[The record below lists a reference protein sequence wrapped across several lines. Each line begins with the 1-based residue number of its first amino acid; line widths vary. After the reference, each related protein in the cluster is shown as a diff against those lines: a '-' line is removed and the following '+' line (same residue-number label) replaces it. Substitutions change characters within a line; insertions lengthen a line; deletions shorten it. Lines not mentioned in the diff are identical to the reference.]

1 MSLTA
6 IPNVTSG
13 GVAVPLGRNMFFM
26 RGKKHKDGG
35 IVIGDKRKGIEVED
49 GEVVKLDQHNTKVF
63 SSMPLLNGN
72 SPASLVLNGA
82 NPQQVFRAQERFK
95 DNVGLKDDGTNKYK
109 DGGEDEGYGWVD
121 AAKDAAGFVPVL
133 GTLVDAYDFYKD
145 PSWENAGWLAA
156 SALSD
161 LVGARA
167 AVKGA
172 RAAVKG
178 VRMLGRGARAGAVAL
193 GSVPRLA
200 VDAVRATRPKQ
211 SIRIAAR
218 AARNLNG
225 PALAFETSFNNNF
238 VRNTLARGLAP
249 QLANSGG
256 LLRTGANLVGG
267 GILTMM
273 DPFGTAMQ
281 LFQTGRDV
289 QKANSNENANNNGR
303 KKYAAGGK
311 GHISNRGVN
320 LIGTFEGFMP
330 RIYKDSGGVET
341 IGYGETDK
349 DFINKYR
356 GRQISRAEATQQ
368 LRNRT
373 QWFYDQVANKTVGW
387 DKLNQDQRDVLTSY
401 AYNIGVGGYQR
412 HKKLLAAIAAG
423 DYNLA
428 AKNINAGMNDARNPG
443 LRKRRLKE
451 QFIFT
456 HGYGNDLFNSYDRI
470 HTNGDTKGFVKPVVV
485 APTATNLNEGFM
497 TNVVPKPDPM
507 LKDFEDLERLRYM
520 GGALPQFKAGGKVAD
535 RTNLFKKNPY
545 AESRIDNTAV
555 ARQQVV
561 RNNGRFNVVDVTRR
575 SYHGNVS
582 SASHKTALSVTK
594 KAITAINDFSP
605 TGIIFPKN
613 TYTNPLS
620 YKDMGNAVIVYEN
633 PNQKGHATAYKEEYV
648 PYDGNAKNR
657 GDKVIYKKGKA
668 YTTRYVRQNW
678 AVNNLMDYDSTKS
691 FRTKK
696 DLLNYVDNN
705 YKSKVRNKE
714 VVTFVDK
721 DGVHSYRKPDA
732 GTLVDMATLGR
743 AKMGRSL
750 AKTVARSSARSV
762 IRNTT
767 IKQDVANVASKAS
780 NMLSRGISNAKS
792 AFSDFWHK
800 AANTVSR
807 AVRGKDMYA
816 PARNAGA
823 AGNGWGRL
831 RPNTGG
837 VAARRQAYRA
847 AQQSAQSQARQA
859 AAHATR
865 TGNRFIPQSGVHTAA
880 QETRRAAVNA
890 SNFTPNI
897 PNVPSRVSSSRLNGF
912 LSEKPVVGNENSLK
926 GAATRLNLERYAARE
941 AEGRAIVE
949 ARNAAAREAA
959 ERAARIESTA
969 VSRRAG
975 FSNTAHR
982 AGVRAKVAARRAEDF
997 VKNALKYPGKLYDDW
1012 IGNRVESKAA
1022 KRATNY
1028 FIDAAKQANKKGLP
1042 QPAKPTREVV
1052 ESYIQKY
1059 NKKFGTNVSAENV
1072 FNRIEKPVETAY
1084 ANIANPKGILGRT
1097 KDAYINSWKKHPIWT
1112 GLGHLV
1118 GAGSFLYGVLNGNS
1132 NPDTTPHDA
1141 VLVKPSTA
1149 NGPAVVNTPPNNQ
1162 QVAPTDSTQT
1172 PNVTIQAPEDTPQN
1186 NNVPNVVVENPNTQ
1200 DNNTGSNTVGNSN
1213 SSETVAPTNTNTG
1226 NNKTTNT
1233 TPNTSTANTATAN
1246 TGSNNTTPSNKQ
1258 DNTNTNNN
1266 TNTKPVNNT
1275 QHSGNTAPTNNANAN
1290 TNTNVKP
1297 TAAQN
1302 SNTNH
1307 TVAIQQQPTN
1317 VPYVNNTNTNNT
1329 KPNNA
1334 TTSTNNDKFN
1344 NTNTT
1349 PNANTKPNN
1358 NTNSTLHPEVN
1369 NGKPIYEVKSNKPQL
1384 NTDTSGDKANPKF
1397 IDRLFPNAD
1406 NKQNANDA
1414 NSNTHMPTTQGT
1426 NKGIVVGL
1434 DGKVKLVNASPDSPY
1449 VPINTITT
1457 PIAQRKGKYVNGNPV
1472 FNEDKSGNYTF
1483 YKDKKGNLIPS
1494 KKFKFTDS
1502 EYVPN
1507 LNYYNQ
1513 DHRNELGAASI
1524 AADINMQDYLK
1535 NHQVRDLDGKVIDAN
1550 YKPNPIALNPS
1561 KKSLWQRYKELDDGT
1576 KSDIVSIG
1584 SNVITGLSGYLNN
1597 RHMLNSLKEPA
1608 APVLNQ
1614 AAKLKTTVN
1623 INPQLDT
1630 VDRGV
1635 QSAVRD
1641 SNENTASSNVAASR
1655 NMAAALYGV
1664 ASKNQLYGNKENA
1677 ETELINKDKLNQQ
1690 EVARGNVEAYNN
1702 YTNNVINFRN
1712 NVADK
1717 RAENFNGLLN
1727 TINSAV
1733 QDGITKREQRTNFRN
1748 SVKASLVS
1756 NPDSALLMAN
1766 AFPKLLPTDFMN
1778 ELQKRQA
1785 EIEENRKKLLA
1796 AQVGTLNAQQDA
1808 YKRFRPVTQ

>member
-13 GVAVPLGRNMFFM
+13 GMAIPLGRNMFFM

-109 DGGEDEGYGWVD
+109 DGGEDEGYGWGD
-121 AAKDAAGFVPVL
+121 AAKDAAGFLPIV
-133 GTLVDAYDFYKD
+133 GTLVDAYDFHKD

-225 PALAFETSFNNNF
+225 PALAFETSFNNNL

-249 QLANSGG
+249 QLANSGS
-256 LLRTGANLVGG
+256 LLRTGMNLVGN
-267 GILTMM
+267 GIWGMVN
-273 DPFGTAMQ
+273 PFDAAAQ
-281 LFQTGRDV
+281 LLQTGRDV
-289 QKANSNENANNNGR
+289 QKANSQNNSTNTNGT
-303 KKYAAGGK
+303 KKYAAGGR

-341 IGYGETDK
+341 IGYGETDR

-368 LRNRT
+368 LRNRA

-412 HKKLLAAIAAG
+412 HKRLLAAIAAG

-456 HGYGNDLFNSYDRI
+456 NGYGGDLFNSYNKI
-470 HTNGDTKGFVKPVVV
+470 HTNGDTKGFVKPTPVV
-485 APTATNLNEGFM
+485 PTATNLNEGFM

-520 GGALPQFKAGGKVAD
+520 GGALPQFKAGGKVKHENEMLLPGKYAD
-535 RTNLFKKNPY
+535 IQYN
-545 AESRIDNTAV
+545 
-555 ARQQVV
+555 ARYKDK
-561 RNNGRFNVVDVTRR
+561 DVTYTTFAGDIRR
-575 SYHGNVS
+575 SYTVPAGKTLREVLLADRKRMDDEAKAKRDAEQRAYDKKSWWGKTGHNIATGAESVAKFLLPESDNTSINITKQGTIVGHQGNAAYDPMAEAVVGGKI
-582 SASHKTALSVTK
+582 AGPVFKYAGKLAGKALKPVGRYVAKATPVIGRAAKSV
-594 KAITAINDFSP
+594 
-605 TGIIFPKN
+605 
-613 TYTNPLS
+613 
-620 YKDMGNAVIVYEN
+620 GNAVSRRVSNLVKRIPKPLSE
-633 PNQKGHATAYKEEYV
+633 PNSLL
-648 PYDGNAKNR
+648 NRAKNAA
-657 GDKVIYKKGKA
+657 K
-668 YTTRYVRQNW
+668 N
-678 AVNNLMDYDSTKS
+678 
-691 FRTKK
+691 
-696 DLLNYVDNN
+696 
-705 YKSKVRNKE
+705 
-714 VVTFVDK
+714 VVTRVSNAVENK
-721 DGVHSYRKPDA
+721 
-732 GTLVDMATLGR
+732 L
-743 AKMGRSL
+743 
-750 AKTVARSSARSV
+750 SS
-762 IRNTT
+762 
-767 IKQDVANVASKAS
+767 
-780 NMLSRGISNAKS
+780 AKS
-792 AFSDFWHK
+792 AVNDFWHNT
-800 AANTVSR
+800 ANKVSNFFT
-807 AVRGKDMYA
+807 GKDRYV
-816 PARNAGA
+816 PTRNAGA
-823 AGNGWGRL
+823 AGNGFARVKP
-831 RPNTGG
+831 RPKPNPP
-837 VAARRQAYRA
+837 VAARQATQRV

-859 AAHATR
+859 AAHNTS
-865 TGNRFIPQSGVHTAA
+865 NYFIPGSERVVTTSSLMRNLTPVV
-880 QETRRAAVNA
+880 TRRQ
-890 SNFTPNI
+890 TPARF
-897 PNVPSRVSSSRLNGF
+897 SQF
-912 LSEKPVVGNENSLK
+912 L
-926 GAATRLNLERYAARE
+926 TRAEQVIQDRARARAE
-941 AEGRAIVE
+941 AEAAAA
-949 ARNAAAREAA
+949 ARNAARRTARTTAA
-959 ERAARIESTA
+959 NVAESSTTNATTNATRSSVANAAT
-969 VSRRAG
+969 
-975 FSNTAHR
+975 NTATNT
-982 AGVRAKVAARRAEDF
+982 AENTVANTATNATTNATENAAANAVASSENNGFVRRSMDYLRNRRHT
-997 VKNALKYPGKLYDDW
+997 
-1012 IGNRVESKAA
+1012 SKAA
-1022 KRATNY
+1022 KQTTKE
-1028 FIDAAKQANKKGLP
+1028 FIDAANEAKKKGLT
-1042 QPAKPTREVV
+1042 QPAKPTLDSVK
-1052 ESYIQKY
+1052 ESVGRY
-1059 NKKFGTNVSAENV
+1059 NAAHGTNVNPKRVLA
-1072 FNRIEKPVETAY
+1072 RIEKPVGRAY
-1084 ANIANPKGILGRT
+1084 DYIANPTVKGWAKNVWGNHKGKILTGGAAL
-1097 KDAYINSWKKHPIWT
+1097 AY
-1112 GLGHLV
+1112 LGYNIL
-1118 GAGSFLYGVLNGNS
+1118 ANNS
-1132 NPDTTPHDA
+1132 NPDTSSHDA
-1141 VLVKPSTA
+1141 VLVKPSTN
-1149 NGPAVVNTPPNNQ
+1149 NGPAVVNTPPDNQ

-1200 DNNTGSNTVGNSN
+1200 NNNTGSNASTNNSN
-1213 SSETVAPTNTNTG
+1213 SSETATPTNTNTG
-1226 NNKTTNT
+1226 NNNSSTSA
-1233 TPNTSTANTATAN
+1233 TPA
-1246 TGSNNTTPSNKQ
+1246 NKQ
-1258 DNTNTNNN
+1258 AN

-1275 QHSGNTAPTNNANAN
+1275 QHS
-1290 TNTNVKP
+1290 
-1297 TAAQN
+1297 
-1302 SNTNH
+1302 SN
-1307 TVAIQQQPTN
+1307 
-1317 VPYVNNTNTNNT
+1317 
-1329 KPNNA
+1329 
-1334 TTSTNNDKFN
+1334 TTSTNNATPTNNNTTTN

-1349 PNANTKPNN
+1349 ANTNTKPVITQKPNVNNQSVTPQQSVNTPSVNNVSPNTNTTSTSTNNSKPNN
-1358 NTNSTLHPEVN
+1358 NTNTTVYPEVN

-1384 NTDTSGDKANPKF
+1384 NTDNSGDKANPKF

-1406 NKQNANDA
+1406 NKQNANDT

-1426 NKGIVVGL
+1426 NKGIAVGL
-1434 DGKVKLVNASPDSPY
+1434 DGKVRLINTSSDSPY
-1449 VPINTITT
+1449 VPINTTTT

-1494 KKFKFTDS
+1494 KKFKFVDS
-1502 EYVPN
+1502 EYVLNP
-1507 LNYYNQ
+1507 NYYSQEN
-1513 DHRNELGAASI
+1513 RNELGAASI
-1524 AADINMQDYLK
+1524 ANDINMQEQMK
-1535 NHQVRDLDGKVIDAN
+1535 NAKYRDLDGKVIDAN
-1550 YKPNPIALNPS
+1550 YKPTPVPLNPS
-1561 KKSLWQRYKELDDGT
+1561 KKSLWQKFKELDDGT
-1576 KSDIVSIG
+1576 KSDIVGIG
-1584 SNVITGLSGYLNN
+1584 SNVISGVSGYLNN
-1597 RHMLNSLKEPA
+1597 LHMLNSLKAPA
-1608 APVLNQ
+1608 APVFNQ

-1630 VDRGV
+1630 IDRGV

-1655 NMAAALYGV
+1655 NMAASLYGV

-1690 EVARGNVEAYNN
+1690 EVARANAEAYNN

-1712 NVADK
+1712 TVADK

-1727 TINSAV
+1727 TLNSGV
-1733 QDGITKREQRTNFRN
+1733 QDAITKREQRTNFRN

-1778 ELQKRQA
+1778 ELQKRQR

>member
-13 GVAVPLGRNMFFM
+13 GMAIPLGRNMFFM

-82 NPQQVFRAQERFK
+82 NPQQVFQAQEKFK

-121 AAKDAAGFVPVL
+121 AAKDVAGFLPFV
-133 GTLVDAYDFYKD
+133 GTAVDAYDFYKN

-178 VRMLGRGARAGAVAL
+178 ARMLGRGARVGAVAL
-193 GSVPRLA
+193 GSAPRLA

-238 VRNTLARGLAP
+238 VRNTLARDLAP

-256 LLRTGANLVGG
+256 LLRTGANLVGS

-281 LFQTGRDV
+281 LLQTGRDM

-303 KKYAAGGK
+303 KKYAAGGR

-341 IGYGETDK
+341 IGYGETDR

-368 LRNRT
+368 LRNRA

-456 HGYGNDLFNSYDRI
+456 NGYGGDLFNSYNKI
-470 HTNGDTKGFVKPVVV
+470 HTNGDTKGFVKPTPV
-485 APTATNLNEGFM
+485 APAAVNLNEGFM

-520 GGALPQFKAGGKVAD
+520 GSRLPQFKAGGKV
-535 RTNLFKKNPY
+535 KNDSFDVDKYFEEARRKNDDSKTTHVVLNPLIKGQY
-545 AESRIDNTAV
+545 DVRRKVNTTYTTFA
-555 ARQQVV
+555 
-561 RNNGRFNVVDVTRR
+561 GDIRR
-575 SYHGNVS
+575 SYTVPAGKTLREVLLADRKRMDDEAKAKKDAEQRAYDKKSWWGKTGHNIATGAESVAKFLLPESDNTSIHITKQGTIVGHQGNAAYDPMAEAFVGGKIAGPVFKYAGKLAGKALKPVS
-582 SASHKTALSVTK
+582 RYVAKATPVIGRAAKSV
-594 KAITAINDFSP
+594 
-605 TGIIFPKN
+605 
-613 TYTNPLS
+613 
-620 YKDMGNAVIVYEN
+620 GNAVSRRVSN
-633 PNQKGHATAYKEEYV
+633 LVKRV
-648 PYDGNAKNR
+648 PKPLSESNSLLN
-657 GDKVIYKKGKA
+657 
-668 YTTRYVRQNW
+668 
-678 AVNNLMDYDSTKS
+678 
-691 FRTKK
+691 RTKTAVK
-696 DLLNYVDNN
+696 
-705 YKSKVRNKE
+705 
-714 VVTFVDK
+714 
-721 DGVHSYRKPDA
+721 
-732 GTLVDMATLGR
+732 
-743 AKMGRSL
+743 
-750 AKTVARSSARSV
+750 
-762 IRNTT
+762 
-767 IKQDVANVASKAS
+767 NVATQVS
-780 NMLSRGISNAKS
+780 NAVENKLSSAKS
-792 AFSDFWHK
+792 ALSDFWHK

-807 AVRGKDMYA
+807 TFRGKDMYA

-831 RPNTGG
+831 RANTANPGT
-837 VAARRQAYRA
+837 VAVRRQAYRA

-865 TGNRFIPQSGVHTAA
+865 NGNRFIPQSGVHTAA
-880 QETRRAAVNA
+880 QETRRVAANA

-897 PNVPSRVSSSRLNGF
+897 PTVRSRVSGERLNRF
-912 LSEKPVVGNENSLK
+912 LSEKPTIPSTPSTPATPNVAPLRGRALHMDNYMNGVTRQKAIQEVSNRYINAARRVNS
-926 GAATRLNLERYAARE
+926 GQRYAAPIPTE
-941 AEGRAIVE
+941 ANITRSVE
-949 ARNAAAREAA
+949 AYNRLHGTNITPQNVMDKIRTKVARELNATSQTPKTLA
-959 ERAARIESTA
+959 ERAAERRAANAGSNTTAIPTSETPVPANPASTTSTTSTTPTAPA
-969 VSRRAG
+969 VS
-975 FSNTAHR
+975 
-982 AGVRAKVAARRAEDF
+982 
-997 VKNALKYPGKLYDDW
+997 
-1012 IGNRVESKAA
+1012 
-1022 KRATNY
+1022 ATNTSGVLDRLNRGAVWIEDKLLNGVDGY
-1028 FIDAAKQANKKGLP
+1028 FGL
-1042 QPAKPTREVV
+1042 
-1052 ESYIQKY
+1052 
-1059 NKKFGTNVSAENV
+1059 
-1072 FNRIEKPVETAY
+1072 
-1084 ANIANPKGILGRT
+1084 
-1097 KDAYINSWKKHPIWT
+1097 WKKHPLKT
-1112 GLGHLV
+1112 LAGHATL
-1118 GAGSFLYGVLNGNS
+1118 GAGIYGVKVMNS
-1132 NPDTTPHDA
+1132 NPDTSSHDA
-1141 VLVKPSTA
+1141 SLVKPSTN
-1149 NGPAVVNTPPNNQ
+1149 NGPAVINTPPNQ
-1162 QVAPTDSTQT
+1162 EAVPSDSTQT

-1186 NNVPNVVVENPNTQ
+1186 NNVPNVVVEDPNNQ
-1200 DNNTGSNTVGNSN
+1200 NNNTGGNTANTNNN
-1213 SSETVAPTNTNTG
+1213 SSETVTPANTNTG
-1226 NNKTTNT
+1226 NNNSGTST
-1233 TPNTSTANTATAN
+1233 TPA
-1246 TGSNNTTPSNKQ
+1246 NKQ
-1258 DNTNTNNN
+1258 TN

-1275 QHSGNTAPTNNANAN
+1275 QYSSNTASTNNTTPTNN
-1290 TNTNVKP
+1290 
-1297 TAAQN
+1297 
-1302 SNTNH
+1302 
-1307 TVAIQQQPTN
+1307 
-1317 VPYVNNTNTNNT
+1317 
-1329 KPNNA
+1329 NA
-1334 TTSTNNDKFN
+1334 TN

-1349 PNANTKPNN
+1349 ANTNTKPVVTQKPNVNNQSVISQQHVNTPSVNNVSPNTNTTSTPTNNSKSN
-1358 NTNSTLHPEVN
+1358 NTTNTTAQPEVN

-1384 NTDTSGDKANPKF
+1384 NTDNSGDKANPKF
-1397 IDRLFPNAD
+1397 IDRLFPNVD

-1426 NKGIVVGL
+1426 NKGIAVGL
-1434 DGKVKLVNASPDSPY
+1434 DGKVRLINTNSDSPY
-1449 VPINTITT
+1449 VPINTTTT

-1502 EYVPN
+1502 EYVLNP
-1507 LNYYNQ
+1507 NYYSQEN
-1513 DHRNELGAASI
+1513 RNELGAASI
-1524 AADINMQDYLK
+1524 ANDINMQEQMK
-1535 NHQVRDLDGKVIDAN
+1535 NAKYRDLDGKVIDAN
-1550 YKPNPIALNPS
+1550 YKPSPVPLNPS
-1561 KKSLWQRYKELDDGT
+1561 KKSLWQKFKELDDGT
-1576 KSDIVSIG
+1576 KSDIVGIG
-1584 SNVITGLSGYLNN
+1584 SNVISGVSGYLNN
-1597 RHMLNSLKEPA
+1597 LHMLNGLKAPVT
-1608 APVLNQ
+1608 PVLNQ

-1655 NMAAALYGV
+1655 NMAASLYGV
-1664 ASKNQLYGNKENA
+1664 ASKNQLYGNKENT

-1690 EVARGNVEAYNN
+1690 EVARANAEAYNN

-1712 NVADK
+1712 TVADK

-1727 TINSAV
+1727 TLNSGV
-1733 QDGITKREQRTNFRN
+1733 QDAITKREQRTNFRN

-1778 ELQKRQA
+1778 ELQKRQR

-1808 YKRFRPVTQ
+1808 YNRFRPVTQ

>member
-13 GVAVPLGRNMFFM
+13 GMAIPLGRNMFFM

-49 GEVVKLDQHNTKVF
+49 SEVVKLDQHNTKVF

-121 AAKDAAGFVPVL
+121 AAKDVAGFLPFV
-133 GTLVDAYDFYKD
+133 GTAVDAYDFYKD

-178 VRMLGRGARAGAVAL
+178 VRMLGRGARAGAVAF

-249 QLANSGG
+249 QLANSGS
-256 LLRTGANLVGG
+256 LLRTGANLVGN
-267 GILTMM
+267 GILTIMN
-273 DPFGTAMQ
+273 PFDTAVQ
-281 LFQTGRDV
+281 LLQTGRDV
-289 QKANSNENANNNGR
+289 QKANSNENTNNNGR
-303 KKYAAGGK
+303 KKYAAGGR

-341 IGYGETDK
+341 IGYGETDR
-349 DFINKYR
+349 DFINRYR

-368 LRNRT
+368 LRNRA

-456 HGYGNDLFNSYDRI
+456 NGYGSDLFNSYNKI

-520 GGALPQFKAGGKVAD
+520 GSRLPQFKAGGKIKNDSFDVDKYFEEARRKNDDSKTTHVVLNPLIKGQYDVRRKVNTTYTVMNGDYMKHYTVPAGKTFREVLLAD
-535 RTNLFKKNPY
+535 RKRMDDEAKAKRDAEQRAYDKKSWLGKTGHNIATG
-545 AESRIDNTAV
+545 AESVAKFLLPESDNSSINITKQGTIVTHQGNAAYDPIAEAFVGGKIAGPVFKYAGKLAGKAV
-555 ARQQVV
+555 KPI
-561 RNNGRFNVVDVTRR
+561 GRYIAKATPVIGR
-575 SYHGNVS
+575 
-582 SASHKTALSVTK
+582 AAKSV
-594 KAITAINDFSP
+594 
-605 TGIIFPKN
+605 
-613 TYTNPLS
+613 
-620 YKDMGNAVIVYEN
+620 GNAVSRRVSNLVKRIPKPLSE
-633 PNQKGHATAYKEEYV
+633 PNSLL
-648 PYDGNAKNR
+648 NRAKNAA
-657 GDKVIYKKGKA
+657 K
-668 YTTRYVRQNW
+668 N
-678 AVNNLMDYDSTKS
+678 
-691 FRTKK
+691 
-696 DLLNYVDNN
+696 
-705 YKSKVRNKE
+705 
-714 VVTFVDK
+714 VVTRV
-721 DGVHSYRKPDA
+721 SN
-732 GTLVDMATLGR
+732 
-743 AKMGRSL
+743 
-750 AKTVARSSARSV
+750 TVENKLSS
-762 IRNTT
+762 
-767 IKQDVANVASKAS
+767 
-780 NMLSRGISNAKS
+780 AKS
-792 AFSDFWHK
+792 ALSDFWHK

-807 AVRGKDMYA
+807 TFRGKDMYA
-816 PARNAGA
+816 SGRSVGA

-831 RPNTGG
+831 KPRTNPR
-837 VAARRQAYRA
+837 VANARQATQQVAR
-847 AQQSAQSQARQA
+847 QSAQSQARQA
-859 AAHATR
+859 AAHGAS
-865 TGNRFIPQSGVHTAA
+865 NYFIPGSERVATTSSLMRNLTPVVTRRQTPARFSQFLTRAEQIIQDRARVRAEAEAAAAAKNAARRTARTTAA
-880 QETRRAAVNA
+880 NAAE
-890 SNFTPNI
+890 
-897 PNVPSRVSSSRLNGF
+897 SS
-912 LSEKPVVGNENSLK
+912 
-926 GAATRLNLERYAARE
+926 TT
-941 AEGRAIVE
+941 
-949 ARNAAAREAA
+949 NAAANATRSSVANAA
-959 ERAARIESTA
+959 T
-969 VSRRAG
+969 
-975 FSNTAHR
+975 NTATNTTEN
-982 AGVRAKVAARRAEDF
+982 AVANTATNATTNATENAASNAVASSENNGFVRRSMDYLRNRRHT
-997 VKNALKYPGKLYDDW
+997 
-1012 IGNRVESKAA
+1012 SKAA
-1022 KRATNY
+1022 KQTTKE
-1028 FIDAAKQANKKGLP
+1028 FIDAANEAKKKGLT
-1042 QPAKPTREVV
+1042 QPAKPTLENVK
-1052 ESYIQKY
+1052 ESVAKY
-1059 NKKFGTNVSAENV
+1059 NAAHGTNVNPERV
-1072 FNRIEKPVETAY
+1072 FARIEKPIGRAY
-1084 ANIANPKGILGRT
+1084 DYIANPTVKGWAKNVWGNHKGKILTGGAAL
-1097 KDAYINSWKKHPIWT
+1097 AY
-1112 GLGHLV
+1112 LG
-1118 GAGSFLYGVLNGNS
+1118 YNVLANNS
-1132 NPDTTPHDA
+1132 NPDTSPHDA
-1141 VLVKPSTA
+1141 VLVKPSTT
-1149 NGPAVVNTPPNNQ
+1149 NGPAVVNTPPDNQ

-1186 NNVPNVVVENPNTQ
+1186 NNVPNVTIEDPNNQ
-1200 DNNTGSNTVGNSN
+1200 NNNNTGGNTATNNN
-1213 SSETVAPTNTNTG
+1213 SSETVTPTNTNTG
-1226 NNKTTNT
+1226 NNNSGTST
-1233 TPNTSTANTATAN
+1233 TPA
-1246 TGSNNTTPSNKQ
+1246 NKQ
-1258 DNTNTNNN
+1258 TN

-1275 QHSGNTAPTNNANAN
+1275 QHS
-1290 TNTNVKP
+1290 
-1297 TAAQN
+1297 
-1302 SNTNH
+1302 SN
-1307 TVAIQQQPTN
+1307 
-1317 VPYVNNTNTNNT
+1317 
-1329 KPNNA
+1329 
-1334 TTSTNNDKFN
+1334 TTSTNNTTPTNNNATN

-1349 PNANTKPNN
+1349 ANTNTKPVVTQKPNVNNQSVTPQQSVNTPSINNVSPNTNTTSTPTNNSKPNN
-1358 NTNSTLHPEVN
+1358 NTNTTVHPEVN

-1384 NTDTSGDKANPKF
+1384 NTDNSGDKSNPKF
-1397 IDRLFPNAD
+1397 IDKLFPNAD
-1406 NKQNANDA
+1406 NKQNDNDT

-1426 NKGIVVGL
+1426 NKGIAVGL
-1434 DGKVKLVNASPDSPY
+1434 DGKVRLINTNSDSPY
-1449 VPINTITT
+1449 VPINTTET

-1472 FNEDKSGNYTF
+1472 FDEDKKTGNYVF
-1483 YKDKKGNLIPS
+1483 YKDKKGNLISS
-1494 KKFKFTDS
+1494 KKFKFVDS
-1502 EYVPN
+1502 EYTLNP
-1507 LNYYNQ
+1507 NYYSQEN
-1513 DHRNELGAASI
+1513 RNELGAASI
-1524 AADINMQDYLK
+1524 ANDINMQEQMK
-1535 NHQVRDLDGKVIDAN
+1535 NAKYRDLDGKVIDTN
-1550 YKPNPIALNPS
+1550 YKPTPVPLNPS
-1561 KKSLWQRYKELDDGT
+1561 KKSLWQKFKELDDGT
-1576 KSDIVSIG
+1576 KSDIVGIG
-1584 SNVITGLSGYLNN
+1584 SNVISGVSGYLNN
-1597 RHMLNSLKEPA
+1597 LHMLNSLKAPV

-1690 EVARGNVEAYNN
+1690 EVARANAEAYNN

-1712 NVADK
+1712 TVADK

-1727 TINSAV
+1727 TLNSAV
-1733 QDGITKREQRTNFRN
+1733 QDAITKREQRTNFRN

-1778 ELQKRQA
+1778 ELQKRQR

-1796 AQVGTLNAQQDA
+1796 AQMGTLNAQQDA
-1808 YKRFRPVTQ
+1808 YNRFRPITQ

>member
-1 MSLTA
+1 MPLPV

-13 GVAVPLGRNMFFM
+13 GVAIPLGRNMFFM

-63 SSMPLLNGN
+63 SSMPLLAGN
-72 SPASLVLNGA
+72 SPASLILNGA
-82 NPQQVFRAQERFK
+82 NPQRVFRAQEQFK
-95 DNVGLKDDGTNKYK
+95 DKVGLKDDGTNKYK
-109 DGGEDEGYGWVD
+109 DGGEEEGYGWAD

-133 GTLVDAYDFYKD
+133 GTLVDAYDFYKN
-145 PSWENAGWLAA
+145 PSWENAGWLLA
-156 SALSD
+156 SAASD

-167 AVKGA
+167 AVRGLRMAAKGA
-172 RAAVKG
+172 KMV
-178 VRMLGRGARAGAVAL
+178 GRGVKAGAVAL
-193 GSVPRLA
+193 RSVPRVA
-200 VDAVRATRPKQ
+200 VGAVQATHPSHSLRV
-211 SIRIAAR
+211 AAR
-218 AARNLNG
+218 AAMERNI
-225 PALAFETSFNNNF
+225 PALAFETSFNNNLA
-238 VRNTLARGLAP
+238 RNTFVRGLAP
-249 QLANSGG
+249 QVANSRG
-256 LLRTGANLVGG
+256 LVRTGVNLVGNG
-267 GILTMM
+267 FLRAVSPI
-273 DPFGTAMQ
+273 DAA
-281 LFQTGRDV
+281 FQTGQTLRDMWT
-289 QKANSNENANNNGR
+289 ANQQNKETNTKQP

-341 IGYGETDK
+341 IGYGETDR
-349 DFINKYR
+349 DFVNKYR

-368 LRNRT
+368 LRNRA

-456 HGYGNDLFNSYDRI
+456 NGYGGDLFNSYNKI
-470 HTNGDTKGFVKPVVV
+470 HTNGDTKGFVKPTPV
-485 APTATNLNEGFM
+485 APAAVNLNEGFM

-520 GGALPQFKAGGKVAD
+520 GSRLPQFKAGGKVAD

-561 RNNGRFNVVDVTRR
+561 RNNGRFNVVDATRR

-582 SASHKTALSVTK
+582 SASHNTAGSVAK
-594 KAITAINDFSP
+594 KVITSINDFSP
-605 TGIIFPKN
+605 TGVFFPKN

-714 VVTFVDK
+714 VVTFADK

-762 IRNTT
+762 VRNTT
-767 IKQDVANVASKAS
+767 IKQDVAHVASKAS
-780 NMLSRGISNAKS
+780 NMLSRGLSSAKS
-792 AFSDFWHK
+792 AVSDFWHNT
-800 AANTVSR
+800 ANKVSNFFT
-807 AVRGKDMYA
+807 GKDRYV

-823 AGNGWGRL
+823 AGNGFTRVKP
-831 RPNTGG
+831 RPKPNPP
-837 VAARRQAYRA
+837 VAARQATQRV
-847 AQQSAQSQARQA
+847 AQQSARSQARQA
-859 AAHATR
+859 AAHSA
-865 TGNRFIPQSGVHTAA
+865 NNYFIPGSERVTTTSSLMRNLTPVV
-880 QETRRAAVNA
+880 TRRQ
-890 SNFTPNI
+890 TPARFSQFLTRAEQVI
-897 PNVPSRVSSSRLNGF
+897 QDRARVR
-912 LSEKPVVGNENSLK
+912 
-926 GAATRLNLERYAARE
+926 AE
-941 AEGRAIVE
+941 AEAAAA
-949 ARNAAAREAA
+949 ARNAARRTARTTAVNATESSTTNAAANATRSSVANAATNTVTNTAENAVANTATNATTNAA
-959 ERAARIESTA
+959 ENAASNA
-969 VSRRAG
+969 VASSENNGFVRR
-975 FSNTAHR
+975 SMDYLRN
-982 AGVRAKVAARRAEDF
+982 RRHT
-997 VKNALKYPGKLYDDW
+997 
-1012 IGNRVESKAA
+1012 SKAA
-1022 KRATNY
+1022 KQTTKE
-1028 FIDAAKQANKKGLP
+1028 FIDAANEAKKKGLT
-1042 QPAKPTREVV
+1042 QPAKPTF
-1052 ESYIQKY
+1052 ESVKESVAKY
-1059 NKKFGTNVSAENV
+1059 NTAHGTNVNPERV
-1072 FNRIEKPVETAY
+1072 FARIEKPVGRAY
-1084 ANIANPKGILGRT
+1084 DYIANPTVKGWAKNVWGNHKGKILTGGAAL
-1097 KDAYINSWKKHPIWT
+1097 AY
-1112 GLGHLV
+1112 LGYNIL
-1118 GAGSFLYGVLNGNS
+1118 ANNS
-1132 NPDTTPHDA
+1132 NPDTSSHDA

-1149 NGPAVVNTPPNNQ
+1149 NSPAVINTPPNQ
-1162 QVAPTDSTQT
+1162 EVAPTDSTQT

-1200 DNNTGSNTVGNSN
+1200 NNTEGNTVGNSN
-1213 SSETVAPTNTNTG
+1213 SSETVTPTNTNTG
-1226 NNKTTNT
+1226 NNNSGTSA
-1233 TPNTSTANTATAN
+1233 TPA
-1246 TGSNNTTPSNKQ
+1246 NKQ
-1258 DNTNTNNN
+1258 TN
-1266 TNTKPVNNT
+1266 TNTKPSNNT
-1275 QHSGNTAPTNNANAN
+1275 TPTNNANAN
-1290 TNTNVKP
+1290 TNVKP
-1297 TAAQN
+1297 AA
-1302 SNTNH
+1302 T
-1307 TVAIQQQPTN
+1307 QQPVNTPSVNN
-1317 VPYVNNTNTNNT
+1317 VSPNTNTASTPTNNS
-1329 KPNNA
+1329 KPNN
-1334 TTSTNNDKFN
+1334 T
-1344 NTNTT
+1344 TNTT
-1349 PNANTKPNN
+1349 V
-1358 NTNSTLHPEVN
+1358 HPEVN

-1384 NTDTSGDKANPKF
+1384 NTDNSGDKANPKF
-1397 IDRLFPNAD
+1397 IDKLFPNTD
-1406 NKQNANDA
+1406 NKQNATDA

-1426 NKGIVVGL
+1426 NKGIAVGL
-1434 DGKVKLVNASPDSPY
+1434 DGKVRLINTNSDSPY
-1449 VPINTITT
+1449 VPINTTTT

-1494 KKFKFTDS
+1494 KKFKFVDS
-1502 EYVPN
+1502 EYVLNP
-1507 LNYYNQ
+1507 NYYSQEN
-1513 DHRNELGAASI
+1513 RNELGAASI
-1524 AADINMQDYLK
+1524 ANDINMQEQMK
-1535 NHQVRDLDGKVIDAN
+1535 NAKYRDLDGKVIDAN
-1550 YKPNPIALNPS
+1550 YKPTPVPLNPS
-1561 KKSLWQRYKELDDGT
+1561 KKSLWQKFKELDDGT
-1576 KSDIVSIG
+1576 KSDIVGIG
-1584 SNVITGLSGYLNN
+1584 SNVISGVSGYLNN
-1597 RHMLNSLKEPA
+1597 LHMLNSLKAPV

-1630 VDRGV
+1630 IDRGV

-1690 EVARGNVEAYNN
+1690 EVARANVEAYNKH
-1702 YTNNVINFRN
+1702 TNDVINFRN
-1712 NVADK
+1712 TVADK

-1727 TINSAV
+1727 TVNSAV
-1733 QDGITKREQRTNFRN
+1733 QDAITKREQRTNFRN

-1766 AFPKLLPTDFMN
+1766 AFPKLLPNDFMN
-1778 ELQKRQA
+1778 ELQKRQR

-1808 YKRFRPVTQ
+1808 YNRFRSVNQ

>member
-1 MSLTA
+1 MSLTV

-13 GVAVPLGRNMFFM
+13 GMAIPLGRNMFFM

-121 AAKDAAGFVPVL
+121 AAKDVAGFLPFV
-133 GTLVDAYDFYKD
+133 GTAVDAYDFYKD

-178 VRMLGRGARAGAVAL
+178 ARMLGRGARVGAVAL
-193 GSVPRLA
+193 GSAPRLA

-256 LLRTGANLVGG
+256 LLRTGANLVGN

-281 LFQTGRDV
+281 LLQTGRDV
-289 QKANSNENANNNGR
+289 QKASSNENANNNNGR
-303 KKYAAGGK
+303 KKYAAGGR

-341 IGYGETDK
+341 IGYGETDR

-368 LRNRT
+368 LRNRA

-456 HGYGNDLFNSYDRI
+456 NGYGGDLFNSYNKI
-470 HTNGDTKGFVKPVVV
+470 HTNGDTKGFVKPTPVV
-485 APTATNLNEGFM
+485 PTANNLNEGFM

-520 GGALPQFKAGGKVAD
+520 GSRLPQFKAGGKIENKSEILLPGKYGERQYNARYKD
-535 RTNLFKKNPY
+535 KN
-545 AESRIDNTAV
+545 
-555 ARQQVV
+555 
-561 RNNGRFNVVDVTRR
+561 VTYTTFAGDIRR
-575 SYHGNVS
+575 SYNVPAGKTLREVLLADRKRMDDEAKAKRDAEQRAYDKKSWWGKTGHNIATGVESVAKFLLPESDNTSINITKQGTIVGHQGNAAYDPISEAVVGGKIAGPVFKYAGKLAGKALKPVS
-582 SASHKTALSVTK
+582 RYVAKATPVIGRAAKSV
-594 KAITAINDFSP
+594 
-605 TGIIFPKN
+605 
-613 TYTNPLS
+613 
-620 YKDMGNAVIVYEN
+620 GNAVSRRVSNLVKRIPKPLSE
-633 PNQKGHATAYKEEYV
+633 PNSLLNRAKTA
-648 PYDGNAKNR
+648 AKN
-657 GDKVIYKKGKA
+657 VA
-668 YTTRYVRQNW
+668 TRVSN
-678 AVNNLMDYDSTKS
+678 AVENKLSSTKS
-691 FRTKK
+691 A
-696 DLLNYVDNN
+696 V
-705 YKSKVRNKE
+705 
-714 VVTFVDK
+714 
-721 DGVHSYRKPDA
+721 
-732 GTLVDMATLGR
+732 
-743 AKMGRSL
+743 
-750 AKTVARSSARSV
+750 
-762 IRNTT
+762 
-767 IKQDVANVASKAS
+767 
-780 NMLSRGISNAKS
+780 
-792 AFSDFWHK
+792 SDFWNS
-800 AANTVSR
+800 AANKVSNFFT
-807 AVRGKDMYA
+807 GKDRYV
-816 PARNAGA
+816 PTRNAGA
-823 AGNGWGRL
+823 AGNGFARVKP
-831 RPNTGG
+831 RPKPNPP
-837 VAARRQAYRA
+837 VAARQATQQVAR
-847 AQQSAQSQARQA
+847 QSAQFQARQA

-865 TGNRFIPQSGVHTAA
+865 NGNRFIPQSGVHTAA
-880 QETRRAAVNA
+880 QETRRVAANA

-897 PNVPSRVSSSRLNGF
+897 PTVPSRVSGSRLNGF

-926 GAATRLNLERYAARE
+926 GAATRLNLERYAATE
-941 AEGRAIVE
+941 AKGRAIVE

-959 ERAARIESTA
+959 ERAARIENAA

-975 FSNTAHR
+975 FSNTVHR
-982 AGVRAKVAARRAEDF
+982 AGIRAEVAARRVGNFA
-997 VKNALKYPGKLYDDW
+997 KNVLKSTGKLYDDW
-1012 IGNRVESKAA
+1012 VGRRVESKAA

-1028 FIDAAKQANKKGLP
+1028 FVDAAKQANKKGLP

-1072 FNRIEKPVETAY
+1072 FNRIEKPVGRAY
-1084 ANIANPKGILGRT
+1084 DYIANPTVKGWAKNVWGNHKGKILTGGAAL
-1097 KDAYINSWKKHPIWT
+1097 AYFGYN
-1112 GLGHLV
+1112 
-1118 GAGSFLYGVLNGNS
+1118 VLANNS
-1132 NPDTTPHDA
+1132 NPDTSSHDA
-1141 VLVKPSTA
+1141 VLVKPSTN
-1149 NGPAVVNTPPNNQ
+1149 NGPAVVNTPLDNQ

-1186 NNVPNVVVENPNTQ
+1186 NNIPNVVVENPNTQ
-1200 DNNTGSNTVGNSN
+1200 NNTEGNTVGNSN
-1213 SSETVAPTNTNTG
+1213 SSETVTPTNTNTG
-1226 NNKTTNT
+1226 NNKAATNT
-1233 TPNTSTANTATAN
+1233 TPNTTTVN
-1246 TGSNNTTPSNKQ
+1246 TGSNTTPTNKQ
-1258 DNTNTNNN
+1258 NNTNTNNNTNN
-1266 TNTKPVNNT
+1266 TNTKPVNNA
-1275 QHSGNTAPTNNANAN
+1275 QHSNNTVPTNNA
-1290 TNTNVKP
+1290 T
-1297 TAAQN
+1297 
-1302 SNTNH
+1302 
-1307 TVAIQQQPTN
+1307 PTN
-1317 VPYVNNTNTNNT
+1317 
-1329 KPNNA
+1329 NNA
-1334 TTSTNNDKFN
+1334 TN

-1349 PNANTKPNN
+1349 ADTNTKPVITQKPNVNNQSVTPQQSVNTPSVNNVSPNTNTTSTSINNSKPN
-1358 NTNSTLHPEVN
+1358 NTTNTTVYPEVN

-1397 IDRLFPNAD
+1397 IDRLFPNTD

-1426 NKGIVVGL
+1426 NKGIAVGL
-1434 DGKVKLVNASPDSPY
+1434 DGKVRLINTSSDSPY
-1449 VPINTITT
+1449 VPINTTTT

-1494 KKFKFTDS
+1494 KKFKFVDS
-1502 EYVPN
+1502 EYVLNP
-1507 LNYYNQ
+1507 NYYSQEN
-1513 DHRNELGAASI
+1513 RNELGAASI
-1524 AADINMQDYLK
+1524 ANDINMQEQMK
-1535 NHQVRDLDGKVIDAN
+1535 NAKYRDLDGKVIDAN
-1550 YKPNPIALNPS
+1550 YKPTPVPLNPS
-1561 KKSLWQRYKELDDGT
+1561 KKSLWQKFKELDDGT
-1576 KSDIVSIG
+1576 KSDIVGIG
-1584 SNVITGLSGYLNN
+1584 SNVISGVSGYLNN
-1597 RHMLNSLKEPA
+1597 LHMLNSLKAPVT
-1608 APVLNQ
+1608 PVLNQ

-1623 INPQLDT
+1623 INPQLDA

-1655 NMAAALYGV
+1655 NMAASLYGV

-1690 EVARGNVEAYNN
+1690 EVARANAEAYNN

-1712 NVADK
+1712 TVADK

-1727 TINSAV
+1727 TLNSGV
-1733 QDGITKREQRTNFRN
+1733 QDAITKREQRTNFRN

-1778 ELQKRQA
+1778 ELQKRQR

-1808 YKRFRPVTQ
+1808 YNRFRPVTQ

>member
-13 GVAVPLGRNMFFM
+13 GVAVPLGGNMFFM

-121 AAKDAAGFVPVL
+121 AAKDVAGFIPFV
-133 GTLVDAYDFYKD
+133 GTAVDAYDFYKD

-178 VRMLGRGARAGAVAL
+178 ARMLSRGARAGAVAL

-249 QLANSGG
+249 QLANSGS
-256 LLRTGANLVGG
+256 LLRTGANLVGN
-267 GILTMM
+267 GILTIMN
-273 DPFGTAMQ
+273 PFDTAVQ
-281 LFQTGRDV
+281 LLQTWRDV
-289 QKANSNENANNNGR
+289 QKANSQNNSTTTKQP

-341 IGYGETDK
+341 IGYGETDR
-349 DFINKYR
+349 DFVNKYR

-368 LRNRT
+368 LRNRA

-456 HGYGNDLFNSYDRI
+456 NGYGGDLFNSYNKI
-470 HTNGDTKGFVKPVVV
+470 HVNGDTKGFVKPTPV
-485 APTATNLNEGFM
+485 APAAVNLNEGFM

-520 GGALPQFKAGGKVAD
+520 GSRLPQFKAGGKIKHEDKMLLPGNLGGNQYDVRYKD
-535 RTNLFKKNPY
+535 RDITYTTF
-545 AESRIDNTAV
+545 AGDI
-555 ARQQVV
+555 
-561 RNNGRFNVVDVTRR
+561 RR
-575 SYHGNVS
+575 SYNVPAGKTLREVLLADRKRMDDEAKAKRNAEQRAYDKKSWWGKTGHNIAKGAESVGNFLLPESDNTRINITKQGTIVGHQGN
-582 SASHKTALSVTK
+582 AAYDPMAEAFVGGKIAGPVFKYAGKLAGKALKPVGRYVAKATPVIGRAAKSV
-594 KAITAINDFSP
+594 
-605 TGIIFPKN
+605 
-613 TYTNPLS
+613 
-620 YKDMGNAVIVYEN
+620 GNAVSRRVSNLVKRIPKPLSESN
-633 PNQKGHATAYKEEYV
+633 SLLNRAKTA
-648 PYDGNAKNR
+648 AKN
-657 GDKVIYKKGKA
+657 VA
-668 YTTRYVRQNW
+668 TRVSNT
-678 AVNNLMDYDSTKS
+678 VE
-691 FRTKK
+691 
-696 DLLNYVDNN
+696 
-705 YKSKVRNKE
+705 NK
-714 VVTFVDK
+714 
-721 DGVHSYRKPDA
+721 
-732 GTLVDMATLGR
+732 L
-743 AKMGRSL
+743 
-750 AKTVARSSARSV
+750 SS
-762 IRNTT
+762 
-767 IKQDVANVASKAS
+767 
-780 NMLSRGISNAKS
+780 AKS
-792 AFSDFWHK
+792 AFSNLWHE

-807 AVRGKDMYA
+807 TFRGKDMYS
-816 PARNAGA
+816 PDKSVGA
-823 AGNGWGRL
+823 AGNGWSRL
-831 RPNTGG
+831 RANPANPGT
-837 VAARRQAYRA
+837 VAARQQAYRA

-859 AAHATR
+859 ATHATR
-865 TGNRFIPQSGVHTAA
+865 NGNRFIPQSGVHTAA
-880 QETRRAAVNA
+880 QETRRVAANA
-890 SNFTPNI
+890 SNFTPN
-897 PNVPSRVSSSRLNGF
+897 VSTVRSRVSGERLNRF
-912 LSEKPVVGNENSLK
+912 LSEKPAIPSTPTTPNVTPLRGKALYAENRANGLARQDFINRFSSGYSNAIQRSNGMVARSAIPTEAHITRSVNAYNKLHGTNITPESVINKIRAKVARELEATSQTPKSLAERAAERRAAK
-926 GAATRLNLERYAARE
+926 GAAT
-941 AEGRAIVE
+941 
-949 ARNAAAREAA
+949 
-959 ERAARIESTA
+959 
-969 VSRRAG
+969 AG
-975 FSNTAHR
+975 SNTTAIPTSETPVPTNP
-982 AGVRAKVAARRAEDF
+982 ASTTSAT
-997 VKNALKYPGKLYDDW
+997 
-1012 IGNRVESKAA
+1012 S
-1022 KRATNY
+1022 ATNTSGVL
-1028 FIDAAKQANKKGLP
+1028 D
-1042 QPAKPTREVV
+1042 R
-1052 ESYIQKY
+1052 
-1059 NKKFGTNVSAENV
+1059 
-1072 FNRIEKPVETAY
+1072 
-1084 ANIANPKGILGRT
+1084 LGRGAVWIED
-1097 KDAYINSWKKHPIWT
+1097 KLFNGIDSYFGLWKKHPLKT
-1112 GLGHLV
+1112 LAGHATL
-1118 GAGSFLYGVLNGNS
+1118 GAGIYGVKVMNS
-1132 NPDTTPHDA
+1132 NPDTSSHDA
-1141 VLVKPSTA
+1141 SLVKPSVVN
-1149 NGPAVVNTPPNNQ
+1149 NGPAVVNTPPDNQ
-1162 QVAPTDSTQT
+1162 QVVPTDSTQT

-1186 NNVPNVVVENPNTQ
+1186 NSVPNVNIEDPNNQ
-1200 DNNTGSNTVGNSN
+1200 NNNTGGNTATNNN
-1213 SSETVAPTNTNTG
+1213 SSETVTPTNTNTG
-1226 NNKTTNT
+1226 NNNSGTST
-1233 TPNTSTANTATAN
+1233 TPA
-1246 TGSNNTTPSNKQ
+1246 NKQ
-1258 DNTNTNNN
+1258 TN

-1275 QHSGNTAPTNNANAN
+1275 QHSNNTGSTNNTTPTNN
-1290 TNTNVKP
+1290 
-1297 TAAQN
+1297 
-1302 SNTNH
+1302 
-1307 TVAIQQQPTN
+1307 
-1317 VPYVNNTNTNNT
+1317 
-1329 KPNNA
+1329 NA
-1334 TTSTNNDKFN
+1334 TN

-1349 PNANTKPNN
+1349 TNTNTKPVITQKPNVNNQSVTPQQSVNTPSVNNVSPNTNTTSTPTNNSKSN
-1358 NTNSTLHPEVN
+1358 NTTNTTAQPEVN

-1384 NTDTSGDKANPKF
+1384 NTDNSGDKSNPKF
-1397 IDRLFPNAD
+1397 IDRLFPHAD

-1414 NSNTHMPTTQGT
+1414 NSNTHMPTTQGM
-1426 NKGIVVGL
+1426 NKGIAIGL
-1434 DGKVKLVNASPDSPY
+1434 DGKVRLINTNSDSPY
-1449 VPINTITT
+1449 VPINTTTT

-1494 KKFKFTDS
+1494 KKFKFVDS
-1502 EYVPN
+1502 EYVLNP
-1507 LNYYNQ
+1507 NYYSQEN
-1513 DHRNELGAASI
+1513 RNELGAASI
-1524 AADINMQDYLK
+1524 ANDINMQEQMK
-1535 NHQVRDLDGKVIDAN
+1535 NAKYRDLDGKVIDAN
-1550 YKPNPIALNPS
+1550 YKPTPVPLNPS
-1561 KKSLWQRYKELDDGT
+1561 KKSLWQKFKELDDGT
-1576 KSDIVSIG
+1576 KSDIVGIG
-1584 SNVITGLSGYLNN
+1584 SNVISGVSGYLNN
-1597 RHMLNSLKEPA
+1597 LHMLNSLKAPV

-1630 VDRGV
+1630 IDRGV

-1690 EVARGNVEAYNN
+1690 EVARANAEAYNN

-1712 NVADK
+1712 TVADK

-1727 TINSAV
+1727 TLNSGV
-1733 QDGITKREQRTNFRN
+1733 QDAITKREQRTNFRN

-1778 ELQKRQA
+1778 ELQKRQR

-1808 YKRFRPVTQ
+1808 YNRFRPVTQ

>member
-13 GVAVPLGRNMFFM
+13 GMAIPLGRNMFFM

-109 DGGEDEGYGWVD
+109 DGGEDEGYGWGD
-121 AAKDAAGFVPVL
+121 AAKDAAGFIPFV
-133 GTLVDAYDFYKD
+133 GTAVDAYDFVKD
-145 PSWENAGWLAA
+145 PSWENAAWLAA

-161 LVGARA
+161 FVGARA

-178 VRMLGRGARAGAVAL
+178 ARMLGRGARAGAVAL

-249 QLANSGG
+249 QVANSGS
-256 LLRTGANLVGG
+256 LLRTGANLVGN

-273 DPFGTAMQ
+273 DPVGTAMQ
-281 LFQTGRDV
+281 LLQTGRDV

-303 KKYAAGGK
+303 KKYAAGGR

-341 IGYGETDK
+341 IGYGETDR

-368 LRNRT
+368 LRNRA

-456 HGYGNDLFNSYDRI
+456 NGYGGDLFNSYNKI
-470 HTNGDTKGFVKPVVV
+470 HTNGDTKGFVKPTPVV
-485 APTATNLNEGFM
+485 PTANNLNEGFM
-497 TNVVPKPDPM
+497 TNVVPKSDPM

-520 GGALPQFKAGGKVAD
+520 GSRLPQFKAGGKVAD

-561 RNNGRFNVVDVTRR
+561 RNNGRFNIVDATRR

-605 TGIIFPKN
+605 TGILFPKN

-705 YKSKVRNKE
+705 SKSKVRNKE
-714 VVTFVDK
+714 VVTFVDSNGK
-721 DGVHSYRKPDA
+721 VSSYRKPDV
-732 GTLVDMATLGR
+732 GTLVDVATLGR
-743 AKMGRSL
+743 AKMGRNL

-762 IRNTT
+762 VRNTT
-767 IKQDVANVASKAS
+767 IKQDVAHVASKAS
-780 NMLSRGISNAKS
+780 NMLSRGLSNAKS
-792 AFSDFWHK
+792 TLSNLWHET
-800 AANTVSR
+800 ANKVSR
-807 AVRGKDMYA
+807 FVNGKDVYA
-816 PARNAGA
+816 PARNVGA
-823 AGNGWGRL
+823 AGNSWGRL
-831 RPNTGG
+831 RPRTNPR
-837 VAARRQAYRA
+837 VVNARQATQQVAR
-847 AQQSAQSQARQA
+847 QSAQSQARQA
-859 AAHATR
+859 AANATR
-865 TGNRFIPQSGVHTAA
+865 NGNRFIPQSGANNVTQVGRRVTA
-880 QETRRAAVNA
+880 NP

-897 PNVPSRVSSSRLNGF
+897 PTVRSKVSGERLNRF
-912 LSEKPVVGNENSLK
+912 LSEKPAIPSTPSTPTTSNVAPLRGRALYVENRTNGLARQDFINRFSSGYSNAIQRSNGMVARSSVIPTEAHITRSVNAYNRLHGTNITPESVMNKIRAKVARELEATSQAPKSLAERAAERRAAK
-926 GAATRLNLERYAARE
+926 GAAT
-941 AEGRAIVE
+941 
-949 ARNAAAREAA
+949 
-959 ERAARIESTA
+959 
-969 VSRRAG
+969 AG
-975 FSNTAHR
+975 SNTTAIPTSETTVS
-982 AGVRAKVAARRAEDF
+982 ANPASTTSAAST
-997 VKNALKYPGKLYDDW
+997 P
-1012 IGNRVESKAA
+1012 AA
-1022 KRATNY
+1022 PAAPATNT
-1028 FIDAAKQANKKGLP
+1028 G
-1042 QPAKPTREVV
+1042 
-1052 ESYIQKY
+1052 
-1059 NKKFGTNVSAENV
+1059 
-1072 FNRIEKPVETAY
+1072 
-1084 ANIANPKGILGRT
+1084 GILSRG
-1097 KDAYINSWKKHPIWT
+1097 ASWVGDKLSNAGKGYVGWWKNHPLKT
-1112 GLGHLV
+1112 LSGHAGLGL
-1118 GAGSFLYGVLNGNS
+1118 GIYGLIAANS

-1141 VLVKPSTA
+1141 VLVKPSTN
-1149 NGPAVVNTPPNNQ
+1149 NGPAVINTPPNQ

-1200 DNNTGSNTVGNSN
+1200 NNTGGNTATNNNN
-1213 SSETVAPTNTNTG
+1213 SSETVTPANTNTG
-1226 NNKTTNT
+1226 NNNSGTST
-1233 TPNTSTANTATAN
+1233 TPA
-1246 TGSNNTTPSNKQ
+1246 NKQ
-1258 DNTNTNNN
+1258 AN

-1275 QHSGNTAPTNNANAN
+1275 QHSSNTASTNNTTPTNN
-1290 TNTNVKP
+1290 
-1297 TAAQN
+1297 
-1302 SNTNH
+1302 
-1307 TVAIQQQPTN
+1307 
-1317 VPYVNNTNTNNT
+1317 
-1329 KPNNA
+1329 NA
-1334 TTSTNNDKFN
+1334 TN

-1349 PNANTKPNN
+1349 ANTNTKPVVTQKPNVNNQSVTPQQSVNTPSVNNVSPNTNIVSTPTNNPKPN
-1358 NTNSTLHPEVN
+1358 NTTNTTAQPEVN

-1384 NTDTSGDKANPKF
+1384 NTDNSGDKANPKF

-1426 NKGIVVGL
+1426 NKGIAVGL
-1434 DGKVKLVNASPDSPY
+1434 DGKVRLINTNSDSPY
-1449 VPINTITT
+1449 VPINTTTT

-1502 EYVPN
+1502 EYVLNP
-1507 LNYYNQ
+1507 NYYSQEN
-1513 DHRNELGAASI
+1513 RNELGAASI
-1524 AADINMQDYLK
+1524 ANDINMQEQMK
-1535 NHQVRDLDGKVIDAN
+1535 NAKYRDLDGKVIDAN
-1550 YKPNPIALNPS
+1550 YKPTPVPLNPS
-1561 KKSLWQRYKELDDGT
+1561 KKSLWQKFKELDDGT
-1576 KSDIVSIG
+1576 KSDIVGIG
-1584 SNVITGLSGYLNN
+1584 SNVISGVSGYLNN
-1597 RHMLNSLKEPA
+1597 LHMLNSLKAPA

-1630 VDRGV
+1630 IDRGV

-1690 EVARGNVEAYNN
+1690 EVARANVDAYNKH
-1702 YTNNVINFRN
+1702 TNDVINFRN
-1712 NVADK
+1712 TVADK

-1727 TINSAV
+1727 TVNSAV
-1733 QDGITKREQRTNFRN
+1733 QDAITKREQRTNFRN

-1766 AFPKLLPTDFMN
+1766 AFPKLLPNDFMN
-1778 ELQKRQA
+1778 ELQKRQR

-1808 YKRFRPVTQ
+1808 YNRFRPVTQ

>member
-13 GVAVPLGRNMFFM
+13 GMAIPLGRNMFFM

-109 DGGEDEGYGWVD
+109 DGGEDEGYGWGD
-121 AAKDAAGFVPVL
+121 AAKDAAGFLPIV

-178 VRMLGRGARAGAVAL
+178 ARMLGRGARAGAVAL
-193 GSVPRLA
+193 GSVPRLV
-200 VDAVRATRPKQ
+200 VDGVRATRPKQ

-225 PALAFETSFNNNF
+225 PALAFETSFNNNL

-249 QLANSGG
+249 QFANSGS
-256 LLRTGANLVGG
+256 LLRTGMNLVGN
-267 GILTMM
+267 GIWGMVN
-273 DPFGTAMQ
+273 PFDAAAQ
-281 LFQTGRDV
+281 LLQTGRDV
-289 QKANSNENANNNGR
+289 QKANSNENSNNNGH
-303 KKYAAGGK
+303 KKYAAGGR

-341 IGYGETDK
+341 IGYGETDR

-368 LRNRT
+368 LRNRA

-456 HGYGNDLFNSYDRI
+456 NGYGGDLFNSYNKI
-470 HTNGDTKGFVKPVVV
+470 HTNGDTKGFVKPTPVV
-485 APTATNLNEGFM
+485 PTANNLNEGFM

-520 GGALPQFKAGGKVAD
+520 GSRLPQFKAGGKVKNDSFDVDKYFEEARRKNDDSKTTHVTFNPFNKRQYDVRRKVNTTYTVMNGDYMKHYTVPAGRTFREVLLDENRRNEAATKARIDREQREHNSKSWWGRTGRNIAKGAAWLLLPNAD
-535 RTNLFKKNPY
+535 RSYIRGTKNG
-545 AESRIDNTAV
+545 EIDLHQASMMDDPISEAVLTAAATKGV
-555 ARQQVV
+555 GILLKPLAKPLGKFAGKAVKPV
-561 RNNGRFNVVDVTRR
+561 GR
-575 SYHGNVS
+575 YI
-582 SASHKTALSVTK
+582 AKTAPIIGRAAK
-594 KAITAINDFSP
+594 DAGKAVSRRVSNLVKRI
-605 TGIIFPKN
+605 PK
-613 TYTNPLS
+613 PLS
-620 YKDMGNAVIVYEN
+620 EPNSLLNRAKTAAKNVATRVSNAVEN
-633 PNQKGHATAYKEEYV
+633 K
-648 PYDGNAKNR
+648 
-657 GDKVIYKKGKA
+657 
-668 YTTRYVRQNW
+668 
-678 AVNNLMDYDSTKS
+678 L
-691 FRTKK
+691 
-696 DLLNYVDNN
+696 
-705 YKSKVRNKE
+705 
-714 VVTFVDK
+714 
-721 DGVHSYRKPDA
+721 
-732 GTLVDMATLGR
+732 
-743 AKMGRSL
+743 
-750 AKTVARSSARSV
+750 SS
-762 IRNTT
+762 
-767 IKQDVANVASKAS
+767 
-780 NMLSRGISNAKS
+780 AKS
-792 AFSDFWHK
+792 AVSDFWHNT
-800 AANTVSR
+800 ANKVSNFFT
-807 AVRGKDMYA
+807 GKDRYV

-823 AGNGWGRL
+823 AGNGFTRVKP
-831 RPNTGG
+831 RPKPNPP
-837 VAARRQAYRA
+837 VAARQATQRV
-847 AQQSAQSQARQA
+847 AQQSARSQARQA
-859 AAHATR
+859 AAHSA
-865 TGNRFIPQSGVHTAA
+865 NNYFIPGSERVTTSSLMRNLTPVV
-880 QETRRAAVNA
+880 TRRQ
-890 SNFTPNI
+890 TPARFSQFLTRAEQVI
-897 PNVPSRVSSSRLNGF
+897 QDRARVR
-912 LSEKPVVGNENSLK
+912 
-926 GAATRLNLERYAARE
+926 AE
-941 AEGRAIVE
+941 AEAAAA
-949 ARNAAAREAA
+949 ARNAARRTARTTAVNATESSTTNAAANATRSSVANAATNTATNTAENAVANTATNATTNAA
-959 ERAARIESTA
+959 ENAASNA
-969 VSRRAG
+969 VASSENNGFVRR
-975 FSNTAHR
+975 SMDYLRN
-982 AGVRAKVAARRAEDF
+982 RRHT
-997 VKNALKYPGKLYDDW
+997 
-1012 IGNRVESKAA
+1012 SKAA
-1022 KRATNY
+1022 KQTTKE
-1028 FIDAAKQANKKGLP
+1028 FIDAANEAKKKGLT
-1042 QPAKPTREVV
+1042 QPAKPTL
-1052 ESYIQKY
+1052 ESVKESVAKY
-1059 NKKFGTNVSAENV
+1059 NTAHGTNVNPERV
-1072 FNRIEKPVETAY
+1072 FARIEKPVGRAY
-1084 ANIANPKGILGRT
+1084 DYIANPTVKGWAKNVWGNHKGKILTGGAAL
-1097 KDAYINSWKKHPIWT
+1097 AYLRYN
-1112 GLGHLV
+1112 
-1118 GAGSFLYGVLNGNS
+1118 VLANNS

-1141 VLVKPSTA
+1141 VFVKPSTN
-1149 NGPAVVNTPPNNQ
+1149 NGPAVVNTPPDNQ
-1162 QVAPTDSTQT
+1162 QVAQTDSTQT

-1186 NNVPNVVVENPNTQ
+1186 NNVPNVVVEDTNNQ
-1200 DNNTGSNTVGNSN
+1200 NNNTGGNTATNNN
-1213 SSETVAPTNTNTG
+1213 SSETVTPTNTNTG
-1226 NNKTTNT
+1226 NNKAATNT
-1233 TPNTSTANTATAN
+1233 TPNTATVNTATTN
-1246 TGSNNTTPSNKQ
+1246 TGSNNTTPSDKQ
-1258 DNTNTNNN
+1258 ANTNNN
-1266 TNTKPVNNT
+1266 TNTKPTNNAQHSNNT
-1275 QHSGNTAPTNNANAN
+1275 ASTNNTTPTNN
-1290 TNTNVKP
+1290 
-1297 TAAQN
+1297 
-1302 SNTNH
+1302 
-1307 TVAIQQQPTN
+1307 
-1317 VPYVNNTNTNNT
+1317 
-1329 KPNNA
+1329 NA
-1334 TTSTNNDKFN
+1334 TN

-1349 PNANTKPNN
+1349 ANTNTKPVITQKPNVNNQSVTPQQSVNTPSVNNVSPNTNTTSTPTNNSKSN
-1358 NTNSTLHPEVN
+1358 NTTNTTVHPEVN

-1384 NTDTSGDKANPKF
+1384 NTDNSDDKANPKF

-1406 NKQNANDA
+1406 NKQNANDT

-1426 NKGIVVGL
+1426 NKGIAVGL
-1434 DGKVKLVNASPDSPY
+1434 DGKVRLINTNSDSPY
-1449 VPINTITT
+1449 VPINTTTT

-1494 KKFKFTDS
+1494 KKFKFVDS
-1502 EYVPN
+1502 EYALNP
-1507 LNYYNQ
+1507 NYYSQEN
-1513 DHRNELGAASI
+1513 RNELGAASI
-1524 AADINMQDYLK
+1524 ANDINMQEQMK
-1535 NHQVRDLDGKVIDAN
+1535 NAKYRDLDGKVIDAN
-1550 YKPNPIALNPS
+1550 YKPTPVPLNPS
-1561 KKSLWQRYKELDDGT
+1561 KKSLWQKFKELDDGT
-1576 KSDIVSIG
+1576 KSDIVGIG
-1584 SNVITGLSGYLNN
+1584 SNIVSGVSGYLNN
-1597 RHMLNSLKEPA
+1597 LHMLNSLKAPV

-1623 INPQLDT
+1623 INPQLDA

-1690 EVARGNVEAYNN
+1690 EVARANAEAYNN

-1712 NVADK
+1712 TVADK

-1727 TINSAV
+1727 TLNSGV
-1733 QDGITKREQRTNFRN
+1733 QDAITKREQRTNFRN

-1778 ELQKRQA
+1778 ELQKRQR

-1808 YKRFRPVTQ
+1808 YNRFRPVTQ

>member
-13 GVAVPLGRNMFFM
+13 GMAIPLGRNMFFM

-121 AAKDAAGFVPVL
+121 AAKDVAGFLPFV
-133 GTLVDAYDFYKD
+133 GTAVDAYDFYKD

-161 LVGARA
+161 FVGARA

-178 VRMLGRGARAGAVAL
+178 ARMLGRGARAGAVAL

-256 LLRTGANLVGG
+256 LLRTGANLVGN
-267 GILTMM
+267 GILTIMN
-273 DPFGTAMQ
+273 PFDTAVQ
-281 LFQTGRDV
+281 LLQTGRDV
-289 QKANSNENANNNGR
+289 QKANSNENSNNNGR
-303 KKYAAGGK
+303 KKYAAGGR

-341 IGYGETDK
+341 IGYGETDR

-368 LRNRT
+368 LRNRA

-412 HKKLLAAIAAG
+412 HKRLLAAIAAG

-456 HGYGNDLFNSYDRI
+456 NGYGGDLFNSYNKI
-470 HTNGDTKGFVKPVVV
+470 HTNGDTKGFVKPTPVV
-485 APTATNLNEGFM
+485 PTANNLNEGFM

-520 GGALPQFKAGGKVAD
+520 GNRLPQFKAGGKVAD

-561 RNNGRFNVVDVTRR
+561 RNNGRFNVVDATRR
-575 SYHGNVS
+575 SYHGNVNG
-582 SASHKTALSVTK
+582 AAARDLQRTIRK
-594 KAITAINDFSP
+594 KVLTFGYNMLPGKRRTD
-605 TGIIFPKN
+605 
-613 TYTNPLS
+613 YDRPLS
-620 YKDMGNAVIVYEN
+620 YVDKNSNEVEVYEN
-633 PNQKGHATAYKEEYV
+633 LVYRTPNNKYHGGGKHTTYKKIYV
-648 PYDGNAKNR
+648 PYDGNIKNK
-657 GDKVIYKKGKA
+657 GDDIIYKNGKA
-668 YTTRYVRQNW
+668 YTSRYVRQTSF
-678 AVNNLMDYDSTKS
+678 VNRFLDFDDTKS

-696 DLLNYVDNN
+696 ELHDYVNAN
-705 YKSKVRNKE
+705 YKSAKANGTIK
-714 VVTFVDK
+714 TKIDKNGKKYDYMINVDEAPML
-721 DGVHSYRKPDA
+721 SEFAPA
-732 GTLVDMATLGR
+732 SSAS
-743 AKMGRSL
+743 SL
-750 AKTVARSSARSV
+750 VARGTA
-762 IRNTT
+762 
-767 IKQDVANVASKAS
+767 AAAE
-780 NMLSRGISNAKS
+780 NA
-792 AFSDFWHK
+792 
-800 AANTVSR
+800 
-807 AVRGKDMYA
+807 AVRG
-816 PARNAGA
+816 
-823 AGNGWGRL
+823 
-831 RPNTGG
+831 T
-837 VAARRQAYRA
+837 
-847 AQQSAQSQARQA
+847 A
-859 AAHATR
+859 AAAAEGTAT
-865 TGNRFIPQSGVHTAA
+865 
-880 QETRRAAVNA
+880 
-890 SNFTPNI
+890 
-897 PNVPSRVSSSRLNGF
+897 
-912 LSEKPVVGNENSLK
+912 
-926 GAATRLNLERYAARE
+926 AATRGARASSSWLN
-941 AEGRAIVE
+941 RATN
-949 ARNAAAREAA
+949 R
-959 ERAARIESTA
+959 
-969 VSRRAG
+969 
-975 FSNTAHR
+975 
-982 AGVRAKVAARRAEDF
+982 
-997 VKNALKYPGKLYDDW
+997 VKNFAKNAGKNLGKLYDNY
-1012 IGNRVESKAA
+1012 IGNKVETKVV

-1028 FIDAAKQANKKGLP
+1028 FVNGAKRANKKGIT
-1042 QPAKPTREVV
+1042 QFTKPTREVV
-1052 ESYIQKY
+1052 ESYVQKY

-1084 ANIANPKGILGRT
+1084 ANIANPKGVLSRSASWVGNKLSNT
-1097 KDAYINSWKKHPIWT
+1097 GKGYINAWKKHPIWT

-1118 GAGSFLYGVLNGNS
+1118 TIGPAAYNIFTGNS

-1141 VLVKPSTA
+1141 VLVKPSTT
-1149 NGPAVVNTPPNNQ
+1149 NGPAIVNTPPDNQ
-1162 QVAPTDSTQT
+1162 RVAPTDSTQT
-1172 PNVTIQAPEDTPQN
+1172 SNVTIQAPEDTPRS

-1200 DNNTGSNTVGNSN
+1200 NNTEGNTVGNSN
-1213 SSETVAPTNTNTG
+1213 SSETVTPTNTNTG
-1226 NNKTTNT
+1226 NNKAATNT
-1233 TPNTSTANTATAN
+1233 TPNTATVNTATTN
-1246 TGSNNTTPSNKQ
+1246 TGSNNNTTPSNKQ
-1258 DNTNTNNN
+1258 ANTN

-1275 QHSGNTAPTNNANAN
+1275 QHSSNTASTNNVTPTNN
-1290 TNTNVKP
+1290 
-1297 TAAQN
+1297 
-1302 SNTNH
+1302 
-1307 TVAIQQQPTN
+1307 
-1317 VPYVNNTNTNNT
+1317 
-1329 KPNNA
+1329 NA
-1334 TTSTNNDKFN
+1334 TN

-1349 PNANTKPNN
+1349 ANTNTKPVVTQKSNVNNQSVTPQQPVNTPSVNNVSPNTNTVSTPTNNPKPN
-1358 NTNSTLHPEVN
+1358 NTTNTTAQPEVN

-1384 NTDTSGDKANPKF
+1384 NTDNSGDKANPKF

-1426 NKGIVVGL
+1426 NKGIAVGL
-1434 DGKVKLVNASPDSPY
+1434 DGKVRLINTNSDSPY
-1449 VPINTITT
+1449 VPINTTIT

-1494 KKFKFTDS
+1494 KKFKFVDS
-1502 EYVPN
+1502 EYALNP
-1507 LNYYNQ
+1507 NYYSQEN
-1513 DHRNELGAASI
+1513 RNELGAASI
-1524 AADINMQDYLK
+1524 ANDINMQEQMK
-1535 NHQVRDLDGKVIDAN
+1535 NAKYRDLDGKVIDAN
-1550 YKPNPIALNPS
+1550 YKPTPVPLNPS
-1561 KKSLWQRYKELDDGT
+1561 KKSLWQKFKELDDGT
-1576 KSDIVSIG
+1576 KSDIVGIG
-1584 SNVITGLSGYLNN
+1584 SNVISGVSGYLNN
-1597 RHMLNSLKEPA
+1597 LHMLNSLKAPA

-1664 ASKNQLYGNKENA
+1664 ASKNQLYGNKENV

-1690 EVARGNVEAYNN
+1690 EVARANAEAYNN

-1712 NVADK
+1712 TVADK

-1727 TINSAV
+1727 TLNSGV
-1733 QDGITKREQRTNFRN
+1733 QDAITKREQRTNFRN

-1778 ELQKRQA
+1778 ELQKRQR

-1808 YKRFRPVTQ
+1808 YNRFRPVTQ

>member
-13 GVAVPLGRNMFFM
+13 GMAIPLGRNMFFM

-121 AAKDAAGFVPVL
+121 AAKDVAGFLPFV
-133 GTLVDAYDFYKD
+133 GTAVDAYDFYKD

-178 VRMLGRGARAGAVAL
+178 ARMLGRGARAGAVAL
-193 GSVPRLA
+193 GSVPRLV
-200 VDAVRATRPKQ
+200 VDGVRATRPKQ

-249 QLANSGG
+249 QVANSGG
-256 LLRTGANLVGG
+256 LLRTGANLVGS

-273 DPFGTAMQ
+273 DPFGTTMQ
-281 LFQTGRDV
+281 LLQTGRDM
-289 QKANSNENANNNGR
+289 QKASSNKNANNNGR
-303 KKYAAGGK
+303 KKYAAGGR

-341 IGYGETDK
+341 IGYGETDR
-349 DFINKYR
+349 DFINRYR

-368 LRNRT
+368 LRNRA

-456 HGYGNDLFNSYDRI
+456 NGYGGDLFNSYNKI
-470 HTNGDTKGFVKPVVV
+470 HTNGDTKGFVKPTPVVS
-485 APTATNLNEGFM
+485 TANNLNEGFM

-520 GGALPQFKAGGKVAD
+520 GSRLPQFKAGGKIENKSEMLLPGKYGERQYNARYKDKNVTYTTFNGDTRTSYTVPAGRTLREVLLDNKRQLDAQAKAKSD
-535 RTNLFKKNPY
+535 RKQREYNKKSWLGKAAY
-545 AESRIDNTAV
+545 NTANAVGNFLLPDFDRNSTTITKDGHLQHHQATAAQDPMTEAVV
-555 ARQQVV
+555 A
-561 RNNGRFNVVDVTRR
+561 GRVMAPAFKLAGKALRPVGKYIAKKATPVINRAAKAVSTR
-575 SYHGNVS
+575 VS
-582 SASHKTALSVTK
+582 NLVKRVPKPLSESNSLLNRAKTA
-594 KAITAINDFSP
+594 A
-605 TGIIFPKN
+605 KN
-613 TYTNPLS
+613 VATRVS
-620 YKDMGNAVIVYEN
+620 NAVEN
-633 PNQKGHATAYKEEYV
+633 K
-648 PYDGNAKNR
+648 
-657 GDKVIYKKGKA
+657 
-668 YTTRYVRQNW
+668 
-678 AVNNLMDYDSTKS
+678 
-691 FRTKK
+691 F
-696 DLLNYVDNN
+696 
-705 YKSKVRNKE
+705 
-714 VVTFVDK
+714 
-721 DGVHSYRKPDA
+721 
-732 GTLVDMATLGR
+732 
-743 AKMGRSL
+743 
-750 AKTVARSSARSV
+750 SS
-762 IRNTT
+762 
-767 IKQDVANVASKAS
+767 
-780 NMLSRGISNAKS
+780 AKS
-792 AFSDFWHK
+792 AFSDFWHET
-800 AANTVSR
+800 ANKVSR
-807 AVRGKDMYA
+807 FVNGKDMYGKY
-816 PARNAGA
+816 RSVGA
-823 AGNGWGRL
+823 AGNSNYTRL
-831 RPNTGG
+831 RPRTNPR
-837 VAARRQAYRA
+837 VVDARQATQQVAR
-847 AQQSAQSQARQA
+847 QSAQSQSRQA

-865 TGNRFIPQSGVHTAA
+865 NGNRFIPQSGADNVTQVGRRVTA
-880 QETRRAAVNA
+880 NP

-897 PNVPSRVSSSRLNGF
+897 PTVRSRVSVERLNRF
-912 LSEKPVVGNENSLK
+912 LSEKPAISSTPSTPTASNVTPLRGKALYAENRANGLARQDFINRFSSGFSNAIQKSDRIMLSRVTIPTE
-926 GAATRLNLERYAARE
+926 AHITRSVNAYNKLHGTNITPESVMNKIRAKVARE
-941 AEGRAIVE
+941 LE
-949 ARNAAAREAA
+949 ATSQTPKSLA
-959 ERAARIESTA
+959 ERAAE
-969 VSRRAG
+969 RRAMKEEINAYNRLHG
-975 FSNTAHR
+975 TNTTDIPTSETPVPTIPTTSSTPTAPATPTAPTAPVTNTNGVLSRGVSWVGDKLSNT
-982 AGVRAKVAARRAEDF
+982 
-997 VKNALKYPGKLYDDW
+997 KNAY
-1012 IGNRVESKAA
+1012 V
-1022 KRATNY
+1022 
-1028 FIDAAKQANKKGLP
+1028 
-1042 QPAKPTREVV
+1042 
-1052 ESYIQKY
+1052 
-1059 NKKFGTNVSAENV
+1059 
-1072 FNRIEKPVETAY
+1072 
-1084 ANIANPKGILGRT
+1084 
-1097 KDAYINSWKKHPIWT
+1097 NSWKKHPIWT

-1118 GAGSFLYGVLNGNS
+1118 TIGVPTLGVIAGNS

-1141 VLVKPSTA
+1141 VLVKPSTT
-1149 NGPAVVNTPPNNQ
+1149 NGPAVINTPPNQ
-1162 QVAPTDSTQT
+1162 EAVPSDSTQT

-1186 NNVPNVVVENPNTQ
+1186 NNVPNINIEDPNNQ
-1200 DNNTGSNTVGNSN
+1200 NNNTGGNTTTNNN
-1213 SSETVAPTNTNTG
+1213 SSETVTPTNTNAG
-1226 NNKTTNT
+1226 NNKSGTSTTPANKQANTNT
-1233 TPNTSTANTATAN
+1233 KLVNNTQHSSNTAST
-1246 TGSNNTTPSNKQ
+1246 NNTTPTNNNATN
-1258 DNTNTNNN
+1258 NTNTTAN
-1266 TNTKPVNNT
+1266 TNTKPVIT
-1275 QHSGNTAPTNNANAN
+1275 Q
-1290 TNTNVKP
+1290 KP
-1297 TAAQN
+1297 N
-1302 SNTNH
+1302 
-1307 TVAIQQQPTN
+1307 
-1317 VPYVNNTNTNNT
+1317 VNNQSVTPQQSVNIPSVNNVS
-1329 KPNNA
+1329 P
-1334 TTSTNNDKFN
+1334 

-1349 PNANTKPNN
+1349 STPSNNSKPNN
-1358 NTNSTLHPEVN
+1358 TTNTTVHPEVN

-1384 NTDTSGDKANPKF
+1384 NTDNSGDKANPKF

-1414 NSNTHMPTTQGT
+1414 NSNTHMPATQGT
-1426 NKGIVVGL
+1426 NKGIAVGL
-1434 DGKVKLVNASPDSPY
+1434 DGKVKLVNTSPDSPY
-1449 VPINTITT
+1449 VPINTTIT

-1494 KKFKFTDS
+1494 KKFKFVDS
-1502 EYVPN
+1502 EYVLNP
-1507 LNYYNQ
+1507 NYYSQEN
-1513 DHRNELGAASI
+1513 RNELGAASI
-1524 AADINMQDYLK
+1524 ANDINMQEQMK
-1535 NHQVRDLDGKVIDAN
+1535 NAKYRNLDGKVIDAN
-1550 YKPNPIALNPS
+1550 YKPTPVPLNPS
-1561 KKSLWQRYKELDDGT
+1561 KKSLWQKFKELDDGT
-1576 KSDIVSIG
+1576 KSDIVGIG
-1584 SNVITGLSGYLNN
+1584 SNVISGVSGYLNN
-1597 RHMLNSLKEPA
+1597 LHMLNSLKAPA

-1690 EVARGNVEAYNN
+1690 EVARANAEAYNN

-1712 NVADK
+1712 TVADK

-1727 TINSAV
+1727 TLNSSV
-1733 QDGITKREQRTNFRN
+1733 QDAITKREQRTNFRN

-1778 ELQKRQA
+1778 ELQKRQR

-1808 YKRFRPVTQ
+1808 YNRFRPVTQ

>member
-1 MSLTA
+1 MSLTT

-13 GVAVPLGRNMFFM
+13 GMAIPLGRNMFFM

-63 SSMPLLNGN
+63 SSMPLLAGN

-121 AAKDAAGFVPVL
+121 AAKDVAGFIPFV
-133 GTLVDAYDFYKD
+133 GTAVDAYDFVKD

-172 RAAVKG
+172 RAVAKG
-178 VRMLGRGARAGAVAL
+178 AKMLSRGARAGAVAL
-193 GSVPRLA
+193 GSAPRLA

-249 QLANSGG
+249 QLANSGS

-273 DPFGTAMQ
+273 NPFDTAVQ
-281 LFQTGRDV
+281 LLQAGRDV
-289 QKANSNENANNNGR
+289 QKANSQNNSTTTKQP

-341 IGYGETDK
+341 IGYGETDR

-368 LRNRT
+368 LRNRA

-456 HGYGNDLFNSYDRI
+456 NGYDGDLFNSYNKI
-470 HTNGDTKGFVKPVVV
+470 HTNGDTKGFVKPTPV
-485 APTATNLNEGFM
+485 APAAVNLNEGFM

-520 GGALPQFKAGGKVAD
+520 GSRLPQFKAGGKVAD

-561 RNNGRFNVVDVTRR
+561 RNNGRFNVVDATRR

-594 KAITAINDFSP
+594 KAITAVNDFSP
-605 TGIIFPKN
+605 TGILFPKN

-678 AVNNLMDYDSTKS
+678 AVNNLMDYDNTKS

-714 VVTFVDK
+714 VVTFA
-721 DGVHSYRKPDA
+721 DGNGKVSSYRKPDA

-762 IRNTT
+762 VRNTT
-767 IKQDVANVASKAS
+767 IKQDVAHVASKAS
-780 NMLSRGISNAKS
+780 NMLSRGFSSAKS
-792 AFSDFWHK
+792 ALSNLWHET
-800 AANTVSR
+800 ANKVSR
-807 AVRGKDMYA
+807 FVNGKDMYA
-816 PARNAGA
+816 PGRNVGA

-831 RPNTGG
+831 RPRTNPRA
-837 VAARRQAYRA
+837 VDARQATQQVAR
-847 AQQSAQSQARQA
+847 QSAQSQARQV

-865 TGNRFIPQSGVHTAA
+865 NGNRFIPQSGVHTAA
-880 QETRRAAVNA
+880 QETRRVAANA

-897 PNVPSRVSSSRLNGF
+897 PTVPSRVSGSRLNGF

-926 GAATRLNLERYAARE
+926 GAATRLNLERYAATE
-941 AEGRAIVE
+941 AKGRAIVE

-959 ERAARIESTA
+959 ERAARVENAA

-975 FSNTAHR
+975 FSNTIHR
-982 AGVRAKVAARRAEDF
+982 AGVRAEVAARRVGNFA
-997 VKNALKYPGKLYDDW
+997 KNVLKSPGKLYDDW
-1012 IGNRVESKAA
+1012 VGRRVESKAA

-1028 FIDAAKQANKKGLP
+1028 FVDAAKQANKKGLP

-1072 FNRIEKPVETAY
+1072 FNRIEKPVGRAY
-1084 ANIANPKGILGRT
+1084 DYIANPTVKGWAKNVWGNHKGKILTGGAAL
-1097 KDAYINSWKKHPIWT
+1097 AY
-1112 GLGHLV
+1112 LG
-1118 GAGSFLYGVLNGNS
+1118 YNVLANNS
-1132 NPDTTPHDA
+1132 NPDTSSHDA
-1141 VLVKPSTA
+1141 VLVKPSTD
-1149 NGPAVVNTPPNNQ
+1149 NGPAVVNTPPDNQ
-1162 QVAPTDSTQT
+1162 QVAPNDSTQT

-1186 NNVPNVVVENPNTQ
+1186 NNVPNINIEDPNNQ
-1200 DNNTGSNTVGNSN
+1200 NNNTGGNTATNNN
-1213 SSETVAPTNTNTG
+1213 SSETVTPANTNTG
-1226 NNKTTNT
+1226 NNNSGTST
-1233 TPNTSTANTATAN
+1233 TPA
-1246 TGSNNTTPSNKQ
+1246 NKQ
-1258 DNTNTNNN
+1258 TN

-1275 QHSGNTAPTNNANAN
+1275 QHSSNTASTNNTTPTNN
-1290 TNTNVKP
+1290 
-1297 TAAQN
+1297 
-1302 SNTNH
+1302 
-1307 TVAIQQQPTN
+1307 
-1317 VPYVNNTNTNNT
+1317 
-1329 KPNNA
+1329 NA
-1334 TTSTNNDKFN
+1334 TN

-1349 PNANTKPNN
+1349 ANTNTKPVITQKPNVNNQSVTPQQSVNTPSVNNVSPNTNTTSTPTNNSKPN
-1358 NTNSTLHPEVN
+1358 NTTNTTVRPEVN

-1384 NTDTSGDKANPKF
+1384 NTDNSGDKANPKF

-1426 NKGIVVGL
+1426 NKGIAVGL
-1434 DGKVKLVNASPDSPY
+1434 DGKVRLINTNSDSPY
-1449 VPINTITT
+1449 VPINTTTT

-1513 DHRNELGAASI
+1513 DYRNEIGAASI
-1524 AADINMQDYLK
+1524 AADINMQEQMK
-1535 NHQVRDLDGKVIDAN
+1535 NAKYRDLDGKVIDAN
-1550 YKPNPIALNPS
+1550 YKPTPVPLNPS
-1561 KKSLWQRYKELDDGT
+1561 KKNLWQRFKELDDGT
-1576 KSDIVSIG
+1576 KSDIVGIG
-1584 SNVITGLSGYLNN
+1584 SNVISGVSGYLNN
-1597 RHMLNSLKEPA
+1597 LHMLNSLKAPA

-1614 AAKLKTTVN
+1614 AAKLKTTVD

-1630 VDRGV
+1630 IDRGV

-1690 EVARGNVEAYNN
+1690 EVARANAEAYNN

-1712 NVADK
+1712 TVADK

-1727 TINSAV
+1727 TLNSGV
-1733 QDGITKREQRTNFRN
+1733 QDAITKREQRTNFRN

-1778 ELQKRQA
+1778 ELQKRQR

-1808 YKRFRPVTQ
+1808 YNRFRPVTQ

>member
-13 GVAVPLGRNMFFM
+13 GMAIPLGRNMFFM

-82 NPQQVFRAQERFK
+82 NPQRVFRAQERFK

-109 DGGEDEGYGWVD
+109 DGGEDEGYGWGD
-121 AAKDAAGFVPVL
+121 AAKDAAGFLPIV

-193 GSVPRLA
+193 GSVPRLV
-200 VDAVRATRPKQ
+200 VDGVRATRPKQ

-225 PALAFETSFNNNF
+225 PALAFETSFNNNL
-238 VRNTLARGLAP
+238 VRNTLTRGLAP
-249 QLANSGG
+249 QLANSGS
-256 LLRTGANLVGG
+256 LLRTGMNLVGN
-267 GILTMM
+267 GIWGMVN
-273 DPFGTAMQ
+273 PFDAAAQ
-281 LFQTGRDV
+281 LLQTGRDV
-289 QKANSNENANNNGR
+289 QKANSNENPNNNGR
-303 KKYAAGGK
+303 KKYAAGGR

-341 IGYGETDK
+341 IGYGETDR
-349 DFINKYR
+349 DFINRYR

-368 LRNRT
+368 LRNRA

-456 HGYGNDLFNSYDRI
+456 NGYGGDLFNSYNKI
-470 HTNGDTKGFVKPVVV
+470 HTNGDTKGFVKPTPVV
-485 APTATNLNEGFM
+485 PTDSNLNEGFM

-520 GGALPQFKAGGKVAD
+520 GSRLPQFKAGGKIVD

-561 RNNGRFNVVDVTRR
+561 RNNGRFNVVDATRR

-582 SASHKTALSVTK
+582 SASHNTAGSVAK
-594 KAITAINDFSP
+594 KVITNVNDFSP
-605 TGIIFPKN
+605 TGVFFPKN

-714 VVTFVDK
+714 VVTFADK
-721 DGVHSYRKPDA
+721 DGVHSYRKPDV
-732 GTLVDMATLGR
+732 GTLVDVATLGR

-750 AKTVARSSARSV
+750 AKTIARSSARSV
-762 IRNTT
+762 VRNTT
-767 IKQDVANVASKAS
+767 IKQDVAHVASKAS
-780 NMLSRGISNAKS
+780 NMLFRGFSSAKS
-792 AFSDFWHK
+792 AFSDLWHN
-800 AANTVSR
+800 AANKVSR
-807 AVRGKDMYA
+807 FVNGKDMYA
-816 PARNAGA
+816 PARNVGA
-823 AGNGWGRL
+823 VGNGWGRL
-831 RPNTGG
+831 RANTANPGT

-859 AAHATR
+859 AANATR
-865 TGNRFIPQSGVHTAA
+865 NGNRFIPQSGANNVTQVGRRVTA
-880 QETRRAAVNA
+880 NP

-897 PNVPSRVSSSRLNGF
+897 PTVRSRVSGERLNRF
-912 LSEKPVVGNENSLK
+912 LSEKPAIPSTPSTPTTTNVTPL
-926 GAATRLNLERYAARE
+926 R
-941 AEGRAIVE
+941 GRALYAENRTNGLARQDFINRFSSGYANALQKSDAIMPSRVRIPTE
-949 ARNAAAREAA
+949 AHITRSVNAYNRLHGTNITPESVMEKIRAKVARKLEATPQKSLA
-959 ERAARIESTA
+959 ERAAE
-969 VSRRAG
+969 RRAMKEEINAYNRLHG
-975 FSNTAHR
+975 TNTTDILTSETPVPTSPAVPTAPVTNTNGVLSRGVSWVGDKLSNA
-982 AGVRAKVAARRAEDF
+982 
-997 VKNALKYPGKLYDDW
+997 KNAY
-1012 IGNRVESKAA
+1012 V
-1022 KRATNY
+1022 
-1028 FIDAAKQANKKGLP
+1028 
-1042 QPAKPTREVV
+1042 
-1052 ESYIQKY
+1052 
-1059 NKKFGTNVSAENV
+1059 
-1072 FNRIEKPVETAY
+1072 
-1084 ANIANPKGILGRT
+1084 
-1097 KDAYINSWKKHPIWT
+1097 NSWKKHPIWT

-1118 GAGSFLYGVLNGNS
+1118 TIGVPTLGVIAGNS

-1141 VLVKPSTA
+1141 VLVKPSTT
-1149 NGPAVVNTPPNNQ
+1149 NGPAVINTPPNQ
-1162 QVAPTDSTQT
+1162 EVAPSDSTQT

-1200 DNNTGSNTVGNSN
+1200 NNTEGNTVGNSN
-1213 SSETVAPTNTNTG
+1213 SSKTVTPTNTNTG
-1226 NNKTTNT
+1226 NNKAATNT
-1233 TPNTSTANTATAN
+1233 TPNTATVNTATTN
-1246 TGSNNTTPSNKQ
+1246 TGSNNTTPSDKQ
-1258 DNTNTNNN
+1258 ANTNNN
-1266 TNTKPVNNT
+1266 TNTKPTNNA
-1275 QHSGNTAPTNNANAN
+1275 QHSSNTASTNNATPTNN
-1290 TNTNVKP
+1290 
-1297 TAAQN
+1297 
-1302 SNTNH
+1302 
-1307 TVAIQQQPTN
+1307 
-1317 VPYVNNTNTNNT
+1317 
-1329 KPNNA
+1329 NA
-1334 TTSTNNDKFN
+1334 TN

-1349 PNANTKPNN
+1349 ANTNTKPVITQKPNVNNQSVTPQQSVNTPSVNNVSPNTNTTSTPTNNSKSN
-1358 NTNSTLHPEVN
+1358 NTTNTTAQPEVN

-1384 NTDTSGDKANPKF
+1384 NTDNSGDKANPKF
-1397 IDRLFPNAD
+1397 IDRLFPNVD

-1426 NKGIVVGL
+1426 NKGIAVGL
-1434 DGKVKLVNASPDSPY
+1434 DGKARLINTSSDSPY
-1449 VPINTITT
+1449 VPINTTTT

-1502 EYVPN
+1502 EYVLNP
-1507 LNYYNQ
+1507 NYYSQEN
-1513 DHRNELGAASI
+1513 RNELGAASI
-1524 AADINMQDYLK
+1524 ANDINMQEQMK
-1535 NHQVRDLDGKVIDAN
+1535 NAKYRDLDGKVIDAN
-1550 YKPNPIALNPS
+1550 YKPTPVPLNPS
-1561 KKSLWQRYKELDDGT
+1561 KKSLWQKFKELDDGT
-1576 KSDIVSIG
+1576 KSDIVGIG
-1584 SNVITGLSGYLNN
+1584 SNVISGVSGYLNN
-1597 RHMLNSLKEPA
+1597 LHMLNSLKAPA

-1630 VDRGV
+1630 IDRGV
-1635 QSAVRD
+1635 QSAIRD

-1655 NMAAALYGV
+1655 NMAASLYGV

-1690 EVARGNVEAYNN
+1690 EVARANAEAYNN

-1712 NVADK
+1712 TVADK

-1727 TINSAV
+1727 TLNSSV
-1733 QDGITKREQRTNFRN
+1733 QDAITKREQRTNFRN

-1778 ELQKRQA
+1778 ELQKRQR

-1808 YKRFRPVTQ
+1808 YNRFRPVTQ

>member
-63 SSMPLLNGN
+63 SSMPLLAGN
-72 SPASLVLNGA
+72 SPASLILNGA
-82 NPQQVFRAQERFK
+82 NPQRVFRAQEQFK
-95 DNVGLKDDGTNKYK
+95 DRVGLKDDGTNKYK
-109 DGGEDEGYGWVD
+109 DGGEEEGYGWAD

-133 GTLVDAYDFYKD
+133 GTLVDAYDFYKN
-145 PSWENAGWLAA
+145 PSWENAGWLLA
-156 SALSD
+156 SAASD

-167 AVKGA
+167 AVRGLRMAAKGA
-172 RAAVKG
+172 KMV
-178 VRMLGRGARAGAVAL
+178 GRGVKAGAVAL
-193 GSVPRLA
+193 RSVPRLA
-200 VDAVRATRPKQ
+200 VGAVQATHPSR
-211 SIRIAAR
+211 SLRVAAR
-218 AARNLNG
+218 AAMERNV
-225 PALAFETSFNNNF
+225 PALAFETSFNNNL

-249 QLANSGG
+249 QLANSRGLVRTGVNVVGNG
-256 LLRTGANLVGG
+256 LLQAVSP
-267 GILTMM
+267 I
-273 DPFGTAMQ
+273 DAA
-281 LFQTGRDV
+281 FQAGQTLRDMWN
-289 QKANSNENANNNGR
+289 ANSQNNKTNTKEP

-341 IGYGETDK
+341 IGYGETDR
-349 DFINKYR
+349 DFINRYR

-368 LRNRT
+368 LRNRA

-456 HGYGNDLFNSYDRI
+456 NGYGGDLFNSYNKI

-520 GGALPQFKAGGKVAD
+520 GSILPQFKAGGKVAD

-555 ARQQVV
+555 TRQQVV
-561 RNNGRFNVVDVTRR
+561 RNNGRFNVVDATRR

-605 TGIIFPKN
+605 TGILFPKN

-620 YKDMGNAVIVYEN
+620 YKDMGNAVVVYEN

-705 YKSKVRNKE
+705 FKSKVRNKE
-714 VVTFVDK
+714 VVTFADK
-721 DGVHSYRKPDA
+721 DGVHSYRKPDV

-743 AKMGRSL
+743 AKIGRNL
-750 AKTVARSSARSV
+750 AKTVARSSARSIV
-762 IRNTT
+762 RNTT
-767 IKQDVANVASKAS
+767 IKRDVAHVASKAS
-780 NMLSRGISNAKS
+780 NILSRGFSSTKS
-792 AFSDFWHK
+792 ALSNLWHET
-800 AANTVSR
+800 ANKVSR
-807 AVRGKDMYA
+807 FVNGKNMYA
-816 PARNAGA
+816 PGRSVGA

-831 RPNTGG
+831 RPRTNPR
-837 VAARRQAYRA
+837 VVDARQATQRVA
-847 AQQSAQSQARQA
+847 RQSAQSQARQA
-859 AAHATR
+859 ATHATR
-865 TGNRFIPQSGVHTAA
+865 NGNRFIPQSGANTVT
-880 QETRRAAVNA
+880 QGGRRVPANP

-897 PNVPSRVSSSRLNGF
+897 PTVPSRVSGERLNGF
-912 LSEKPVVGNENSLK
+912 LSGKHAVGNEASLK
-926 GAATRLNLERYAARE
+926 GAATRLNLERYKAAPKPAPATPVTPKAAPLRGKELYIENRNNGLARQDFINRFSSGFSNAIQRYDRIMPSRVAIPTEAHITRSVNAYNKLHGTNITPESVMEKIRTKVARE
-941 AEGRAIVE
+941 LE
-949 ARNAAAREAA
+949 ATSQTPKSLA
-959 ERAARIESTA
+959 ERAAE
-969 VSRRAG
+969 RRAAKG
-975 FSNTAHR
+975 AATAGSNTTAIPTSETPVPTNP
-982 AGVRAKVAARRAEDF
+982 ASGVLDRGAVWIE
-997 VKNALKYPGKLYDDW
+997 NKLLNGVD
-1012 IGNRVESKAA
+1012 G
-1022 KRATNY
+1022 Y
-1028 FIDAAKQANKKGLP
+1028 FGL
-1042 QPAKPTREVV
+1042 
-1052 ESYIQKY
+1052 
-1059 NKKFGTNVSAENV
+1059 
-1072 FNRIEKPVETAY
+1072 
-1084 ANIANPKGILGRT
+1084 
-1097 KDAYINSWKKHPIWT
+1097 WKKRPLKT
-1112 GLGHLV
+1112 LAGHV
-1118 GAGSFLYGVLNGNS
+1118 AIGGGLYGLNVMNS

-1141 VLVKPSTA
+1141 PLVKPSVVN
-1149 NGPAVVNTPPNNQ
+1149 NGPAVVNTPPDNQ

-1186 NNVPNVVVENPNTQ
+1186 NSVPNVNIEDSNNQ
-1200 DNNTGSNTVGNSN
+1200 NNNTGGNTATNNN
-1213 SSETVAPTNTNTG
+1213 SSETVTPTNTNTA
-1226 NNKTTNT
+1226 NNKSGTST
-1233 TPNTSTANTATAN
+1233 TPNTATVN
-1246 TGSNNTTPSNKQ
+1246 TGSNNNTTSANKQ
-1258 DNTNTNNN
+1258 TN

-1275 QHSGNTAPTNNANAN
+1275 QYSSNTASTNNTTPTNN
-1290 TNTNVKP
+1290 
-1297 TAAQN
+1297 
-1302 SNTNH
+1302 
-1307 TVAIQQQPTN
+1307 
-1317 VPYVNNTNTNNT
+1317 
-1329 KPNNA
+1329 NA
-1334 TTSTNNDKFN
+1334 TN

-1349 PNANTKPNN
+1349 TNTNTKPVITQKPNVNNQSVTPQQSVNTPSVNNVSPNTNTTSTPTNNSKPN
-1358 NTNSTLHPEVN
+1358 NTTNTTVHPEVN

-1384 NTDTSGDKANPKF
+1384 NTDNSGDKANPKF

-1414 NSNTHMPTTQGT
+1414 NSNTHMPATQGT
-1426 NKGIVVGL
+1426 NKGIAVGL
-1434 DGKVKLVNASPDSPY
+1434 DGKVRLINTSSDSPY
-1449 VPINTITT
+1449 VPINTTTT

-1472 FNEDKSGNYTF
+1472 FDEDKSGNYTF
-1483 YKDKKGNLIPS
+1483 YKDKKGDLIPS

-1502 EYVPN
+1502 EYVLNP
-1507 LNYYNQ
+1507 NYYSQEN
-1513 DHRNELGAASI
+1513 RNEIGAASI
-1524 AADINMQDYLK
+1524 AADINMREQMK
-1535 NHQVRDLDGKVIDAN
+1535 NAKYRDLDGKTIDAN
-1550 YKPNPIALNPS
+1550 YKPAQVDLNPS
-1561 KKSLWQRYKELDDGT
+1561 KKSLWQRFKELDDGT
-1576 KSDIVSIG
+1576 KSDIVGIG
-1584 SNVITGLSGYLNN
+1584 SNVISGVSGYLNN
-1597 RHMLNSLKEPA
+1597 RHMLNSLQEPA

-1623 INPQLDT
+1623 INPQLDA

-1690 EVARGNVEAYNN
+1690 EVARANVEAYNKH
-1702 YTNNVINFRN
+1702 TNDVINFRN
-1712 NVADK
+1712 TVADK

-1727 TINSAV
+1727 TLNSGV
-1733 QDGITKREQRTNFRN
+1733 QDAITKREQRTNFRN

-1778 ELQKRQA
+1778 ELQKRQR

-1808 YKRFRPVTQ
+1808 YNRFRPVNQ

>member
-13 GVAVPLGRNMFFM
+13 GMAIPLGRNMFFM

-35 IVIGDKRKGIEVED
+35 IIIGDKRKGIEVED

-121 AAKDAAGFVPVL
+121 AAKDVAGFLPFV
-133 GTLVDAYDFYKD
+133 GTAVDAYDFYKD

-178 VRMLGRGARAGAVAL
+178 ARMLGRGARAGAVAL

-256 LLRTGANLVGG
+256 LLRTGANLVGS

-281 LFQTGRDV
+281 LLQTGRDMR
-289 QKANSNENANNNGR
+289 KANSNENANNNGR
-303 KKYAAGGK
+303 KKYAAGGR

-341 IGYGETDK
+341 IGYGETDR
-349 DFINKYR
+349 DFVNKYR

-368 LRNRT
+368 LRNRA

-412 HKKLLAAIAAG
+412 HKRLLAAIAAG

-456 HGYGNDLFNSYDRI
+456 NGYGGDLFNSYNKI
-470 HTNGDTKGFVKPVVV
+470 HTNGDTKGFVKPAVI
-485 APTATNLNEGFM
+485 APTANNLNEGFM

-520 GGALPQFKAGGKVAD
+520 GSRLPQFKAGGKIKNETRTLSPILETQYDARYKDKNITYHYFNGDTRGSYYVPAGRTLREVLSDNKKRLDAEAKAKNDREQREYNKKSWLGKAAYNTVNAVGNFLLPDFDRNSTTITKDGRLQHHQATTAQDPMAEAVVAG
-535 RTNLFKKNPY
+535 RVMAPAFKLAGKALRP
-545 AESRIDNTAV
+545 V
-555 ARQQVV
+555 
-561 RNNGRFNVVDVTRR
+561 GR
-575 SYHGNVS
+575 YI
-582 SASHKTALSVTK
+582 AK
-594 KAITAINDFSP
+594 KATPVINRATKAVS
-605 TGIIFPKN
+605 TRVSNLVKGAPKPLAENN
-613 TYTNPLS
+613 T
-620 YKDMGNAVIVYEN
+620 
-633 PNQKGHATAYKEEYV
+633 
-648 PYDGNAKNR
+648 
-657 GDKVIYKKGKA
+657 
-668 YTTRYVRQNW
+668 
-678 AVNNLMDYDSTKS
+678 
-691 FRTKK
+691 
-696 DLLNYVDNN
+696 LLN
-705 YKSKVRNKE
+705 R
-714 VVTFVDK
+714 T
-721 DGVHSYRKPDA
+721 
-732 GTLVDMATLGR
+732 
-743 AKMGRSL
+743 
-750 AKTVARSSARSV
+750 
-762 IRNTT
+762 
-767 IKQDVANVASKAS
+767 
-780 NMLSRGISNAKS
+780 KS

-807 AVRGKDMYA
+807 AVRGKDVYA
-816 PARNAGA
+816 PAKNAGA
-823 AGNGWGRL
+823 AGNGWIRL
-831 RPNTGG
+831 KPRTNPKVTN
-837 VAARRQAYRA
+837 ARQATQQVAR
-847 AQQSAQSQARQA
+847 QSAQSQARQA

-865 TGNRFIPQSGVHTAA
+865 NGNRFIPQSGANTVT
-880 QETRRAAVNA
+880 QGTRRVPANP

-897 PNVPSRVSSSRLNGF
+897 PTVRSRVSGERLNRF
-912 LSEKPVVGNENSLK
+912 LSEKPAIPSTPSTPTTSNVAPLRGSALHAENRANGLARQDFINRFSSGYSNAIRNSNSFMLRSR
-926 GAATRLNLERYAARE
+926 AIPTEAHITRSVNAYNRLHGTNITPESVMEKIRTKVARE
-941 AEGRAIVE
+941 ID
-949 ARNAAAREAA
+949 AASQTPKSLA
-959 ERAARIESTA
+959 ERAAE
-969 VSRRAG
+969 RRAMKEEINAYNRLHG
-975 FSNTAHR
+975 TNTTDIPTSETPVPANPASTTSAASTPATPATPVANTSGVLSRGTSWVGDKLSNA
-982 AGVRAKVAARRAEDF
+982 
-997 VKNALKYPGKLYDDW
+997 KNAY
-1012 IGNRVESKAA
+1012 V
-1022 KRATNY
+1022 
-1028 FIDAAKQANKKGLP
+1028 
-1042 QPAKPTREVV
+1042 
-1052 ESYIQKY
+1052 
-1059 NKKFGTNVSAENV
+1059 
-1072 FNRIEKPVETAY
+1072 
-1084 ANIANPKGILGRT
+1084 
-1097 KDAYINSWKKHPIWT
+1097 NSWKKHPIWT
-1112 GLGHLV
+1112 GLGHL
-1118 GAGSFLYGVLNGNS
+1118 AAIGVPTLGVIAMNS
-1132 NPDTTPHDA
+1132 NPDTSSHDA
-1141 VLVKPSTA
+1141 PLVKPSVVN
-1149 NGPAVVNTPPNNQ
+1149 NGPAIINTPPNQ
-1162 QVAPTDSTQT
+1162 EVATSDSTQT
-1172 PNVTIQAPEDTPQN
+1172 PNITIQAPEETPQN
-1186 NNVPNVVVENPNTQ
+1186 NNTPNVTIEDPNKQ
-1200 DNNTGSNTVGNSN
+1200 NNNTGDNTATNNSN
-1213 SSETVAPTNTNTG
+1213 SSETVTPANTNTG
-1226 NNKTTNT
+1226 NNKSGTST
-1233 TPNTSTANTATAN
+1233 TPT
-1246 TGSNNTTPSNKQ
+1246 NKQ
-1258 DNTNTNNN
+1258 TN
-1266 TNTKPVNNT
+1266 TNTKPSNNT
-1275 QHSGNTAPTNNANAN
+1275 YTTNANV
-1290 TNTNVKP
+1290 NTNVKP
-1297 TAAQN
+1297 TTQQ
-1302 SNTNH
+1302 SVNTPSVN
-1307 TVAIQQQPTN
+1307 N
-1317 VPYVNNTNTNNT
+1317 VSPNTNTASTPANN
-1329 KPNNA
+1329 P
-1334 TTSTNNDKFN
+1334 
-1344 NTNTT
+1344 
-1349 PNANTKPNN
+1349 KPNN
-1358 NTNSTLHPEVN
+1358 NTNTAAQHEVN
-1369 NGKPIYEVKSNKPQL
+1369 DGKSIYEVKSNKPQL
-1384 NTDTSGDKANPKF
+1384 NTDNSGDKANPKF
-1397 IDRLFPNAD
+1397 IDKLFPNVD

-1426 NKGIVVGL
+1426 NKGIAVGL
-1434 DGKVKLVNASPDSPY
+1434 DGKVRLINTTSDSPY
-1449 VPINTITT
+1449 VPINTTTT

-1494 KKFKFTDS
+1494 KKFKFVDS
-1502 EYVPN
+1502 EYALNP
-1507 LNYYNQ
+1507 NYYSQEN
-1513 DHRNELGAASI
+1513 RNELGAASI
-1524 AADINMQDYLK
+1524 ANDINMQEQMK
-1535 NHQVRDLDGKVIDAN
+1535 NAKYRDLDGKVIDAN
-1550 YKPNPIALNPS
+1550 YKPTPVPLNPS
-1561 KKSLWQRYKELDDGT
+1561 KKSLWQKFKELDDGT
-1576 KSDIVSIG
+1576 KSDIVGIG
-1584 SNVITGLSGYLNN
+1584 SNVISDVSGYLNN
-1597 RHMLNSLKEPA
+1597 RHMLNSLQEPA

-1623 INPQLDT
+1623 INPQLDA

-1690 EVARGNVEAYNN
+1690 EVARANVEAYNKH
-1702 YTNNVINFRN
+1702 TNDVINFRN
-1712 NVADK
+1712 TVADK

-1727 TINSAV
+1727 TLNSGV
-1733 QDGITKREQRTNFRN
+1733 QDAITKREQRTNFRN

-1785 EIEENRKKLLA
+1785 EIEKNRKKALA
-1796 AQVGTLNAQQDA
+1796 AQVEMLNAQQRA
-1808 YKRFRPVTQ
+1808 YERFRPVTQ

>member
-13 GVAVPLGRNMFFM
+13 GMAIPLGRNMFFM

-82 NPQQVFRAQERFK
+82 NPQQVFQAQEKFK

-121 AAKDAAGFVPVL
+121 AAKDVAGFLPFV
-133 GTLVDAYDFYKD
+133 GTAVDAYDFYKD

-178 VRMLGRGARAGAVAL
+178 ARMLGRGARVGAVAL
-193 GSVPRLA
+193 GSAPRLA

-249 QLANSGG
+249 QLANSGS
-256 LLRTGANLVGG
+256 LLRTGMNLVGN
-267 GILTMM
+267 GIWGMVN
-273 DPFGTAMQ
+273 PFDAAAQ
-281 LFQTGRDV
+281 LLQTGRDV

-341 IGYGETDK
+341 IGYGETDR

-368 LRNRT
+368 LRNRA

-412 HKKLLAAIAAG
+412 HKRLLAAIAAG

-428 AKNINAGMNDARNPG
+428 AKNINAGMNDPRNPG

-456 HGYGNDLFNSYDRI
+456 NGYGGDLFNSYNKI
-470 HTNGDTKGFVKPVVV
+470 HVNGDTKGFVKPTPVV
-485 APTATNLNEGFM
+485 PTVNNLNEGFM

-520 GGALPQFKAGGKVAD
+520 GSRLPQFKAGGKVKHENEMLLPGKYADIQYDAIYKDKDVTYTTFAGDIRKSYTVPAGKTLREVLLAD
-535 RTNLFKKNPY
+535 RKRMDDEAKAKRDAEQRAYDKKSWWGKTGHNIATG
-545 AESRIDNTAV
+545 AESVAKFLLPESDNTSIHITKQGTIVRHQGNAAYDPISEAV
-555 ARQQVV
+555 VGGKIAGPVFKYAGKLAGKALKPVSRYVAKATPV
-561 RNNGRFNVVDVTRR
+561 IGR
-575 SYHGNVS
+575 
-582 SASHKTALSVTK
+582 AAKSV
-594 KAITAINDFSP
+594 
-605 TGIIFPKN
+605 
-613 TYTNPLS
+613 
-620 YKDMGNAVIVYEN
+620 GNAVSRRVSNLVKRIPKPLSE
-633 PNQKGHATAYKEEYV
+633 PNSLLNRAKTA
-648 PYDGNAKNR
+648 AKN
-657 GDKVIYKKGKA
+657 VA
-668 YTTRYVRQNW
+668 TRVSN
-678 AVNNLMDYDSTKS
+678 AVE
-691 FRTKK
+691 
-696 DLLNYVDNN
+696 
-705 YKSKVRNKE
+705 NK
-714 VVTFVDK
+714 
-721 DGVHSYRKPDA
+721 
-732 GTLVDMATLGR
+732 L
-743 AKMGRSL
+743 
-750 AKTVARSSARSV
+750 SS
-762 IRNTT
+762 
-767 IKQDVANVASKAS
+767 
-780 NMLSRGISNAKS
+780 AKS

-807 AVRGKDMYA
+807 TFRGKDMYSSTK
-816 PARNAGA
+816 NAGA

-831 RPNTGG
+831 R
-837 VAARRQAYRA
+837 ARTNPKVVNARQATQQV

-865 TGNRFIPQSGVHTAA
+865 NGNRFIPQSGVHTAA
-880 QETRRAAVNA
+880 QETRRVAANP
-890 SNFTPNI
+890 SNFTSNI
-897 PNVPSRVSSSRLNGF
+897 PTVRSRVSGERLNRF
-912 LSEKPVVGNENSLK
+912 LSEKPTIPSTPSTPTTSNVAPLRGKALH
-926 GAATRLNLERYAARE
+926 AANRANGLVRQDFINRFSSGYSKAIRNYNRRMFRSSRPIPTEAYITRSVNAYNKLHGTNITPESVIEKIRTKVARE
-941 AEGRAIVE
+941 IDAVSQTPKSL
-949 ARNAAAREAA
+949 A
-959 ERAARIESTA
+959 ERAAERRVMKERINAYNRLHGTNTIDILTGETPVPSTPTTPTTPTIPTTPSTPSA
-969 VSRRAG
+969 PTTPVTNTNGVLSRG
-975 FSNTAHR
+975 ISWVGDKLSNA
-982 AGVRAKVAARRAEDF
+982 
-997 VKNALKYPGKLYDDW
+997 KNAY
-1012 IGNRVESKAA
+1012 V
-1022 KRATNY
+1022 
-1028 FIDAAKQANKKGLP
+1028 
-1042 QPAKPTREVV
+1042 
-1052 ESYIQKY
+1052 
-1059 NKKFGTNVSAENV
+1059 
-1072 FNRIEKPVETAY
+1072 
-1084 ANIANPKGILGRT
+1084 
-1097 KDAYINSWKKHPIWT
+1097 NSWKKRPIWT

-1118 GAGSFLYGVLNGNS
+1118 TIGVPTLGIIAGNS

-1141 VLVKPSTA
+1141 VLVKPST
-1149 NGPAVVNTPPNNQ
+1149 NNRPAVINTPPDNQ
-1162 QVAPTDSTQT
+1162 QVAPNDSTQT

-1186 NNVPNVVVENPNTQ
+1186 NNVPNVVVENPNNQ
-1200 DNNTGSNTVGNSN
+1200 NNGTGGNTTTNNN
-1213 SSETVAPTNTNTG
+1213 SSETVTPANTNTG
-1226 NNKTTNT
+1226 NNNSSTST
-1233 TPNTSTANTATAN
+1233 TPA
-1246 TGSNNTTPSNKQ
+1246 NKQ
-1258 DNTNTNNN
+1258 TN

-1275 QHSGNTAPTNNANAN
+1275 QHFSNTASTNNTTPTNN
-1290 TNTNVKP
+1290 
-1297 TAAQN
+1297 
-1302 SNTNH
+1302 
-1307 TVAIQQQPTN
+1307 
-1317 VPYVNNTNTNNT
+1317 
-1329 KPNNA
+1329 NA
-1334 TTSTNNDKFN
+1334 TN

-1349 PNANTKPNN
+1349 ANTNTKPVITQKPNVNNQSVTPQQSVNTPSVNNVSPNTNIASTPTNNPKPN
-1358 NTNSTLHPEVN
+1358 NTNVAAQPEVN
-1369 NGKPIYEVKSNKPQL
+1369 DGKPIYEVKSNKSQL

-1397 IDRLFPNAD
+1397 IDKLFPNVD
-1406 NKQNANDA
+1406 NKQNANDT
-1414 NSNTHMPTTQGT
+1414 NSNIHMPTTQGT
-1426 NKGIVVGL
+1426 NKGIAVGL
-1434 DGKVKLVNASPDSPY
+1434 DGKVRLINTNSDSPY
-1449 VPINTITT
+1449 VPINTTTT

-1494 KKFKFTDS
+1494 KKFKFVDS

-1507 LNYYNQ
+1507 PNYYSQEN
-1513 DHRNELGAASI
+1513 RNELGAASI
-1524 AADINMQDYLK
+1524 ANDINMQEQMK
-1535 NHQVRDLDGKVIDAN
+1535 NAKYRDLDGKVIDAN
-1550 YKPNPIALNPS
+1550 YKPTPVPLNPS
-1561 KKSLWQRYKELDDGT
+1561 KKSLWQKFKELDDGT
-1576 KSDIVSIG
+1576 KSDIVGIG
-1584 SNVITGLSGYLNN
+1584 NNVISGVSGYLNN
-1597 RHMLNSLKEPA
+1597 LHMLNSLKAPA

-1690 EVARGNVEAYNN
+1690 EVARANAEAYNN

-1712 NVADK
+1712 TVADK

-1727 TINSAV
+1727 TLNSGV
-1733 QDGITKREQRTNFRN
+1733 QDAITKREQRTNFRN

-1778 ELQKRQA
+1778 ELQKRQR

-1796 AQVGTLNAQQDA
+1796 AQVETLNAQQDA
-1808 YKRFRPVTQ
+1808 YNRFRPVTQ

>member
-13 GVAVPLGRNMFFM
+13 GMAIPLGRNMFFM

-121 AAKDAAGFVPVL
+121 AAKDVAGFLPFV
-133 GTLVDAYDFYKD
+133 GTAVDAYDFYKN

-193 GSVPRLA
+193 GTAPRLA

-256 LLRTGANLVGG
+256 LLRTGANFVGS

-281 LFQTGRDV
+281 LLQTGRDM
-289 QKANSNENANNNGR
+289 QKANSNENSNNNGR
-303 KKYAAGGK
+303 KKYAAGGR

-341 IGYGETDK
+341 IGYGETDR

-368 LRNRT
+368 LRNRA

-456 HGYGNDLFNSYDRI
+456 NGYGGDLFNSYNKI
-470 HTNGDTKGFVKPVVV
+470 HTNGDTKGFVKPTLV
-485 APTATNLNEGFM
+485 APAAVNLNEGFM

-520 GGALPQFKAGGKVAD
+520 GNKLPQFKAGGKIKHEDKMLLPGNLGGNQYDVRYKD
-535 RTNLFKKNPY
+535 RDITYTTF
-545 AESRIDNTAV
+545 AGDI
-555 ARQQVV
+555 
-561 RNNGRFNVVDVTRR
+561 RR
-575 SYHGNVS
+575 SYNVPAGKTLREVLLADRKRMDDEAKAKRDAEQRAYDKKSWWGKTGHNIAKGAESVGNFLFPESDNTRINITKQGTIVGHRGNAAYDPMAEAVVGGKIAGPVFKYAGKLAGKALKPVGRYVAKATPVIGRAAKSVGNAISRRVS
-582 SASHKTALSVTK
+582 NLVKRIPKPLSEPNSLLNRTKTA
-594 KAITAINDFSP
+594 A
-605 TGIIFPKN
+605 KN
-613 TYTNPLS
+613 VATRVS
-620 YKDMGNAVIVYEN
+620 NAVEN
-633 PNQKGHATAYKEEYV
+633 K
-648 PYDGNAKNR
+648 
-657 GDKVIYKKGKA
+657 
-668 YTTRYVRQNW
+668 
-678 AVNNLMDYDSTKS
+678 L
-691 FRTKK
+691 
-696 DLLNYVDNN
+696 
-705 YKSKVRNKE
+705 
-714 VVTFVDK
+714 
-721 DGVHSYRKPDA
+721 
-732 GTLVDMATLGR
+732 
-743 AKMGRSL
+743 
-750 AKTVARSSARSV
+750 SS
-762 IRNTT
+762 
-767 IKQDVANVASKAS
+767 
-780 NMLSRGISNAKS
+780 AKS
-792 AFSDFWHK
+792 ALSDFWHK

-807 AVRGKDMYA
+807 TFRGKDMYS
-816 PARNAGA
+816 PDKSVGA
-823 AGNGWGRL
+823 AGNGWSRL
-831 RPNTGG
+831 RANTANPGT

-865 TGNRFIPQSGVHTAA
+865 NGNRFIPQSGVHTAA
-880 QETRRAAVNA
+880 QETRRAAANA

-897 PNVPSRVSSSRLNGF
+897 PTVNSRVSSSRLNGF
-912 LSEKPVVGNENSLK
+912 LSEKPVVGNKASLK
-926 GAATRLNLERYAARE
+926 GAATRLNLERYAA
-941 AEGRAIVE
+941 AE

-959 ERAARIESTA
+959 ERAARVENAA

-975 FSNTAHR
+975 FSNTIHR
-982 AGVRAKVAARRAEDF
+982 AGVRAEVAARRVGNFA
-997 VKNALKYPGKLYDDW
+997 KNVLKSPGKLYDDW
-1012 IGNRVESKAA
+1012 VGRRVESKAA

-1028 FIDAAKQANKKGLP
+1028 FVDAAKQANKKGLP

-1052 ESYIQKY
+1052 ESYVQKY

-1072 FNRIEKPVETAY
+1072 FNRIEKPVGRAY
-1084 ANIANPKGILGRT
+1084 DYIANPTVKGWAKNVWGNHKGKILTGGAAL
-1097 KDAYINSWKKHPIWT
+1097 AY
-1112 GLGHLV
+1112 LG
-1118 GAGSFLYGVLNGNS
+1118 YNVLANNS

-1141 VLVKPSTA
+1141 VLVKPSTN
-1149 NGPAVVNTPPNNQ
+1149 NGPAVINTPPNNQ
-1162 QVAPTDSTQT
+1162 EVAPSDSTQT
-1172 PNVTIQAPEDTPQN
+1172 TNVTIQAPEDAPQN
-1186 NNVPNVVVENPNTQ
+1186 NNVPNINIEDPNNQ
-1200 DNNTGSNTVGNSN
+1200 NNNAGGNNTTTNNN
-1213 SSETVAPTNTNTG
+1213 SSETVSPTNTNTA
-1226 NNKTTNT
+1226 NNKSGTST
-1233 TPNTSTANTATAN
+1233 TPNTATVN
-1246 TGSNNTTPSNKQ
+1246 TGSNNNTTPANKQ
-1258 DNTNTNNN
+1258 TNTNN
-1266 TNTKPVNNT
+1266 KPVNNT
-1275 QHSGNTAPTNNANAN
+1275 QHSSNTASTNNTTPTNN
-1290 TNTNVKP
+1290 
-1297 TAAQN
+1297 
-1302 SNTNH
+1302 
-1307 TVAIQQQPTN
+1307 
-1317 VPYVNNTNTNNT
+1317 
-1329 KPNNA
+1329 NA
-1334 TTSTNNDKFN
+1334 TN

-1349 PNANTKPNN
+1349 TNTNTKPVITQKPNVNNQSVTPQQSVNTPSVNNVSPNTNTTSTPTNNSKLN
-1358 NTNSTLHPEVN
+1358 NTTNTTVHPEVN

-1384 NTDTSGDKANPKF
+1384 NTDNSGDKANPKF

-1426 NKGIVVGL
+1426 NKGIAVGL
-1434 DGKVKLVNASPDSPY
+1434 DGKVRLINTNSDSPY
-1449 VPINTITT
+1449 VPINTTTT

-1494 KKFKFTDS
+1494 KKFKFVDS
-1502 EYVPN
+1502 EYALNP
-1507 LNYYNQ
+1507 NYYSQEN
-1513 DHRNELGAASI
+1513 RNELGAASI
-1524 AADINMQDYLK
+1524 ANDINMQEQMK
-1535 NHQVRDLDGKVIDAN
+1535 NAKYRDLDGKVIDAN
-1550 YKPNPIALNPS
+1550 YKPTSVPLNPS
-1561 KKSLWQRYKELDDGT
+1561 KKSLWQKFKELDDGT
-1576 KSDIVSIG
+1576 KSDIVGIG
-1584 SNVITGLSGYLNN
+1584 SNVISGVSGYLNN
-1597 RHMLNSLKEPA
+1597 LHMLNSLKAPA

-1630 VDRGV
+1630 IDRGV

-1664 ASKNQLYGNKENA
+1664 ASKNQLYSNKENA

-1690 EVARGNVEAYNN
+1690 EVTRANAEAYNN

-1712 NVADK
+1712 TVADK

-1727 TINSAV
+1727 TVNSAV
-1733 QDGITKREQRTNFRN
+1733 QDAITKREQRTNFRN
-1748 SVKASLVS
+1748 NIKASLVS

-1785 EIEENRKKLLA
+1785 EIEENRKKALA
-1796 AQVGTLNAQQDA
+1796 AQVEMFKAQQGA
-1808 YKRFRPVTQ
+1808 YERFRPVTQ

>member
-1 MSLTA
+1 MSLTT

-13 GVAVPLGRNMFFM
+13 GVAIPLGGNMFFM

-121 AAKDAAGFVPVL
+121 AAKDVAGFIPFV
-133 GTLVDAYDFYKD
+133 GTAVDAYDFVKD
-145 PSWENAGWLAA
+145 PSWENAGWLAV

-172 RAAVKG
+172 RAVAKG
-178 VRMLGRGARAGAVAL
+178 AKMLSRGARAGAVAL
-193 GSVPRLA
+193 GSAPRLA

-238 VRNTLARGLAP
+238 VRNTLARGLVP
-249 QLANSGG
+249 QLANSGS

-273 DPFGTAMQ
+273 NPFDTAVQ
-281 LFQTGRDV
+281 LLQAGRDV
-289 QKANSNENANNNGR
+289 QKANSKNNSTTTKQP

-311 GHISNRGVN
+311 GYISNRGVN

-341 IGYGETDK
+341 IGYGETDR

-368 LRNRT
+368 LRNRA

-412 HKKLLAAIAAG
+412 HKRLLAAIAAG

-428 AKNINAGMNDARNPG
+428 AKNINAGMNDTRNPG

-456 HGYGNDLFNSYDRI
+456 NGYGGDLFNSYNKI
-470 HTNGDTKGFVKPVVV
+470 HTNGDTKGFVKPTPV
-485 APTATNLNEGFM
+485 APAAVNLNEGFM

-520 GGALPQFKAGGKVAD
+520 GSRLPQFKAGGKIKHETQTLSPISEKQYDARYKDKNVTYNYFNGDTRGSYYVPAGKTLREVLLDNKKRLDGEAKVKSDREQREYNKKSWLGKAAYNTVNAIGNFLLPDFDRNSTTIAKDGRIKTHQATASQDPMAEAVVAGRAMAPAFKLAGKALRPVGRYIAKKASPVIGRAAKAVGTRVSNLVKRIPKPLSEPNNLLN
-535 RTNLFKKNPY
+535 RT
-545 AESRIDNTAV
+545 
-555 ARQQVV
+555 
-561 RNNGRFNVVDVTRR
+561 
-575 SYHGNVS
+575 
-582 SASHKTALSVTK
+582 KTA
-594 KAITAINDFSP
+594 A
-605 TGIIFPKN
+605 KN
-613 TYTNPLS
+613 VATRVS
-620 YKDMGNAVIVYEN
+620 NAVEN
-633 PNQKGHATAYKEEYV
+633 K
-648 PYDGNAKNR
+648 
-657 GDKVIYKKGKA
+657 
-668 YTTRYVRQNW
+668 
-678 AVNNLMDYDSTKS
+678 L
-691 FRTKK
+691 
-696 DLLNYVDNN
+696 
-705 YKSKVRNKE
+705 
-714 VVTFVDK
+714 
-721 DGVHSYRKPDA
+721 
-732 GTLVDMATLGR
+732 
-743 AKMGRSL
+743 
-750 AKTVARSSARSV
+750 SS
-762 IRNTT
+762 
-767 IKQDVANVASKAS
+767 
-780 NMLSRGISNAKS
+780 AKS
-792 AFSDFWHK
+792 ALSDFWHN

-807 AVRGKDMYA
+807 TFRGKDMYS
-816 PARNAGA
+816 PGKSVGA
-823 AGNGWGRL
+823 AGNGWSRL
-831 RPNTGG
+831 RANTANPGT

-859 AAHATR
+859 AAH
-865 TGNRFIPQSGVHTAA
+865 
-880 QETRRAAVNA
+880 NA
-890 SNFTPNI
+890 SNYFI
-897 PNVPSRVSSSRLNGF
+897 PGSERVATTSSLMRNLT
-912 LSEKPVVGNENSLK
+912 PVVTRRQTPARFSQFLTRAEQVIQDRARVRAEAE
-926 GAATRLNLERYAARE
+926 AAAAARRTARTTAANV
-941 AEGRAIVE
+941 AESSTT
-949 ARNAAAREAA
+949 NAAANTTRSSVANAATNTATNTAENAVANTATNATTNAA
-959 ERAARIESTA
+959 ENATVNA
-969 VSRRAG
+969 VVSSENNGFVRR
-975 FSNTAHR
+975 SMDYLRN
-982 AGVRAKVAARRAEDF
+982 RRHT
-997 VKNALKYPGKLYDDW
+997 
-1012 IGNRVESKAA
+1012 SKAA
-1022 KRATNY
+1022 KQTTKE
-1028 FIDAAKQANKKGLP
+1028 FIDAANEAKKKGLT
-1042 QPAKPTREVV
+1042 QPAKPTL
-1052 ESYIQKY
+1052 ESVKESVSKY
-1059 NKKFGTNVSAENV
+1059 NAAHGTNVNPERV
-1072 FNRIEKPVETAY
+1072 FARIEKPVGRAY
-1084 ANIANPKGILGRT
+1084 DYIANPTVKGWAKNVWGNHKGKILTGGAAL
-1097 KDAYINSWKKHPIWT
+1097 AY
-1112 GLGHLV
+1112 LG
-1118 GAGSFLYGVLNGNS
+1118 YNVLANNS
-1132 NPDTTPHDA
+1132 NPDTSSHDA
-1141 VLVKPSTA
+1141 VLVKPSTN
-1149 NGPAVVNTPPNNQ
+1149 NGPAVVNTPPDNQ

-1200 DNNTGSNTVGNSN
+1200 NNTEGNIVGNSN
-1213 SSETVAPTNTNTG
+1213 SSETVTPTNTNTG
-1226 NNKTTNT
+1226 NNKAATNT
-1233 TPNTSTANTATAN
+1233 TPNTATVN
-1246 TGSNNTTPSNKQ
+1246 TGSNTTPTNKQ
-1258 DNTNTNNN
+1258 NNTNTNNNTNN
-1266 TNTKPVNNT
+1266 TNTKPVNNV
-1275 QHSGNTAPTNNANAN
+1275 QHSNNTVPTNNA
-1290 TNTNVKP
+1290 T
-1297 TAAQN
+1297 
-1302 SNTNH
+1302 
-1307 TVAIQQQPTN
+1307 PTN
-1317 VPYVNNTNTNNT
+1317 
-1329 KPNNA
+1329 NNA
-1334 TTSTNNDKFN
+1334 TN

-1349 PNANTKPNN
+1349 TNTNTKPVITQKPNVNNQSVTPQQSVNTPSVNNVSPNTNTTSTPTNNPKPNN
-1358 NTNSTLHPEVN
+1358 NTNTTVHPEVN

-1384 NTDTSGDKANPKF
+1384 NTDNSGDKANPKF

-1426 NKGIVVGL
+1426 NKGIAVGL
-1434 DGKVKLVNASPDSPY
+1434 DGKVKLINTNSDSPY
-1449 VPINTITT
+1449 VPINTTTT

-1494 KKFKFTDS
+1494 KKFKFVDS

-1524 AADINMQDYLK
+1524 ANDINMQEQMK
-1535 NHQVRDLDGKVIDAN
+1535 NAKYRDLDGKVIDAN
-1550 YKPNPIALNPS
+1550 YKPTPVPLNPS
-1561 KKSLWQRYKELDDGT
+1561 KKSLWQRFKELDDGT
-1576 KSDIVSIG
+1576 KSDIVGIG
-1584 SNVITGLSGYLNN
+1584 SNVISGVSGYLNN
-1597 RHMLNSLKEPA
+1597 LHMLNSLKAPA

-1655 NMAAALYGV
+1655 NMAASLYGV

-1690 EVARGNVEAYNN
+1690 EVARANAEAYNN

-1712 NVADK
+1712 TVADK

-1727 TINSAV
+1727 TLNSGV
-1733 QDGITKREQRTNFRN
+1733 QDAITKREQRTNFRN

-1778 ELQKRQA
+1778 ELQKRQR

-1808 YKRFRPVTQ
+1808 YNRFRPVTQ

>member
-13 GVAVPLGRNMFFM
+13 GMAIPLGRNMFFM

-109 DGGEDEGYGWVD
+109 DGGENEGYGWVD

-178 VRMLGRGARAGAVAL
+178 ARMLGRGARVGAVAL
-193 GSVPRLA
+193 GSAPRLA

-256 LLRTGANLVGG
+256 LLRTGANLVGS

-281 LFQTGRDV
+281 LLQTGRDM
-289 QKANSNENANNNGR
+289 QNANSNENTNNNGR
-303 KKYAAGGK
+303 KKYAAGGR

-341 IGYGETDK
+341 IGYGETDR
-349 DFINKYR
+349 DFINRYR

-368 LRNRT
+368 LRNRA

-412 HKKLLAAIAAG
+412 HKRLLAAIAAG

-456 HGYGNDLFNSYDRI
+456 NGYSGDLFNSYNKI
-470 HTNGDTKGFVKPVVV
+470 HTNGDTKGFVKPTPV
-485 APTATNLNEGFM
+485 APAAVNLNEGFM

-520 GGALPQFKAGGKVAD
+520 GSRLPQFKAGGKVAD

-561 RNNGRFNVVDVTRR
+561 RNNGRFNVVDATRR
-575 SYHGNVS
+575 GYHGNVS

-605 TGIIFPKN
+605 TSVLFPKN

-678 AVNNLMDYDSTKS
+678 AVNNLMDYDNTKS

-714 VVTFVDK
+714 VVTFADK
-721 DGVHSYRKPDA
+721 DGVHSYRKPDV

-743 AKMGRSL
+743 AKMGRNL

-762 IRNTT
+762 VRNTT
-767 IKQDVANVASKAS
+767 IKQDVAHVASKAS
-780 NMLSRGISNAKS
+780 NMLSRGFSSTKS
-792 AFSDFWHK
+792 ALSNLWHET
-800 AANTVSR
+800 ANKVSR
-807 AVRGKDMYA
+807 FVNGKDMYA
-816 PARNAGA
+816 PGRNVGA

-831 RPNTGG
+831 RPRTNPR
-837 VAARRQAYRA
+837 VVDARQATQRVA
-847 AQQSAQSQARQA
+847 RQSAQSQARQA
-859 AAHATR
+859 ATH
-865 TGNRFIPQSGVHTAA
+865 
-880 QETRRAAVNA
+880 NA
-890 SNFTPNI
+890 SNYFI
-897 PNVPSRVSSSRLNGF
+897 PGSERVATTTSSLMRNLT
-912 LSEKPVVGNENSLK
+912 PVV
-926 GAATRLNLERYAARE
+926 TRRQTPARFSQFLTRAEQVIQDRARVRAE
-941 AEGRAIVE
+941 AEAAAA
-949 ARNAAAREAA
+949 ARNAARRTAGTTAVNVAESSTTNAAANATRSSVVNAATNTATNTAENAVANTTTNAA
-959 ERAARIESTA
+959 ENA
-969 VSRRAG
+969 VSNAVTSSKNNG
-975 FSNTAHR
+975 
-982 AGVRAKVAARRAEDF
+982 F
-997 VKNALKYPGKLYDDW
+997 VKRSMDYLR
-1012 IGNRVESKAA
+1012 NRRHTSKAV
-1022 KRATNY
+1022 KQTTKE
-1028 FIDAAKQANKKGLP
+1028 FIDAANEAKKKGLT
-1042 QPAKPTREVV
+1042 QPAKPTL
-1052 ESYIQKY
+1052 ESVKESVAKY
-1059 NKKFGTNVSAENV
+1059 NTAHGTNVNPERV
-1072 FNRIEKPVETAY
+1072 FARIEKPVGQAY
-1084 ANIANPKGILGRT
+1084 DYIANPTVKGWTKNVWRNHKGKILTGGAAL
-1097 KDAYINSWKKHPIWT
+1097 AY
-1112 GLGHLV
+1112 LG
-1118 GAGSFLYGVLNGNS
+1118 YNVLANNS

-1141 VLVKPSTA
+1141 VLVKPSTN
-1149 NGPAVVNTPPNNQ
+1149 NGPAVVNTPPDNQ
-1162 QVAPTDSTQT
+1162 QVVPTDSTQT

-1186 NNVPNVVVENPNTQ
+1186 NSVPNVNIEDPNNQ
-1200 DNNTGSNTVGNSN
+1200 NNNTGGNTATNNN
-1213 SSETVAPTNTNTG
+1213 SSETVTPTNTNTA
-1226 NNKTTNT
+1226 NNKSGTST
-1233 TPNTSTANTATAN
+1233 TPNTATVN
-1246 TGSNNTTPSNKQ
+1246 TGSNNNTTSANKQ
-1258 DNTNTNNN
+1258 TN

-1275 QHSGNTAPTNNANAN
+1275 QYSSNIASTNNTTPTNN
-1290 TNTNVKP
+1290 
-1297 TAAQN
+1297 
-1302 SNTNH
+1302 
-1307 TVAIQQQPTN
+1307 
-1317 VPYVNNTNTNNT
+1317 
-1329 KPNNA
+1329 NA
-1334 TTSTNNDKFN
+1334 TN

-1349 PNANTKPNN
+1349 TNTNTKPVITQKPNVNNQSVTPQQPVNTPSVNNVSPNTNTASTPTNNPKPNN
-1358 NTNSTLHPEVN
+1358 NTNATVHPEVN

-1384 NTDTSGDKANPKF
+1384 NTDNSGDKANPKF

-1406 NKQNANDA
+1406 NKQNDNDA

-1426 NKGIVVGL
+1426 NKGIAVGL
-1434 DGKVKLVNASPDSPY
+1434 DGKVRLINTTSDSPY
-1449 VPINTITT
+1449 VPINTTTT

-1472 FNEDKSGNYTF
+1472 FDEDKSGNYTF
-1483 YKDKKGNLIPS
+1483 YKDKKGDLIPS

-1502 EYVPN
+1502 EYVLNP
-1507 LNYYNQ
+1507 NYYSQEN
-1513 DHRNELGAASI
+1513 RNELGAASI
-1524 AADINMQDYLK
+1524 ANDINMQEQMK
-1535 NHQVRDLDGKVIDAN
+1535 NAKYRDLDGKVIDVN
-1550 YKPNPIALNPS
+1550 YKPTPVPLNPS
-1561 KKSLWQRYKELDDGT
+1561 KKSLWQKFKELDDGT
-1576 KSDIVSIG
+1576 KSDIVGIG
-1584 SNVITGLSGYLNN
+1584 SNVISGVSGYLNN
-1597 RHMLNSLKEPA
+1597 RHMLNSLQEPA

-1623 INPQLDT
+1623 INPQLDA

-1690 EVARGNVEAYNN
+1690 EVARANAEAYNN

-1712 NVADK
+1712 TVADK

-1727 TINSAV
+1727 TLNSGV
-1733 QDGITKREQRTNFRN
+1733 QDAITKREQRTNFRN

-1778 ELQKRQA
+1778 ELQKRQR

-1808 YKRFRPVTQ
+1808 YNRFRPVTQ

>member
-35 IVIGDKRKGIEVED
+35 IVIGDKRKGIEVEN

-82 NPQQVFRAQERFK
+82 NPQQVFQAQEKFK

-121 AAKDAAGFVPVL
+121 AAKDVAGFIPFV
-133 GTLVDAYDFYKD
+133 GTAVDAYDFVKD

-178 VRMLGRGARAGAVAL
+178 ARILGRGAHVGAVAL
-193 GSVPRLA
+193 GSAPRLA

-249 QLANSGG
+249 QLANSGS
-256 LLRTGANLVGG
+256 LLRTGANLVGN
-267 GILTMM
+267 GILTIMN
-273 DPFGTAMQ
+273 PFDTAMQ
-281 LFQTGRDV
+281 LLQTGRDV

-303 KKYAAGGK
+303 KKYAAGGR

-341 IGYGETDK
+341 IGYGETDR

-368 LRNRT
+368 LRNRA

-456 HGYGNDLFNSYDRI
+456 NGYGGDLFNSYNKI
-470 HTNGDTKGFVKPVVV
+470 HTNGDTKGFVKPTPV
-485 APTATNLNEGFM
+485 APAAVNLNEGFM

-520 GGALPQFKAGGKVAD
+520 GSRLPQFKAGGKIKHEDKMLLPGNLGGNQYDVRYKD
-535 RTNLFKKNPY
+535 RDITYTTF
-545 AESRIDNTAV
+545 AGDI
-555 ARQQVV
+555 
-561 RNNGRFNVVDVTRR
+561 RR
-575 SYHGNVS
+575 SYNVPAGKTLREVLLADRKRMDDEAKAKRDAEQRAYDKKSWWGKTGHNIATGAESVAKFLLPESDNSSIHITKQGTIVGHRGNAAYDPIGEAVVGGKI
-582 SASHKTALSVTK
+582 AGPVFKYAGKLAGKALKPVGRYVAKATPVIGRAAKSV
-594 KAITAINDFSP
+594 
-605 TGIIFPKN
+605 
-613 TYTNPLS
+613 
-620 YKDMGNAVIVYEN
+620 GNAVSRRVSNLVKRIPKPLSE
-633 PNQKGHATAYKEEYV
+633 PNNLLNRTKTA
-648 PYDGNAKNR
+648 AKN
-657 GDKVIYKKGKA
+657 VA
-668 YTTRYVRQNW
+668 TRVSN
-678 AVNNLMDYDSTKS
+678 AVENKLSSTKS
-691 FRTKK
+691 A
-696 DLLNYVDNN
+696 V
-705 YKSKVRNKE
+705 
-714 VVTFVDK
+714 
-721 DGVHSYRKPDA
+721 
-732 GTLVDMATLGR
+732 
-743 AKMGRSL
+743 
-750 AKTVARSSARSV
+750 
-762 IRNTT
+762 
-767 IKQDVANVASKAS
+767 
-780 NMLSRGISNAKS
+780 
-792 AFSDFWHK
+792 SDFWHS
-800 AANTVSR
+800 AANKVSNFFT
-807 AVRGKDMYA
+807 GKNRYA
-816 PARNAGA
+816 PTRNAGA
-823 AGNGWGRL
+823 AGNGFTRIKP
-831 RPNTGG
+831 RPKPNPP
-837 VAARRQAYRA
+837 VAARQATQRV
-847 AQQSAQSQARQA
+847 AQQSARSQARQA
-859 AAHATR
+859 AAHSA
-865 TGNRFIPQSGVHTAA
+865 NNYFIPGSERVTTISSLMRNLTPVV
-880 QETRRAAVNA
+880 TRRQ
-890 SNFTPNI
+890 TPARF
-897 PNVPSRVSSSRLNGF
+897 SQF
-912 LSEKPVVGNENSLK
+912 L
-926 GAATRLNLERYAARE
+926 TRAEQVIQDRARARAE
-941 AEGRAIVE
+941 AEA
-949 ARNAAAREAA
+949 AAAARRTARRTAENTVANATESSAANATENAAIHATESSTSNAATNTATNTAENAVANTATNATTNAA
-959 ERAARIESTA
+959 ENAASNA
-969 VSRRAG
+969 VASSENNGFVRR
-975 FSNTAHR
+975 SMNYLR
-982 AGVRAKVAARRAEDF
+982 NRRHT
-997 VKNALKYPGKLYDDW
+997 
-1012 IGNRVESKAA
+1012 SKAA
-1022 KRATNY
+1022 KQTTKE
-1028 FIDAAKQANKKGLP
+1028 FIDAANEAKKKGLT
-1042 QPAKPTREVV
+1042 QPAKPTLDSVK
-1052 ESYIQKY
+1052 ESVGRY
-1059 NKKFGTNVSAENV
+1059 NAAHGTNVNPERVLA
-1072 FNRIEKPVETAY
+1072 RIEKPVGQAY
-1084 ANIANPKGILGRT
+1084 DYIANPTVKGWAKNVWRNHKGKILTGGAAL
-1097 KDAYINSWKKHPIWT
+1097 AY
-1112 GLGHLV
+1112 LG
-1118 GAGSFLYGVLNGNS
+1118 YNVLANNS
-1132 NPDTTPHDA
+1132 NPDTSSHDA
-1141 VLVKPSTA
+1141 VLVKPSTN
-1149 NGPAVVNTPPNNQ
+1149 NGPAVVNTPPDNQ
-1162 QVAPTDSTQT
+1162 QVVPTDSTQT
-1172 PNVTIQAPEDTPQN
+1172 PNVTIQAPENTPQN
-1186 NNVPNVVVENPNTQ
+1186 NNVPNLVVENPNTQ
-1200 DNNTGSNTVGNSN
+1200 NNTEGNTVGNSN
-1213 SSETVAPTNTNTG
+1213 SSETVTPTNTNTA
-1226 NNKTTNT
+1226 NNKSGTST
-1233 TPNTSTANTATAN
+1233 TPNTATVN
-1246 TGSNNTTPSNKQ
+1246 TGSNTTPTNKQ
-1258 DNTNTNNN
+1258 NNTNTNNNTNN
-1266 TNTKPVNNT
+1266 TNTKPVNNV
-1275 QHSGNTAPTNNANAN
+1275 QHSNNTVPTNNA
-1290 TNTNVKP
+1290 T
-1297 TAAQN
+1297 
-1302 SNTNH
+1302 
-1307 TVAIQQQPTN
+1307 PTN
-1317 VPYVNNTNTNNT
+1317 
-1329 KPNNA
+1329 NNA
-1334 TTSTNNDKFN
+1334 TN

-1349 PNANTKPNN
+1349 TNTNTKPVITQKPNVNNQSVIPQQSVNTPSVNNISPNTNTTSTPTNNSKPN
-1358 NTNSTLHPEVN
+1358 NTTNTTVHPEVN

-1414 NSNTHMPTTQGT
+1414 NSNTHMHTTQGT
-1426 NKGIVVGL
+1426 NKGIAVGL
-1434 DGKVKLVNASPDSPY
+1434 DGKVRLINTNSDSPY
-1449 VPINTITT
+1449 VPINTTTT

-1502 EYVPN
+1502 EYAPN

-1513 DHRNELGAASI
+1513 DHRNEIGAASI
-1524 AADINMQDYLK
+1524 AADINMQEQMK
-1535 NHQVRDLDGKVIDAN
+1535 NAKYRDLDGKTIDAN
-1550 YKPNPIALNPS
+1550 YTPTPVPLNPS
-1561 KKSLWQRYKELDDGT
+1561 KKSLWQKFKELDDGT
-1576 KSDIVSIG
+1576 KSDIVGIG
-1584 SNVITGLSGYLNN
+1584 SNVISGVSGYLNN
-1597 RHMLNSLKEPA
+1597 LHMLNSLKAPA

-1630 VDRGV
+1630 IDRGV

-1655 NMAAALYGV
+1655 NMAASLYGV

-1690 EVARGNVEAYNN
+1690 EVARANAEAYNN

-1712 NVADK
+1712 TVADK

-1727 TINSAV
+1727 TLNSGV
-1733 QDGITKREQRTNFRN
+1733 QDAITKREQRTNFRN

-1778 ELQKRQA
+1778 ELQKRQR

-1808 YKRFRPVTQ
+1808 YNRFRPVTQ

>member
-13 GVAVPLGRNMFFM
+13 GMAIPLGRNMFFM

-121 AAKDAAGFVPVL
+121 AAKDVAGFLPFV
-133 GTLVDAYDFYKD
+133 GTAVDAYDFYKD

-178 VRMLGRGARAGAVAL
+178 VRMLGKGARAGAVAL
-193 GSVPRLA
+193 GSVPRLV
-200 VDAVRATRPKQ
+200 VDGVRATRPKQ

-256 LLRTGANLVGG
+256 LLRTGANLVGS
-267 GILTMM
+267 GILTIM

-281 LFQTGRDV
+281 LLQTGRDM
-289 QKANSNENANNNGR
+289 QKANSNENTNNNGR
-303 KKYAAGGK
+303 KKYAAGGR

-341 IGYGETDK
+341 IGYGETDR
-349 DFINKYR
+349 DFINRYR

-368 LRNRT
+368 LRNRA

-456 HGYGNDLFNSYDRI
+456 NGYDGDLFNSYNKI
-470 HTNGDTKGFVKPVVV
+470 HVNGDTKGFVKPTPVV
-485 APTATNLNEGFM
+485 PTANNLNEGFM

-520 GGALPQFKAGGKVAD
+520 GSRLPQFKAGGKI
-535 RTNLFKKNPY
+535 KNDSFDVDKYFEEARRKNDDSKTTHVILNPLIKGQY
-545 AESRIDNTAV
+545 DVRRKVNTTYTTFV
-555 ARQQVV
+555 
-561 RNNGRFNVVDVTRR
+561 GDIRR
-575 SYHGNVS
+575 SYTVPAGKTLREVLLADRKRMDDEAKAKRDAEQRAYDKKSWWGKTGHNIATGAESVAKFLLPKSDYTYIHITKQGTIVGHQGNAAYDPISEAVVGGKI
-582 SASHKTALSVTK
+582 AGPVFKYAGKLAGKALKPVGRYVA
-594 KAITAINDFSP
+594 KATPVIGRAA
-605 TGIIFPKN
+605 K
-613 TYTNPLS
+613 LV
-620 YKDMGNAVIVYEN
+620 GNAVSRRVSNLVKRIPKPLSESN
-633 PNQKGHATAYKEEYV
+633 FLLNRAKTA
-648 PYDGNAKNR
+648 AKN
-657 GDKVIYKKGKA
+657 VA
-668 YTTRYVRQNW
+668 TRVSN
-678 AVNNLMDYDSTKS
+678 AVE
-691 FRTKK
+691 
-696 DLLNYVDNN
+696 
-705 YKSKVRNKE
+705 NK
-714 VVTFVDK
+714 
-721 DGVHSYRKPDA
+721 
-732 GTLVDMATLGR
+732 L
-743 AKMGRSL
+743 
-750 AKTVARSSARSV
+750 SS
-762 IRNTT
+762 
-767 IKQDVANVASKAS
+767 
-780 NMLSRGISNAKS
+780 AKS
-792 AFSDFWHK
+792 ALSNFWRN

-807 AVRGKDMYA
+807 FVNGKDMYG
-816 PARNAGA
+816 RSRSIGA
-823 AGNGWGRL
+823 ASNGWSRL
-831 RPNTGG
+831 RPRTNPR
-837 VAARRQAYRA
+837 VVNARQATQQVAR
-847 AQQSAQSQARQA
+847 QSAQSQVRQA
-859 AAHATR
+859 AANATR
-865 TGNRFIPQSGVHTAA
+865 NGNRFIPQSGANNVTQGARRVAA
-880 QETRRAAVNA
+880 NP

-897 PNVPSRVSSSRLNGF
+897 PTVRSRVSGERLNRF
-912 LSEKPVVGNENSLK
+912 LSEKPTIPSTPSTSTTPNVTTLRGKALYAENRANGLARQDFINKFSSGYSNAIQRSNGVVVRSSAIPTEAHITRSVNAYNKLHGTNITPQSVMEKIRAKVARGLEATSQTPKTLAERAAERRAAK
-926 GAATRLNLERYAARE
+926 GAAT
-941 AEGRAIVE
+941 
-949 ARNAAAREAA
+949 
-959 ERAARIESTA
+959 
-969 VSRRAG
+969 AG
-975 FSNTAHR
+975 SNTTAILTSETPIFANPATTTAPTTPTAPVTNTNGILSR
-982 AGVRAKVAARRAEDF
+982 GANWVGNKLSNA
-997 VKNALKYPGKLYDDW
+997 KNAY
-1012 IGNRVESKAA
+1012 V
-1022 KRATNY
+1022 
-1028 FIDAAKQANKKGLP
+1028 
-1042 QPAKPTREVV
+1042 
-1052 ESYIQKY
+1052 
-1059 NKKFGTNVSAENV
+1059 
-1072 FNRIEKPVETAY
+1072 
-1084 ANIANPKGILGRT
+1084 
-1097 KDAYINSWKKHPIWT
+1097 NSWKKHPIWT

-1118 GAGSFLYGVLNGNS
+1118 TIGVPTLGVIAGNS

-1141 VLVKPSTA
+1141 VLVKPSTN

-1162 QVAPTDSTQT
+1162 EVAPTDSTQT
-1172 PNVTIQAPEDTPQN
+1172 PNVTIQSPEETPQN

-1200 DNNTGSNTVGNSN
+1200 NNNTGGNTATTNSN
-1213 SSETVAPTNTNTG
+1213 SSETVTPANTNTG
-1226 NNKTTNT
+1226 NNKSGTSTTPANKQTNT
-1233 TPNTSTANTATAN
+1233 
-1246 TGSNNTTPSNKQ
+1246 
-1258 DNTNTNNN
+1258 D
-1266 TNTKPVNNT
+1266 TKPVNNT
-1275 QHSGNTAPTNNANAN
+1275 QHSSNTASTNNTTPTNNNA
-1290 TNTNVKP
+1290 T
-1297 TAAQN
+1297 
-1302 SNTNH
+1302 
-1307 TVAIQQQPTN
+1307 
-1317 VPYVNNTNTNNT
+1317 NNTNTAANTDT
-1329 KPNNA
+1329 KPVITQKPNVNNQSV
-1334 TTSTNNDKFN
+1334 TPQQHVNTPSVNNVN
-1344 NTNTT
+1344 
-1349 PNANTKPNN
+1349 PNANTTSTPTNNSKTN
-1358 NTNSTLHPEVN
+1358 NTTNTTIHPEVN

-1384 NTDTSGDKANPKF
+1384 NTDTSGDKDNPKF

-1406 NKQNANDA
+1406 NKQNDNDA

-1426 NKGIVVGL
+1426 NKGIAVGL
-1434 DGKVKLVNASPDSPY
+1434 DGKVRLINTTSDSPY
-1449 VPINTITT
+1449 VPINTTTT

-1494 KKFKFTDS
+1494 KKFKFVDS
-1502 EYVPN
+1502 EYALNP
-1507 LNYYNQ
+1507 NYYSQEN
-1513 DHRNELGAASI
+1513 HNELGAASI
-1524 AADINMQDYLK
+1524 ANDINMQEQMK
-1535 NHQVRDLDGKVIDAN
+1535 NAKYRDLDGKVIDAN
-1550 YKPNPIALNPS
+1550 YKPTPVPLNPS
-1561 KKSLWQRYKELDDGT
+1561 KKSLWQKFKELDDGT
-1576 KSDIVSIG
+1576 KSDIVGIG
-1584 SNVITGLSGYLNN
+1584 SNVISGVSGYLNN
-1597 RHMLNSLKEPA
+1597 LHMLNSLKAPV

-1641 SNENTASSNVAASR
+1641 SNENTASSNVATSR

-1690 EVARGNVEAYNN
+1690 EVARANAEVYNN

-1712 NVADK
+1712 TVADK

-1727 TINSAV
+1727 TLNSGV
-1733 QDGITKREQRTNFRN
+1733 QDAITKREQRTNFRN

-1778 ELQKRQA
+1778 ELQKRQR

-1808 YKRFRPVTQ
+1808 YNRFRPVTQ

>member
-13 GVAVPLGRNMFFM
+13 GVAIPLGRNMFFM

-121 AAKDAAGFVPVL
+121 AAKDVAGFIPFV
-133 GTLVDAYDFYKD
+133 GTAVDAYDFYKD

-178 VRMLGRGARAGAVAL
+178 ARMLGRGARVGAVAL
-193 GSVPRLA
+193 GSAPRLA

-273 DPFGTAMQ
+273 DPVGVVSQ
-281 LFQTGRDV
+281 LLQTGRDV
-289 QKANSNENANNNGR
+289 QKASSNENANNNGH
-303 KKYAAGGK
+303 KKYAAGGR

-341 IGYGETDK
+341 IGYGETDR
-349 DFINKYR
+349 DFINRYR

-368 LRNRT
+368 LRNRA

-456 HGYGNDLFNSYDRI
+456 NGYGGDLFNSYNKI
-470 HTNGDTKGFVKPVVV
+470 HVNGDTKGFVKPTPVV
-485 APTATNLNEGFM
+485 PTANNLNEGFM

-507 LKDFEDLERLRYM
+507 LKDFEYLERLRYM
-520 GGALPQFKAGGKVAD
+520 GNRLPQFKAGGKVVD

-555 ARQQVV
+555 TRQQVV
-561 RNNGRFNVVDVTRR
+561 RNNGRFNVVDATRR

-594 KAITAINDFSP
+594 KAITAVNDFSP
-605 TGIIFPKN
+605 TGILFPKN

-620 YKDMGNAVIVYEN
+620 YKDIGNAVVVYEN

-714 VVTFVDK
+714 IVTFVDK
-721 DGVHSYRKPDA
+721 DGVHSYRKPDV
-732 GTLVDMATLGR
+732 GTLVDVVTLGR
-743 AKMGRSL
+743 AKMGRNL

-762 IRNTT
+762 VRNTT
-767 IKQDVANVASKAS
+767 IKQDVAHVASKAS
-780 NMLSRGISNAKS
+780 NMLSRGFSSAKS
-792 AFSDFWHK
+792 ALSNLWHES
-800 AANTVSR
+800 ANTVSR
-807 AVRGKDMYA
+807 TVRGKDMYG
-816 PARNAGA
+816 RYRSVGA
-823 AGNGWGRL
+823 AGNGNYTRL
-831 RPNTGG
+831 RPRTNPR
-837 VAARRQAYRA
+837 VVDARQATQQVAR
-847 AQQSAQSQARQA
+847 QSAQSQARQA

-865 TGNRFIPQSGVHTAA
+865 NGNRFIPQSGVHTAA
-880 QETRRAAVNA
+880 QETRRVAANA

-926 GAATRLNLERYAARE
+926 GAATRLNLERYAATE
-941 AEGRAIVE
+941 AKGRAIVE

-959 ERAARIESTA
+959 ERAARIENAA

-975 FSNTAHR
+975 FSNTVHR
-982 AGVRAKVAARRAEDF
+982 AGVRAEVAARRVGNFA
-997 VKNALKYPGKLYDDW
+997 KNVLKSPGKLYDDW
-1012 IGNRVESKAA
+1012 VGRRVESKAA

-1028 FIDAAKQANKKGLP
+1028 FVDAAKQANKKGLP

-1052 ESYIQKY
+1052 ESYVQKY

-1072 FNRIEKPVETAY
+1072 FNRIEKPVGRAY
-1084 ANIANPKGILGRT
+1084 DYIANPTVKGWAKNVWGNHKGKILTGGAAL
-1097 KDAYINSWKKHPIWT
+1097 AY
-1112 GLGHLV
+1112 LG
-1118 GAGSFLYGVLNGNS
+1118 YNVLANNS

-1141 VLVKPSTA
+1141 VLVKPSTI
-1149 NGPAVVNTPPNNQ
+1149 NGPAVINTPPNNQ
-1162 QVAPTDSTQT
+1162 EVAPTDSTQT

-1186 NNVPNVVVENPNTQ
+1186 NNVPNVVVENPNNQ
-1200 DNNTGSNTVGNSN
+1200 NNNTGGNTATTNSN
-1213 SSETVAPTNTNTG
+1213 SSETVTPTNINIG
-1226 NNKTTNT
+1226 NNKSGTST
-1233 TPNTSTANTATAN
+1233 TPNTATTNTSAVN

-1258 DNTNTNNN
+1258 TN

-1275 QHSGNTAPTNNANAN
+1275 QHSSNTASTNNTTPTNN
-1290 TNTNVKP
+1290 
-1297 TAAQN
+1297 
-1302 SNTNH
+1302 
-1307 TVAIQQQPTN
+1307 
-1317 VPYVNNTNTNNT
+1317 
-1329 KPNNA
+1329 NA
-1334 TTSTNNDKFN
+1334 TN

-1349 PNANTKPNN
+1349 ANTNIKPVVTQKPNVNNQSVIPQQHVNTPSVNNVSPNTNTTSTPTNNSKPNN
-1358 NTNSTLHPEVN
+1358 TTNTTVHPEVN

-1384 NTDTSGDKANPKF
+1384 NTDNSGDKANPKF

-1426 NKGIVVGL
+1426 NKGIAVGL
-1434 DGKVKLVNASPDSPY
+1434 DGKVRLINTNSDSPY
-1449 VPINTITT
+1449 VPINTTTT

-1494 KKFKFTDS
+1494 KKFKFVDS
-1502 EYVPN
+1502 EYVLNP
-1507 LNYYNQ
+1507 NYYSQEN
-1513 DHRNELGAASI
+1513 RNELGAASI
-1524 AADINMQDYLK
+1524 ANDINMQEQMK
-1535 NHQVRDLDGKVIDAN
+1535 NAKYRGLDGKVIDAN
-1550 YKPNPIALNPS
+1550 YKPTPVPLNPS
-1561 KKSLWQRYKELDDGT
+1561 NKSLWQKFKELDDGT
-1576 KSDIVSIG
+1576 KSDIVGIG
-1584 SNVITGLSGYLNN
+1584 SNVISGVSGYLNN
-1597 RHMLNSLKEPA
+1597 LHMLNSLKAPA

-1630 VDRGV
+1630 IDHGV

-1690 EVARGNVEAYNN
+1690 EVARANAEAYNN

-1712 NVADK
+1712 TVADK

-1727 TINSAV
+1727 TLNSGV
-1733 QDGITKREQRTNFRN
+1733 QDAITKREQRTNFRN

-1778 ELQKRQA
+1778 ELQKRQR
-1785 EIEENRKKLLA
+1785 EIEENRKKALA
-1796 AQVGTLNAQQDA
+1796 AQVEMLKAQQDA
-1808 YKRFRPVTQ
+1808 YERFRPVTQ

>member
-13 GVAVPLGRNMFFM
+13 GMAIPLGRNMFFM

-63 SSMPLLNGN
+63 SSMSLLNGN

-82 NPQQVFRAQERFK
+82 NPQQVFQAQEKFK

-121 AAKDAAGFVPVL
+121 AAKDVAGFIPFV
-133 GTLVDAYDFYKD
+133 GTAVDAYDFVKD

-178 VRMLGRGARAGAVAL
+178 ARMLGRGARAGAVAL

-249 QLANSGG
+249 QLANSGS
-256 LLRTGANLVGG
+256 LLRTGANLVGN
-267 GILTMM
+267 GILTIMN
-273 DPFGTAMQ
+273 PFDTAVQ
-281 LFQTGRDV
+281 LLQTGRDV
-289 QKANSNENANNNGR
+289 QKANSNENPNNNGR
-303 KKYAAGGK
+303 KKYAAGGR

-341 IGYGETDK
+341 IGYGETDR
-349 DFINKYR
+349 DFINRYR

-368 LRNRT
+368 LRNRA

-456 HGYGNDLFNSYDRI
+456 NGYGGDLFNSYNKI
-470 HTNGDTKGFVKPVVV
+470 HTNGDTKGFVKPTPVV
-485 APTATNLNEGFM
+485 PTANNLNEGFM

-520 GGALPQFKAGGKVAD
+520 GSRLPQFKAGGKVKNDSFDVDKYFEEARRKNDDSKTTHVVLNPLIKGQYDVRRKVNTTYTVMNGDYMKHYTVPAGKTFREVLLAD
-535 RTNLFKKNPY
+535 RKRMDDEAKAKRDAEQRAYDKKSWLGKTGHNIATG
-545 AESRIDNTAV
+545 AESVAKFLLPESDNSSINITKQGTIVTHQGNAAYDPMAEAFV
-555 ARQQVV
+555 GGKIAGPVFKYAGKLAGKALKPV
-561 RNNGRFNVVDVTRR
+561 GRYITKATPVIGR
-575 SYHGNVS
+575 
-582 SASHKTALSVTK
+582 AAKSV
-594 KAITAINDFSP
+594 
-605 TGIIFPKN
+605 
-613 TYTNPLS
+613 
-620 YKDMGNAVIVYEN
+620 GNAVSRRVSNLVKRIPKPLSE
-633 PNQKGHATAYKEEYV
+633 PNSLL
-648 PYDGNAKNR
+648 NRAKN
-657 GDKVIYKKGKA
+657 A
-668 YTTRYVRQNW
+668 
-678 AVNNLMDYDSTKS
+678 
-691 FRTKK
+691 
-696 DLLNYVDNN
+696 
-705 YKSKVRNKE
+705 
-714 VVTFVDK
+714 
-721 DGVHSYRKPDA
+721 
-732 GTLVDMATLGR
+732 
-743 AKMGRSL
+743 AK
-750 AKTVARSSARSV
+750 
-762 IRNTT
+762 
-767 IKQDVANVASKAS
+767 NVATRVS
-780 NMLSRGISNAKS
+780 NAVENKLSSAKS
-792 AFSDFWHK
+792 AVSDFWHN
-800 AANTVSR
+800 AANKVSR
-807 AVRGKDMYA
+807 FVNGKNMYA
-816 PARNAGA
+816 PAQNAGA

-831 RPNTGG
+831 RANTANSGT

-859 AAHATR
+859 ATHATR
-865 TGNRFIPQSGVHTAA
+865 NGNRFIPQSGVHTAA
-880 QETRRAAVNA
+880 QKTRRVAANA

-897 PNVPSRVSSSRLNGF
+897 PTVNSRVSSSRLNGF
-912 LSEKPVVGNENSLK
+912 LSEKPVVGNEASLK
-926 GAATRLNLERYAARE
+926 GAATRLNLERYAATE
-941 AEGRAIVE
+941 AKGRAIVE

-959 ERAARIESTA
+959 ERAARVENAA

-975 FSNTAHR
+975 FSNTIHR
-982 AGVRAKVAARRAEDF
+982 AGVRAEVAARRVGNFA
-997 VKNALKYPGKLYDDW
+997 KNVLKSPGKLYDDW
-1012 IGNRVESKAA
+1012 VGRRVESKAA

-1028 FIDAAKQANKKGLP
+1028 FVDAAKQANKKGLP

-1052 ESYIQKY
+1052 ESYVQKY

-1072 FNRIEKPVETAY
+1072 FNRIEKPVGRAY
-1084 ANIANPKGILGRT
+1084 DYIANPTVKGWAKNVWGNHKGKILTGGAAL
-1097 KDAYINSWKKHPIWT
+1097 AYFGYN
-1112 GLGHLV
+1112 
-1118 GAGSFLYGVLNGNS
+1118 VLANNS
-1132 NPDTTPHDA
+1132 NPDTSSHDA
-1141 VLVKPSTA
+1141 VLVKPSTN

-1162 QVAPTDSTQT
+1162 EVAPNDSTQT

-1200 DNNTGSNTVGNSN
+1200 NNTEGNTVGNSN
-1213 SSETVAPTNTNTG
+1213 SSETVTPTNTNTG
-1226 NNKTTNT
+1226 NNNSGTSA
-1233 TPNTSTANTATAN
+1233 TPNTATVN
-1246 TGSNNTTPSNKQ
+1246 TGSNTTPTNKQ
-1258 DNTNTNNN
+1258 NNTNTNNNTNN
-1266 TNTKPVNNT
+1266 TNTKPVNNA
-1275 QHSGNTAPTNNANAN
+1275 QHSNNTVPTNN
-1290 TNTNVKP
+1290 TT
-1297 TAAQN
+1297 
-1302 SNTNH
+1302 
-1307 TVAIQQQPTN
+1307 PTN
-1317 VPYVNNTNTNNT
+1317 
-1329 KPNNA
+1329 NNA
-1334 TTSTNNDKFN
+1334 TN

-1349 PNANTKPNN
+1349 ANTNTKPVVTQKPNVNNQSVTPQQSVNTPSVNNVSPNTNTTSTPANNSKPN
-1358 NTNSTLHPEVN
+1358 NTTNTTVHPEVN

-1384 NTDTSGDKANPKF
+1384 NTDNSGDKANPKF

-1406 NKQNANDA
+1406 NKQNANDT

-1426 NKGIVVGL
+1426 NKGIAVGL
-1434 DGKVKLVNASPDSPY
+1434 DGKVRLINTSSDSPY
-1449 VPINTITT
+1449 VPINTTTT

-1494 KKFKFTDS
+1494 KKFKFVDS
-1502 EYVPN
+1502 EYVLNP
-1507 LNYYNQ
+1507 NYYSQEN
-1513 DHRNELGAASI
+1513 RNELGAASI
-1524 AADINMQDYLK
+1524 ANDINMQEQMK
-1535 NHQVRDLDGKVIDAN
+1535 NAKYRDLDGKVIDAN
-1550 YKPNPIALNPS
+1550 YKPTPVPLNPS
-1561 KKSLWQRYKELDDGT
+1561 KKSLWQKFKELDDGT
-1576 KSDIVSIG
+1576 KSDIVGIG
-1584 SNVITGLSGYLNN
+1584 SNVISGVSGYLNN
-1597 RHMLNSLKEPA
+1597 LHMLNSLKAPA
-1608 APVLNQ
+1608 APALNQ

-1630 VDRGV
+1630 IDRGV

-1655 NMAAALYGV
+1655 NMAASLYGV

-1690 EVARGNVEAYNN
+1690 EVARANAEAYNN

-1712 NVADK
+1712 TVADK

-1727 TINSAV
+1727 TVNSAV
-1733 QDGITKREQRTNFRN
+1733 QDAITKREQRTNFRN

-1778 ELQKRQA
+1778 ELQKRQR

-1808 YKRFRPVTQ
+1808 YNRFRPVTQ

>member
-1 MSLTA
+1 MSLTT

-13 GVAVPLGRNMFFM
+13 GVAIPLGGNMFFM

-121 AAKDAAGFVPVL
+121 AAKDVAGFIPFV
-133 GTLVDAYDFYKD
+133 GTAVDAYDFVKD

-172 RAAVKG
+172 RAVAKG
-178 VRMLGRGARAGAVAL
+178 AKMLSRGARAGAVAL
-193 GSVPRLA
+193 GSAPRLA

-249 QLANSGG
+249 QLANSGS
-256 LLRTGANLVGG
+256 LLRTGANLVGN
-267 GILTMM
+267 GILTIMN
-273 DPFGTAMQ
+273 PFDTAVQ
-281 LFQTGRDV
+281 LLQTGRDV
-289 QKANSNENANNNGR
+289 QKANSNENKNTNGT
-303 KKYAAGGK
+303 KKYAAGGR

-341 IGYGETDK
+341 IGYGETDR

-368 LRNRT
+368 LRNRA

-456 HGYGNDLFNSYDRI
+456 NGYGGDLFNSYNKI
-470 HTNGDTKGFVKPVVV
+470 HVNGDTKGFVKPTPVV
-485 APTATNLNEGFM
+485 PTANNLNEGFM

-520 GGALPQFKAGGKVAD
+520 GSRLPQFKAGGKVKNDSFDVDKYFEEARRKNDDSKTTHVTFNPLNKRQYDVRRKVNTTYTVMNGDYMKHYTVPAGRTFREVLLDENRRNEAATKARIDREQREHNSKSWWGRTGRNIAKGAAWLLLPDAD
-535 RTNLFKKNPY
+535 RSYIRGTKNG
-545 AESRIDNTAV
+545 EIDLHQASMMDDPISEAVLTAAATKGV
-555 ARQQVV
+555 GTLLKPLAKPLGKLAGKAVKPV
-561 RNNGRFNVVDVTRR
+561 GRYIT
-575 SYHGNVS
+575 
-582 SASHKTALSVTK
+582 KTAPIIGRAAK
-594 KAITAINDFSP
+594 DAGKAVSRRVSNLVKRI
-605 TGIIFPKN
+605 PK
-613 TYTNPLS
+613 PLS
-620 YKDMGNAVIVYEN
+620 E
-633 PNQKGHATAYKEEYV
+633 PNSLLNRAKTA
-648 PYDGNAKNR
+648 AKN
-657 GDKVIYKKGKA
+657 VA
-668 YTTRYVRQNW
+668 TRVSNT
-678 AVNNLMDYDSTKS
+678 VE
-691 FRTKK
+691 
-696 DLLNYVDNN
+696 
-705 YKSKVRNKE
+705 NK
-714 VVTFVDK
+714 
-721 DGVHSYRKPDA
+721 
-732 GTLVDMATLGR
+732 L
-743 AKMGRSL
+743 
-750 AKTVARSSARSV
+750 SS
-762 IRNTT
+762 
-767 IKQDVANVASKAS
+767 
-780 NMLSRGISNAKS
+780 AKS
-792 AFSDFWHK
+792 AVSDFWHNT
-800 AANTVSR
+800 ANKVSNFFT
-807 AVRGKDMYA
+807 GKDRYM

-823 AGNGWGRL
+823 AGNGFTRVKP
-831 RPNTGG
+831 RPKPNPP
-837 VAARRQAYRA
+837 VAARQATQRV
-847 AQQSAQSQARQA
+847 AQQSARSQARQA
-859 AAHATR
+859 AAHSA
-865 TGNRFIPQSGVHTAA
+865 NNYFIPGSERVTTTSSLMRNLTPVV
-880 QETRRAAVNA
+880 TRRQ
-890 SNFTPNI
+890 TPARFSQFLTRAEQVI
-897 PNVPSRVSSSRLNGF
+897 QDKARVR
-912 LSEKPVVGNENSLK
+912 
-926 GAATRLNLERYAARE
+926 AE
-941 AEGRAIVE
+941 AEAAAA
-949 ARNAAAREAA
+949 ARNAARRTARTTAVNATESSTTNAAANATRSSVANAATNTATNTAENAVANTATNATTNAA
-959 ERAARIESTA
+959 ENAASNA
-969 VSRRAG
+969 VASSENNGFVRR
-975 FSNTAHR
+975 SMDYLRN
-982 AGVRAKVAARRAEDF
+982 RRHT
-997 VKNALKYPGKLYDDW
+997 
-1012 IGNRVESKAA
+1012 SKAA
-1022 KRATNY
+1022 KQTTKE
-1028 FIDAAKQANKKGLP
+1028 FIDAANEAKKKGLT
-1042 QPAKPTREVV
+1042 QPAKPTL
-1052 ESYIQKY
+1052 ESVKESVAKY
-1059 NKKFGTNVSAENV
+1059 NTAHGTNVNPERV
-1072 FNRIEKPVETAY
+1072 FARIEKPVGRAY
-1084 ANIANPKGILGRT
+1084 DYIANPTVKGWAKNVWGNHKGKILT
-1097 KDAYINSWKKHPIWT
+1097 
-1112 GLGHLV
+1112 
-1118 GAGSFLYGVLNGNS
+1118 GAGALGLLAYNVVANNS

-1141 VLVKPSTA
+1141 VLVKPSTN
-1149 NGPAVVNTPPNNQ
+1149 NGPAVVNTPPDNQ

-1186 NNVPNVVVENPNTQ
+1186 NNVPNINIEDPNNQ
-1200 DNNTGSNTVGNSN
+1200 NNNTGGNTATNNN
-1213 SSETVAPTNTNTG
+1213 SSETVTPANTNTG
-1226 NNKTTNT
+1226 NNNSGTST
-1233 TPNTSTANTATAN
+1233 TPA
-1246 TGSNNTTPSNKQ
+1246 NKQ
-1258 DNTNTNNN
+1258 TN
-1266 TNTKPVNNT
+1266 TNTKPVNNA
-1275 QHSGNTAPTNNANAN
+1275 QHSNNTVPTNN
-1290 TNTNVKP
+1290 TT
-1297 TAAQN
+1297 
-1302 SNTNH
+1302 
-1307 TVAIQQQPTN
+1307 PTN
-1317 VPYVNNTNTNNT
+1317 
-1329 KPNNA
+1329 NNA
-1334 TTSTNNDKFN
+1334 TN

-1349 PNANTKPNN
+1349 TNTNTKPVITQKPNVNNQSVTPQQSVNTPSVNNVSPNTNTTSTPANNPKPNN
-1358 NTNSTLHPEVN
+1358 NTNTAAQHEVN
-1369 NGKPIYEVKSNKPQL
+1369 DSKPIYEVKSNKPQL
-1384 NTDTSGDKANPKF
+1384 NTDNSDDKANPKF

-1406 NKQNANDA
+1406 NKQNATDA

-1426 NKGIVVGL
+1426 NKGIAVGL
-1434 DGKVKLVNASPDSPY
+1434 DGKVRLINTNSDSPY
-1449 VPINTITT
+1449 VPINTTTT

-1494 KKFKFTDS
+1494 KKFKFVDS
-1502 EYVPN
+1502 EYVLNP
-1507 LNYYNQ
+1507 NYYSQEN
-1513 DHRNELGAASI
+1513 RNELGAASI
-1524 AADINMQDYLK
+1524 ANDINMQEQMK
-1535 NHQVRDLDGKVIDAN
+1535 NAKYRDLDGKVIDAN
-1550 YKPNPIALNPS
+1550 YKPTPVPLNPS
-1561 KKSLWQRYKELDDGT
+1561 KKSLWQKFKELDDGT
-1576 KSDIVSIG
+1576 KSDIVGIG
-1584 SNVITGLSGYLNN
+1584 SNVISGVSGYLNN
-1597 RHMLNSLKEPA
+1597 LHMLNSLKAPA

-1614 AAKLKTTVN
+1614 AAKLKTTVD

-1630 VDRGV
+1630 IDRGV

-1690 EVARGNVEAYNN
+1690 EVTRANAEAYNN

-1712 NVADK
+1712 TVADK

-1727 TINSAV
+1727 TLNSGV
-1733 QDGITKREQRTNFRN
+1733 QDAITKREQRTNFRN

-1778 ELQKRQA
+1778 ELQKRQL

-1808 YKRFRPVTQ
+1808 YNRFRPVTQ

>member
-13 GVAVPLGRNMFFM
+13 GVAVPLGGNMFFM

-35 IVIGDKRKGIEVED
+35 IVIGNKRKGIEVED

-82 NPQQVFRAQERFK
+82 NPQQVFQAQEKFK

-121 AAKDAAGFVPVL
+121 AAKDVAGFIPFV
-133 GTLVDAYDFYKD
+133 GTAVDAYDFVKD

-161 LVGARA
+161 FVGARA

-172 RAAVKG
+172 RAVAKG
-178 VRMLGRGARAGAVAL
+178 AKMLGRGARAGAVAL
-193 GSVPRLA
+193 GSAPRLA

-249 QLANSGG
+249 QLANSGS
-256 LLRTGANLVGG
+256 LLRTGANLVGN
-267 GILTMM
+267 GILTIMN
-273 DPFGTAMQ
+273 PFDTAVQ
-281 LFQTGRDV
+281 LLQTGRDV
-289 QKANSNENANNNGR
+289 QKVNSQNNSTTTKQP

-341 IGYGETDK
+341 IGYGETDR
-349 DFINKYR
+349 DFVNKYR

-368 LRNRT
+368 LRNRA

-456 HGYGNDLFNSYDRI
+456 NGYGGDLFNSYNKI
-470 HTNGDTKGFVKPVVV
+470 HTNGDTKGFVKPTPV
-485 APTATNLNEGFM
+485 ATAAVNLNEGFM

-520 GGALPQFKAGGKVAD
+520 GSRLPQFKAGGKVAD

-561 RNNGRFNVVDVTRR
+561 RNNGRFNVVDATRR

-582 SASHKTALSVTK
+582 SASHNTAGSVAK
-594 KAITAINDFSP
+594 KVITNINDFSP
-605 TGIIFPKN
+605 TGVFFPKN

-678 AVNNLMDYDSTKS
+678 AVNNLMDYDNTKS

-696 DLLNYVDNN
+696 ELLGYIDNN

-714 VVTFVDK
+714 VVTFADK
-721 DGVHSYRKPDA
+721 DGVHSYRKPDV
-732 GTLVDMATLGR
+732 GTLVDVATLGR
-743 AKMGRSL
+743 AKMGRNL

-762 IRNTT
+762 VRNTT
-767 IKQDVANVASKAS
+767 IKQDVAHVASKAS
-780 NMLSRGISNAKS
+780 NMLSRGLSNAKS
-792 AFSDFWHK
+792 AFSDFWHN
-800 AANTVSR
+800 AANKVSR
-807 AVRGKDMYA
+807 FVNGKDMYG
-816 PARNAGA
+816 RYRSVGA
-823 AGNGWGRL
+823 AGNSNYARL
-831 RPNTGG
+831 RPRTNPR
-837 VAARRQAYRA
+837 VVNARQATQRV

-859 AAHATR
+859 AAHNTS
-865 TGNRFIPQSGVHTAA
+865 NYFIPGSERVATTSSLMRNLTPVV
-880 QETRRAAVNA
+880 TRRQ
-890 SNFTPNI
+890 TPARFSQFLTRAEQVI
-897 PNVPSRVSSSRLNGF
+897 QDRARVR
-912 LSEKPVVGNENSLK
+912 
-926 GAATRLNLERYAARE
+926 AE
-941 AEGRAIVE
+941 AEAAAA
-949 ARNAAAREAA
+949 ARNATRRTARTTAANVAESSTTNATTNATRSSVANAATNTATNTAENAVANTATNATTNAA
-959 ERAARIESTA
+959 ENAASNA
-969 VSRRAG
+969 VASSENNGFVRR
-975 FSNTAHR
+975 SMDYLRN
-982 AGVRAKVAARRAEDF
+982 RRHT
-997 VKNALKYPGKLYDDW
+997 
-1012 IGNRVESKAA
+1012 SKAA
-1022 KRATNY
+1022 KQTTKE
-1028 FIDAAKQANKKGLP
+1028 FIDAANEAKKKGLA
-1042 QPAKPTREVV
+1042 QPAKPTLDSVK
-1052 ESYIQKY
+1052 ESVGRY
-1059 NKKFGTNVSAENV
+1059 NAAHGTNVNPERVLA
-1072 FNRIEKPVETAY
+1072 RIEKPVGQAY
-1084 ANIANPKGILGRT
+1084 DYIANPTVKGWAKNIWRNHKGKILTGGAAL
-1097 KDAYINSWKKHPIWT
+1097 AY
-1112 GLGHLV
+1112 LG
-1118 GAGSFLYGVLNGNS
+1118 YNVLANNS
-1132 NPDTTPHDA
+1132 NPDTSSHDA
-1141 VLVKPSTA
+1141 VLVKPSTN
-1149 NGPAVVNTPPNNQ
+1149 NGPAVVNTPPDNQ

-1200 DNNTGSNTVGNSN
+1200 NNNTGGNTVGNSN
-1213 SSETVAPTNTNTG
+1213 SSETVTPTNTNTG
-1226 NNKTTNT
+1226 NNKAATNT
-1233 TPNTSTANTATAN
+1233 TPNTATVN
-1246 TGSNNTTPSNKQ
+1246 TGSNTTPTNKQ
-1258 DNTNTNNN
+1258 NNTNTNNNTNN
-1266 TNTKPVNNT
+1266 TNTKPVNNA
-1275 QHSGNTAPTNNANAN
+1275 QHSNNTVPTNNA
-1290 TNTNVKP
+1290 T
-1297 TAAQN
+1297 
-1302 SNTNH
+1302 
-1307 TVAIQQQPTN
+1307 PTN
-1317 VPYVNNTNTNNT
+1317 
-1329 KPNNA
+1329 NNA
-1334 TTSTNNDKFN
+1334 TN

-1349 PNANTKPNN
+1349 TNTNTKRVITQKPNVNNQSVTPQQSVNTPSVNNVSPNTNTTSTPTNNSKPNN
-1358 NTNSTLHPEVN
+1358 TTNTTVHPEVN

-1384 NTDTSGDKANPKF
+1384 NTDNSGDKANPKF

-1426 NKGIVVGL
+1426 NKGIAVGL
-1434 DGKVKLVNASPDSPY
+1434 DGKVRLINTNSDSPY
-1449 VPINTITT
+1449 VPINTTTT

-1494 KKFKFTDS
+1494 KKFKFVDS
-1502 EYVPN
+1502 EYALNP
-1507 LNYYNQ
+1507 NYYSQEN
-1513 DHRNELGAASI
+1513 RNELGAASI
-1524 AADINMQDYLK
+1524 ANDINMQEQMK
-1535 NHQVRDLDGKVIDAN
+1535 NAKYRDLDGKVIDAN
-1550 YKPNPIALNPS
+1550 YKPTPVPLNPS
-1561 KKSLWQRYKELDDGT
+1561 KKSLWQKFKELDDGT
-1576 KSDIVSIG
+1576 KSDIVGIG
-1584 SNVITGLSGYLNN
+1584 SNVISGVSGYLNN
-1597 RHMLNSLKEPA
+1597 LHMLNSLKAPA

-1614 AAKLKTTVN
+1614 AAKLKTTVD

-1630 VDRGV
+1630 IDRGV

-1690 EVARGNVEAYNN
+1690 EVARANAEAYNN

-1712 NVADK
+1712 TVADK

-1727 TINSAV
+1727 TLNSGV
-1733 QDGITKREQRTNFRN
+1733 QDAITKREQRTNFRN

-1778 ELQKRQA
+1778 ELQKRQR
-1785 EIEENRKKLLA
+1785 EIEENKKKLLA

-1808 YKRFRPVTQ
+1808 YNRFRPVTQ

>member
-13 GVAVPLGRNMFFM
+13 GMAIPLGRNMFFM

-121 AAKDAAGFVPVL
+121 AAKDVAGFLPFV
-133 GTLVDAYDFYKD
+133 GTAVDAYDFYKD

-178 VRMLGRGARAGAVAL
+178 ARMLGRGVRAGTVAL
-193 GSVPRLA
+193 GSVPRLV
-200 VDAVRATRPKQ
+200 VDGVRATRPKQ

-249 QLANSGG
+249 QLANSSG
-256 LLRTGANLVGG
+256 LLRTGANLVGN

-273 DPFGTAMQ
+273 DPFGTVMQ
-281 LFQTGRDV
+281 LLQTGRDM
-289 QKANSNENANNNGR
+289 QKTNSNENSNNNNGR
-303 KKYAAGGK
+303 KKYAAGGR

-341 IGYGETDK
+341 IGYGETDR

-368 LRNRT
+368 LRNRA

-456 HGYGNDLFNSYDRI
+456 NGYGGDLFNSYNKI

-555 ARQQVV
+555 ARQQIV
-561 RNNGRFNVVDVTRR
+561 RNNGRFNVIDATRR
-575 SYHGNVS
+575 SYHGNVNG
-582 SASHKTALSVTK
+582 AAARDLQRTIRK
-594 KAITAINDFSP
+594 KVLTFGYNILPGKRRTD
-605 TGIIFPKN
+605 
-613 TYTNPLS
+613 YDRPLS
-620 YKDMGNAVIVYEN
+620 YVDKNSNEVEVYEN
-633 PNQKGHATAYKEEYV
+633 LVYRTPNNKYHGGGKHTTYKKTYV
-648 PYDGNAKNR
+648 PYDGNIKNK
-657 GDKVIYKKGKA
+657 GDDIIYKNGKA
-668 YTTRYVRQNW
+668 YTSRYVRQTSF
-678 AVNNLMDYDSTKS
+678 VNRFLDFDDTKS

-696 DLLNYVDNN
+696 ELHDYVNAN
-705 YKSKVRNKE
+705 YKAAKANGTIK
-714 VVTFVDK
+714 TKIDKNGKKYDYMMNVDEAPML
-721 DGVHSYRKPDA
+721 SEFTPA
-732 GTLVDMATLGR
+732 SSAS
-743 AKMGRSL
+743 SL
-750 AKTVARSSARSV
+750 VARGTA
-762 IRNTT
+762 
-767 IKQDVANVASKAS
+767 AAAE
-780 NMLSRGISNAKS
+780 NA
-792 AFSDFWHK
+792 
-800 AANTVSR
+800 
-807 AVRGKDMYA
+807 AVRG
-816 PARNAGA
+816 A
-823 AGNGWGRL
+823 A
-831 RPNTGG
+831 T
-837 VAARRQAYRA
+837 
-847 AQQSAQSQARQA
+847 A
-859 AAHATR
+859 AA
-865 TGNRFIPQSGVHTAA
+865 
-880 QETRRAAVNA
+880 E
-890 SNFTPNI
+890 
-897 PNVPSRVSSSRLNGF
+897 
-912 LSEKPVVGNENSLK
+912 
-926 GAATRLNLERYAARE
+926 GAATSAARG
-941 AEGRAIVE
+941 ARASSSWFS
-949 ARNAAAREAA
+949 
-959 ERAARIESTA
+959 RATNR
-969 VSRRAG
+969 
-975 FSNTAHR
+975 
-982 AGVRAKVAARRAEDF
+982 
-997 VKNALKYPGKLYDDW
+997 VKNFAKNAGKNLGKLYDNY
-1012 IGNRVESKAA
+1012 IGNKVETKAV

-1028 FIDAAKQANKKGLP
+1028 FVNGAKRANKKGIA
-1042 QPAKPTREVV
+1042 QFTKPTREVV
-1052 ESYIQKY
+1052 ESYVQKY
-1059 NKKFGTNVSAENV
+1059 NKKFGTSVNAENV
-1072 FNRIEKPVETAY
+1072 FNRIKKPVETAY
-1084 ANIANPKGILGRT
+1084 TNISNPKGVFGRI
-1097 KDAYINSWKKHPIWT
+1097 KDAYVGSWKNHPIWT

-1118 GAGSFLYGVLNGNS
+1118 TIGVPTLGVIAGNN

-1141 VLVKPSTA
+1141 VLVKPST
-1149 NGPAVVNTPPNNQ
+1149 NSGPAVINTPPNQ
-1162 QVAPTDSTQT
+1162 EAVPVDSTQT
-1172 PNVTIQAPEDTPQN
+1172 PNVTIQSPEETPQN

-1200 DNNTGSNTVGNSN
+1200 NNNNTGGNTATTNSN
-1213 SSETVAPTNTNTG
+1213 SSETVTPANTNTG
-1226 NNKTTNT
+1226 NNKSGTST
-1233 TPNTSTANTATAN
+1233 TPA
-1246 TGSNNTTPSNKQ
+1246 NKQ
-1258 DNTNTNNN
+1258 TN

-1275 QHSGNTAPTNNANAN
+1275 QHSSNTVSINNTTPTNNNATNNTNTAAN
-1290 TNTNVKP
+1290 TNTKP
-1297 TAAQN
+1297 VVTQK
-1302 SNTNH
+1302 SN
-1307 TVAIQQQPTN
+1307 
-1317 VPYVNNTNTNNT
+1317 VNNQSVTSQQSVNTPSVNNVS
-1329 KPNNA
+1329 P
-1334 TTSTNNDKFN
+1334 

-1349 PNANTKPNN
+1349 STPANNSKPNN
-1358 NTNSTLHPEVN
+1358 TTNTTAQPEVN

-1406 NKQNANDA
+1406 NKQNDNDT

-1426 NKGIVVGL
+1426 NKGIAVGL
-1434 DGKVKLVNASPDSPY
+1434 DGKVRLINTTSDSPY
-1449 VPINTITT
+1449 VPINTTIT

-1494 KKFKFTDS
+1494 KKFKFVDS
-1502 EYVPN
+1502 EYVLNP
-1507 LNYYNQ
+1507 NYYSQEN
-1513 DHRNELGAASI
+1513 RNELGAASI
-1524 AADINMQDYLK
+1524 ANDINMQEQMK
-1535 NHQVRDLDGKVIDAN
+1535 NAKYRDLDGKVIDAN
-1550 YKPNPIALNPS
+1550 YKPTPVPLNPS
-1561 KKSLWQRYKELDDGT
+1561 KKSLWQKFKELDDGT
-1576 KSDIVSIG
+1576 KSDIVGIG
-1584 SNVITGLSGYLNN
+1584 SNVISGVSGYLNN
-1597 RHMLNSLKEPA
+1597 LHMLNSLKAPV

-1655 NMAAALYGV
+1655 NMAASLYGV

-1690 EVARGNVEAYNN
+1690 EVARANAEAYNN

-1712 NVADK
+1712 TVADK

-1727 TINSAV
+1727 TLNSGV
-1733 QDGITKREQRTNFRN
+1733 QDAITKREQRTNFRN

-1778 ELQKRQA
+1778 ELQKRQR

-1808 YKRFRPVTQ
+1808 YNRFRPVTQ

>member
-1 MSLTA
+1 MLLTA

-13 GVAVPLGRNMFFM
+13 GMAIPLGRNMFFM

-72 SPASLVLNGA
+72 SPASLVLNGT

-121 AAKDAAGFVPVL
+121 AAKDVAGFLPFV
-133 GTLVDAYDFYKD
+133 GTAVDAYDFYKD

-178 VRMLGRGARAGAVAL
+178 ARMLGRGVRVGAVAL
-193 GSVPRLA
+193 GSAPRLA

-225 PALAFETSFNNNF
+225 PALAFETSFNNNL

-249 QLANSGG
+249 QLTNSGS
-256 LLRTGANLVGG
+256 LLRTGMNLVGN
-267 GILTMM
+267 GIWGMVN
-273 DPFGTAMQ
+273 PFDAAAQ
-281 LFQTGRDV
+281 LLQTGRDV
-289 QKANSNENANNNGR
+289 QKANSQNNSTNTNGT

-341 IGYGETDK
+341 IGYGETDR
-349 DFINKYR
+349 DFINRYR

-368 LRNRT
+368 LRNRA

-443 LRKRRLKE
+443 LLKRRLKE

-456 HGYGNDLFNSYDRI
+456 NGYGGDLFNSYNKI
-470 HTNGDTKGFVKPVVV
+470 YTNGDTKGFIKPTPV
-485 APTATNLNEGFM
+485 APAAVNFNEGFM

-520 GGALPQFKAGGKVAD
+520 GNRLPQFKAGGKVKNDSFDVDKYFEEARRKNDDSKTTHVVLNPLIKGQYDVRRKVNTTYTVMNGDYIKHYTVPAGKTFREVLLAD
-535 RTNLFKKNPY
+535 RKRMDDEAKAKRDAEQRAYDKKSWLGKTGHNIATG
-545 AESRIDNTAV
+545 AESVAKFLLPESDNSSINITK
-555 ARQQVV
+555 Q
-561 RNNGRFNVVDVTRR
+561 GTIVT
-575 SYHGNVS
+575 HQGNAAYDPIAEAFVGGKIAGPVFKYAGKLAGKALKPVS
-582 SASHKTALSVTK
+582 RYVTK
-594 KAITAINDFSP
+594 ATPVIGRAAKSV
-605 TGIIFPKN
+605 
-613 TYTNPLS
+613 
-620 YKDMGNAVIVYEN
+620 GNAVSRRVSNLVKRIPKPLSE
-633 PNQKGHATAYKEEYV
+633 PNSLL
-648 PYDGNAKNR
+648 N
-657 GDKVIYKKGKA
+657 
-668 YTTRYVRQNW
+668 
-678 AVNNLMDYDSTKS
+678 
-691 FRTKK
+691 RTKNAVK
-696 DLLNYVDNN
+696 
-705 YKSKVRNKE
+705 
-714 VVTFVDK
+714 
-721 DGVHSYRKPDA
+721 
-732 GTLVDMATLGR
+732 
-743 AKMGRSL
+743 
-750 AKTVARSSARSV
+750 
-762 IRNTT
+762 
-767 IKQDVANVASKAS
+767 NVATRVSDAVENK
-780 NMLSRGISNAKS
+780 LSSAKS
-792 AFSDFWHK
+792 AFSDFWHN
-800 AANTVSR
+800 AANKVSR
-807 AVRGKDMYA
+807 FVNGKDMYG
-816 PARNAGA
+816 RYRSVGA
-823 AGNGWGRL
+823 AGNNNYTRL
-831 RPNTGG
+831 RPRTNPK
-837 VAARRQAYRA
+837 VVNARQATQRV

-859 AAHATR
+859 AAH
-865 TGNRFIPQSGVHTAA
+865 
-880 QETRRAAVNA
+880 NA
-890 SNFTPNI
+890 SNYFI
-897 PNVPSRVSSSRLNGF
+897 PGSERVATTSSLMRNLT
-912 LSEKPVVGNENSLK
+912 PVV
-926 GAATRLNLERYAARE
+926 TRRQTPARFSQFLTRAEQVIQDRARVRAE
-941 AEGRAIVE
+941 AEAAAA
-949 ARNAAAREAA
+949 ARNAAR
-959 ERAARIESTA
+959 
-969 VSRRAG
+969 
-975 FSNTAHR
+975 N
-982 AGVRAKVAARRAEDF
+982 AARRTARTTAANVAESSTTNATTNATRSSVANAATNTATNTAENAVANTATNATTNAAENATTNAVASSENNGF
-997 VKNALKYPGKLYDDW
+997 VRRSMDYLR
-1012 IGNRVESKAA
+1012 NRRHTSKAA
-1022 KRATNY
+1022 KQTIKE
-1028 FIDAAKQANKKGLP
+1028 FIDVANEAKKKGLT
-1042 QPAKPTREVV
+1042 QPAKPTLDSVK
-1052 ESYIQKY
+1052 ESVGRY
-1059 NKKFGTNVSAENV
+1059 NAAHGTNVNPERVLA
-1072 FNRIEKPVETAY
+1072 RIEKPVGQAY
-1084 ANIANPKGILGRT
+1084 DYIANPTVKGWAKNVWRNHKGKILTGGAVL
-1097 KDAYINSWKKHPIWT
+1097 AY
-1112 GLGHLV
+1112 LG
-1118 GAGSFLYGVLNGNS
+1118 YNVLANNS

-1141 VLVKPSTA
+1141 VLVKPSTT
-1149 NGPAVVNTPPNNQ
+1149 NGPAVINTPLDNQ

-1186 NNVPNVVVENPNTQ
+1186 NNVPNVIVENPNTQ
-1200 DNNTGSNTVGNSN
+1200 NNNTGGSATTNSN
-1213 SSETVAPTNTNTG
+1213 SSETVVPTNTNTG
-1226 NNKTTNT
+1226 NNNSGTST
-1233 TPNTSTANTATAN
+1233 TPA
-1246 TGSNNTTPSNKQ
+1246 NKQ
-1258 DNTNTNNN
+1258 TN

-1275 QHSGNTAPTNNANAN
+1275 QHS
-1290 TNTNVKP
+1290 
-1297 TAAQN
+1297 
-1302 SNTNH
+1302 SN
-1307 TVAIQQQPTN
+1307 
-1317 VPYVNNTNTNNT
+1317 
-1329 KPNNA
+1329 
-1334 TTSTNNDKFN
+1334 TTSTNNTTPTNNNATN

-1349 PNANTKPNN
+1349 VNTNTKPVITQKPNVNNQSVTPQQSVNTPSVNNVSPNTNTTSTPTNNSKPN
-1358 NTNSTLHPEVN
+1358 NTTNITAQPEVN

-1406 NKQNANDA
+1406 NKQNANDT
-1414 NSNTHMPTTQGT
+1414 NSNTHIPTTQST
-1426 NKGIVVGL
+1426 NKGITVGL
-1434 DGKVKLVNASPDSPY
+1434 DGKVRLINTTSDSPY
-1449 VPINTITT
+1449 VPINTTTT

-1494 KKFKFTDS
+1494 KKFKFVDS
-1502 EYVPN
+1502 EYALNP
-1507 LNYYNQ
+1507 NYYSQEN
-1513 DHRNELGAASI
+1513 RNELGAASI
-1524 AADINMQDYLK
+1524 ANDINMQEQMK
-1535 NHQVRDLDGKVIDAN
+1535 NAKYRDLDSKVIDAN
-1550 YKPNPIALNPS
+1550 YKPTPVPLNPS
-1561 KKSLWQRYKELDDGT
+1561 KKSLWQKFKELDDGT
-1576 KSDIVSIG
+1576 KSDIVGIG
-1584 SNVITGLSGYLNN
+1584 SNVISGVSGYLNN
-1597 RHMLNSLKEPA
+1597 LHMLNSLKAPA

-1630 VDRGV
+1630 IDRGV

-1655 NMAAALYGV
+1655 NMAASLYGV

-1690 EVARGNVEAYNN
+1690 EVARTNAEAYNN

-1712 NVADK
+1712 TVADK

-1727 TINSAV
+1727 TLNSGV
-1733 QDGITKREQRTNFRN
+1733 QDAITKREQRTNFRN

-1778 ELQKRQA
+1778 ELQKRQL

-1808 YKRFRPVTQ
+1808 YNRFRPVTQ

>member
-13 GVAVPLGRNMFFM
+13 GMAIPLGRNMFFM

-82 NPQQVFRAQERFK
+82 NPQQVFQAQEKFK

-109 DGGEDEGYGWVD
+109 DGGENEGYGWVD
-121 AAKDAAGFVPVL
+121 AAKDVAGFLPFV
-133 GTLVDAYDFYKD
+133 GTAVDAYDFYKD

-178 VRMLGRGARAGAVAL
+178 ARMLGRGARVGAVAL
-193 GSVPRLA
+193 GSAPRLA

-256 LLRTGANLVGG
+256 FLRTGANLVGS

-281 LFQTGRDV
+281 LLQTGRDM
-289 QKANSNENANNNGR
+289 QKANSNENTNNNGR
-303 KKYAAGGK
+303 KKYAAGGR

-341 IGYGETDK
+341 IGYGETDR

-368 LRNRT
+368 LRNRA

-456 HGYGNDLFNSYDRI
+456 NGYGGDLFNSYNKI
-470 HTNGDTKGFVKPVVV
+470 HTNGDTKGFVKPTPV
-485 APTATNLNEGFM
+485 APAAVNLNEGFM

-520 GGALPQFKAGGKVAD
+520 GNRLPQFKAGGKIRNDSFDVDKYFEEARRKNDDSKTTHVVLNPLIKGQYDVRRKVNTTYTVMNGDYMKHYTVPAGKTFREVLLAD
-535 RTNLFKKNPY
+535 RKRMDDEAKAKRDAEQRAYDKKSWLGKTGHNIATG
-545 AESRIDNTAV
+545 AESVAKFLLPESDNSSINITKQGTIVTHQGNAAYDPIAEAFVGGKIAGPVFKYAGKLAGKAV
-555 ARQQVV
+555 KPI
-561 RNNGRFNVVDVTRR
+561 GRYIAKATPVIGR
-575 SYHGNVS
+575 
-582 SASHKTALSVTK
+582 AAKSV
-594 KAITAINDFSP
+594 
-605 TGIIFPKN
+605 
-613 TYTNPLS
+613 
-620 YKDMGNAVIVYEN
+620 GNAVSRRVSNLVKRIPKPLSE
-633 PNQKGHATAYKEEYV
+633 PNSLLNRAKTA
-648 PYDGNAKNR
+648 AKNVAT
-657 GDKVIYKKGKA
+657 KVS
-668 YTTRYVRQNW
+668 N
-678 AVNNLMDYDSTKS
+678 AVE
-691 FRTKK
+691 
-696 DLLNYVDNN
+696 
-705 YKSKVRNKE
+705 NK
-714 VVTFVDK
+714 
-721 DGVHSYRKPDA
+721 
-732 GTLVDMATLGR
+732 L
-743 AKMGRSL
+743 
-750 AKTVARSSARSV
+750 SS
-762 IRNTT
+762 
-767 IKQDVANVASKAS
+767 
-780 NMLSRGISNAKS
+780 AKS
-792 AFSDFWHK
+792 AFSDFWRN

-807 AVRGKDMYA
+807 TFRGKDMYS
-816 PARNAGA
+816 PGKSIGA

-831 RPNTGG
+831 RANTANPGT

-859 AAHATR
+859 ATHATR
-865 TGNRFIPQSGVHTAA
+865 NGNRFIPQSSANNVTQVG
-880 QETRRAAVNA
+880 RRVPANS

-897 PNVPSRVSSSRLNGF
+897 PTVRSRVSGERLNRF
-912 LSEKPVVGNENSLK
+912 LSEKPAIPSTPTTPNVAPLRGRALYAENRANGLARQDFINRFSSGYSNAIRNSNSFMLRNR
-926 GAATRLNLERYAARE
+926 AIPTEAHITRSVNAYNRLHGTNITPESVMEKIRTKVARE
-941 AEGRAIVE
+941 ID
-949 ARNAAAREAA
+949 AASQTPKSLA
-959 ERAARIESTA
+959 ERAAERRAMKEEINAYNRLHGTNTTDIPTSETPAPAIPSTPSTPTAPA
-969 VSRRAG
+969 VSATNTNGVLSRG
-975 FSNTAHR
+975 VSWVGDKLSNA
-982 AGVRAKVAARRAEDF
+982 
-997 VKNALKYPGKLYDDW
+997 KNAY
-1012 IGNRVESKAA
+1012 V
-1022 KRATNY
+1022 
-1028 FIDAAKQANKKGLP
+1028 
-1042 QPAKPTREVV
+1042 
-1052 ESYIQKY
+1052 
-1059 NKKFGTNVSAENV
+1059 
-1072 FNRIEKPVETAY
+1072 
-1084 ANIANPKGILGRT
+1084 
-1097 KDAYINSWKKHPIWT
+1097 NSWKKHPIWT

-1118 GAGSFLYGVLNGNS
+1118 GIGAPTLSVIASNS

-1141 VLVKPSTA
+1141 VFVKPSTN
-1149 NGPAVVNTPPNNQ
+1149 NGPAVINTPPNNQ
-1162 QVAPTDSTQT
+1162 EVAPTDSTQT

-1200 DNNTGSNTVGNSN
+1200 NNTEGNTVGNSN
-1213 SSETVAPTNTNTG
+1213 SSETVTPTNTNTG
-1226 NNKTTNT
+1226 NNKAATNT
-1233 TPNTSTANTATAN
+1233 TPNTATVN
-1246 TGSNNTTPSNKQ
+1246 TGSNTTPTNKQ
-1258 DNTNTNNN
+1258 NNTNTNNNTNN
-1266 TNTKPVNNT
+1266 TNTKPVNNA
-1275 QHSGNTAPTNNANAN
+1275 QHSNNTVPTNNA
-1290 TNTNVKP
+1290 T
-1297 TAAQN
+1297 
-1302 SNTNH
+1302 
-1307 TVAIQQQPTN
+1307 PTN
-1317 VPYVNNTNTNNT
+1317 NNTT
-1329 KPNNA
+1329 
-1334 TTSTNNDKFN
+1334 N

-1349 PNANTKPNN
+1349 ANINTKPVVTQKTNINNQSVTPQQSVNTPSVNNVSPNTNTTSTPTNNSKPN
-1358 NTNSTLHPEVN
+1358 NTTNTTVQPEVN

-1384 NTDTSGDKANPKF
+1384 NTDNSGDKANPKF

-1406 NKQNANDA
+1406 NNKNANDA
-1414 NSNTHMPTTQGT
+1414 NSNTHMPTTQDT
-1426 NKGIVVGL
+1426 NKGIAVGL
-1434 DGKVKLVNASPDSPY
+1434 DGKVRLINTNSDSPY
-1449 VPINTITT
+1449 VPINTTTT

-1494 KKFKFTDS
+1494 KKFKFVDS
-1502 EYVPN
+1502 EYVLNP
-1507 LNYYNQ
+1507 NYYSQEN
-1513 DHRNELGAASI
+1513 RNELGAASI
-1524 AADINMQDYLK
+1524 ANDINMQEQMK
-1535 NHQVRDLDGKVIDAN
+1535 NAKYRDLDGKVIDAN
-1550 YKPNPIALNPS
+1550 YKPTPVPLNPS
-1561 KKSLWQRYKELDDGT
+1561 KKSLWQKFKELDDGT
-1576 KSDIVSIG
+1576 KSDIVDIG
-1584 SNVITGLSGYLNN
+1584 SNVISGVSGYLNN
-1597 RHMLNSLKEPA
+1597 LHMLNSLKAPA

-1623 INPQLDT
+1623 INPQLDA

-1655 NMAAALYGV
+1655 NMAASLYGV

-1690 EVARGNVEAYNN
+1690 EVARANAEAYNN

-1712 NVADK
+1712 TVADK

-1727 TINSAV
+1727 TLNSGV
-1733 QDGITKREQRTNFRN
+1733 QDAITKREQRTNFRN

-1778 ELQKRQA
+1778 ELQKRQR

-1808 YKRFRPVTQ
+1808 YNRFRPVTQ

>member
-1 MSLTA
+1 MSLTV

-13 GVAVPLGRNMFFM
+13 GMAIPLGRNMFFM

-82 NPQQVFRAQERFK
+82 NPQQVFQAQEKFK

-109 DGGEDEGYGWVD
+109 DGGENEGYGWVD
-121 AAKDAAGFVPVL
+121 AAKDVAGFLPFV
-133 GTLVDAYDFYKD
+133 GTAVDAYDFYKD

-178 VRMLGRGARAGAVAL
+178 VRMLGRGARVGAVAL
-193 GSVPRLA
+193 GSAPRLA

-256 LLRTGANLVGG
+256 LLRTGANLVGS
-267 GILTMM
+267 GILTTM

-281 LFQTGRDV
+281 LFQTGRDM
-289 QKANSNENANNNGR
+289 QKANSNENANNNNGR
-303 KKYAAGGK
+303 KKYAAGGR

-341 IGYGETDK
+341 IGYGETDR
-349 DFINKYR
+349 DFINRYR

-368 LRNRT
+368 LRNRA

-456 HGYGNDLFNSYDRI
+456 NGYGGDLFNSYNKI
-470 HTNGDTKGFVKPVVV
+470 HVNGDTKGFVKPTPVV
-485 APTATNLNEGFM
+485 PTANNLNEGFM

-520 GGALPQFKAGGKVAD
+520 GNRLPQFKAGGKIKHEDKMLLPGNLGGNQYDVRYKD
-535 RTNLFKKNPY
+535 R
-545 AESRIDNTAV
+545 
-555 ARQQVV
+555 
-561 RNNGRFNVVDVTRR
+561 DVTYTTFAGDIRR
-575 SYHGNVS
+575 SYNVPAGKTLREVLLADRRRMDNEAKAKRDAEQRAYDKKSWWGKTGHNIATGAESVAKFLLPESDNTSIHITKQGTIVGHQGNAAYDPMAEAFVGGKIAGPVFKYAGKLAGKALKPVS
-582 SASHKTALSVTK
+582 RYVAKATPVIGRAAKSV
-594 KAITAINDFSP
+594 
-605 TGIIFPKN
+605 
-613 TYTNPLS
+613 
-620 YKDMGNAVIVYEN
+620 GNAVSRRVSN
-633 PNQKGHATAYKEEYV
+633 LVKRV
-648 PYDGNAKNR
+648 PKPLSESNSLLNRAKN
-657 GDKVIYKKGKA
+657 A
-668 YTTRYVRQNW
+668 
-678 AVNNLMDYDSTKS
+678 
-691 FRTKK
+691 
-696 DLLNYVDNN
+696 
-705 YKSKVRNKE
+705 
-714 VVTFVDK
+714 
-721 DGVHSYRKPDA
+721 
-732 GTLVDMATLGR
+732 
-743 AKMGRSL
+743 AK
-750 AKTVARSSARSV
+750 
-762 IRNTT
+762 
-767 IKQDVANVASKAS
+767 NVATRVS
-780 NMLSRGISNAKS
+780 NTVENKLSSAKS
-792 AFSDFWHK
+792 ALSDFWHK

-807 AVRGKDMYA
+807 TFRGKDMYS
-816 PARNAGA
+816 PGKSAGA
-823 AGNGWGRL
+823 AGNGWSRL
-831 RPNTGG
+831 RANTANPGT

-859 AAHATR
+859 ATHATR
-865 TGNRFIPQSGVHTAA
+865 NGNRFIPQSGANNVT
-880 QETRRAAVNA
+880 QVGRRVPANP

-897 PNVPSRVSSSRLNGF
+897 PTVRSRVSGERLNRF
-912 LSEKPVVGNENSLK
+912 LSEKPTIPSTPSTPSTSNVAPLRGRALYDENRANGLVRQDFINRFSSGYSNAIRNYNRRMLRSSRPIPTE
-926 GAATRLNLERYAARE
+926 AHITRSVNAYNKLHGTNITPESVMEKIRTKVARE
-941 AEGRAIVE
+941 ID
-949 ARNAAAREAA
+949 AASQTPKSLA
-959 ERAARIESTA
+959 ERAAERRVMKEKINAYNRLHGTNITDILTSETPVPSTPTTPSTPTA
-969 VSRRAG
+969 PTAPVTNTNGVLSRGASWVG
-975 FSNTAHR
+975 NKLSNA
-982 AGVRAKVAARRAEDF
+982 
-997 VKNALKYPGKLYDDW
+997 KNAY
-1012 IGNRVESKAA
+1012 V
-1022 KRATNY
+1022 
-1028 FIDAAKQANKKGLP
+1028 
-1042 QPAKPTREVV
+1042 
-1052 ESYIQKY
+1052 
-1059 NKKFGTNVSAENV
+1059 
-1072 FNRIEKPVETAY
+1072 
-1084 ANIANPKGILGRT
+1084 
-1097 KDAYINSWKKHPIWT
+1097 NSWKKHPIWT

-1118 GAGSFLYGVLNGNS
+1118 GIGVPTLGVIAMNS

-1141 VLVKPSTA
+1141 VLVKPSTN

-1162 QVAPTDSTQT
+1162 EVAPTDSTQV

-1186 NNVPNVVVENPNTQ
+1186 NNVPNVNIEDPNNQ
-1200 DNNTGSNTVGNSN
+1200 NNGTGGNTATNNN
-1213 SSETVAPTNTNTG
+1213 SSETVTPANTNTG
-1226 NNKTTNT
+1226 NNNSGTST
-1233 TPNTSTANTATAN
+1233 TPA
-1246 TGSNNTTPSNKQ
+1246 NKQ
-1258 DNTNTNNN
+1258 TN

-1275 QHSGNTAPTNNANAN
+1275 QHSSNTSSTNNTTPTNN
-1290 TNTNVKP
+1290 
-1297 TAAQN
+1297 
-1302 SNTNH
+1302 
-1307 TVAIQQQPTN
+1307 
-1317 VPYVNNTNTNNT
+1317 
-1329 KPNNA
+1329 NA
-1334 TTSTNNDKFN
+1334 TN

-1349 PNANTKPNN
+1349 ANTNTKPVITQKSNVNNQSVTPQQSVNTPSVNNVSPNTNTTSTPTNNSKPN
-1358 NTNSTLHPEVN
+1358 NTTNTTVHPEVN

-1406 NKQNANDA
+1406 NKQNVNDT

-1426 NKGIVVGL
+1426 NKGIAVGL
-1434 DGKVKLVNASPDSPY
+1434 DGKVRLINTNSDSPY
-1449 VPINTITT
+1449 VPINTTTT

-1494 KKFKFTDS
+1494 KKFKFVDS
-1502 EYVPN
+1502 EYVLNP
-1507 LNYYNQ
+1507 NYYSQEN
-1513 DHRNELGAASI
+1513 RNELGAASI
-1524 AADINMQDYLK
+1524 ANDINMQEQMK
-1535 NHQVRDLDGKVIDAN
+1535 NAKYRDLDDKVIDAN
-1550 YKPNPIALNPS
+1550 YKPTPVPLNPS
-1561 KKSLWQRYKELDDGT
+1561 KKSLWQKFKELDDGT
-1576 KSDIVSIG
+1576 KSDIVGIG
-1584 SNVITGLSGYLNN
+1584 SNVISGVSGYLNN

-1655 NMAAALYGV
+1655 NMAASLYGV

-1690 EVARGNVEAYNN
+1690 EVARANVEAYNN

-1712 NVADK
+1712 TVADK

-1727 TINSAV
+1727 TLNSGV
-1733 QDGITKREQRTNFRN
+1733 QDAITKREQRTNFRN

-1778 ELQKRQA
+1778 ELQKRQR

-1808 YKRFRPVTQ
+1808 YNRFRPVTQ

>member
-13 GVAVPLGRNMFFM
+13 GVAVPLGGNMFFM

-63 SSMPLLNGN
+63 SSMPILNGN

-95 DNVGLKDDGTNKYK
+95 DKVGLKDDGTNKYK
-109 DGGEDEGYGWVD
+109 DGGEEGYGWVD
-121 AAKDAAGFVPVL
+121 AAKDVAGFIPFV
-133 GTLVDAYDFYKD
+133 GTAVDAYDFVKN

-172 RAAVKG
+172 R
-178 VRMLGRGARAGAVAL
+178 MLGRGVRAGAVAL

-200 VDAVRATRPKQ
+200 IDAVRATRPKQ

-238 VRNTLARGLAP
+238 VRNTIARGLAP
-249 QLANSGG
+249 QVANSGG
-256 LLRTGANLVGG
+256 LLRTGANLVGS

-281 LFQTGRDV
+281 LLQTGRDI
-289 QKANSNENANNNGR
+289 QKANSNKNTNNNGR
-303 KKYAAGGK
+303 KKYAAGGR

-341 IGYGETDK
+341 IGYGETDR

-368 LRNRT
+368 LRNRA

-456 HGYGNDLFNSYDRI
+456 NGYGGDLFNSYNKI
-470 HTNGDTKGFVKPVVV
+470 HTNGDTKGFVKPTPVV
-485 APTATNLNEGFM
+485 PTANNLNEGFM

-520 GGALPQFKAGGKVAD
+520 GSRLPQFNAGGKIKHEDKMLLPGNLGGNQYDVRYKD
-535 RTNLFKKNPY
+535 RDITYTTF
-545 AESRIDNTAV
+545 AGDI
-555 ARQQVV
+555 
-561 RNNGRFNVVDVTRR
+561 RR
-575 SYHGNVS
+575 SYNVPAGKTLREVLLADRKRMDDEAKAKRDAEQRTYDKKSWWGKTGHNIAKGAESVGNFLLPESDNTRINITKQGTIVGHRGNAAYDPIAEAVVGGKIAGPVFKYAGKLAGKALKPVGRYVAKATPVIGRVAKSAGKAVS
-582 SASHKTALSVTK
+582 RRVSNLVKRIPKPLSEPNSLLNRTKTA
-594 KAITAINDFSP
+594 A
-605 TGIIFPKN
+605 KN
-613 TYTNPLS
+613 VATRVS
-620 YKDMGNAVIVYEN
+620 NAVEN
-633 PNQKGHATAYKEEYV
+633 K
-648 PYDGNAKNR
+648 
-657 GDKVIYKKGKA
+657 
-668 YTTRYVRQNW
+668 
-678 AVNNLMDYDSTKS
+678 L
-691 FRTKK
+691 
-696 DLLNYVDNN
+696 
-705 YKSKVRNKE
+705 
-714 VVTFVDK
+714 
-721 DGVHSYRKPDA
+721 
-732 GTLVDMATLGR
+732 
-743 AKMGRSL
+743 
-750 AKTVARSSARSV
+750 SS
-762 IRNTT
+762 
-767 IKQDVANVASKAS
+767 
-780 NMLSRGISNAKS
+780 AKS

-807 AVRGKDMYA
+807 TFMGKDMHT
-816 PARNAGA
+816 PSRSAGA

-831 RPNTGG
+831 RANTANPGT
-837 VAARRQAYRA
+837 VAARRQTYRA
-847 AQQSAQSQARQA
+847 TQQSAQSQARQA

-865 TGNRFIPQSGVHTAA
+865 NGNHFIPQSGVHTAT
-880 QETRRAAVNA
+880 QETRRVAANV

-897 PNVPSRVSSSRLNGF
+897 PTIHSRVPSSKLNGF
-912 LSEKPVVGNENSLK
+912 LSEKPVVGNEASLK
-926 GAATRLNLERYAARE
+926 GAATRLNLERYAATE
-941 AEGRAIVE
+941 AKGRAIVE

-959 ERAARIESTA
+959 REAAERAARIENAA

-975 FSNTAHR
+975 FFNTIHS
-982 AGVRAKVAARRAEDF
+982 AGVRAEVAARRVGNFA
-997 VKNALKYPGKLYDDW
+997 KNVLKSPGKLYDDW
-1012 IGNRVESKAA
+1012 VGRRVESKAA

-1028 FIDAAKQANKKGLP
+1028 FVDAAKQANKKGLP

-1052 ESYIQKY
+1052 ESYVQKY
-1059 NKKFGTNVSAENV
+1059 NKKFGTNVSAKNV
-1072 FNRIEKPVETAY
+1072 FNRIEKPVGRAY
-1084 ANIANPKGILGRT
+1084 DYIANPTVKGWAKNVWGNYKGKILTGGAAL
-1097 KDAYINSWKKHPIWT
+1097 AY
-1112 GLGHLV
+1112 LG
-1118 GAGSFLYGVLNGNS
+1118 YNVLANNS
-1132 NPDTTPHDA
+1132 NPDTSSHDA
-1141 VLVKPSTA
+1141 VLVKPSTN

-1162 QVAPTDSTQT
+1162 EVAPNDSTQT

-1186 NNVPNVVVENPNTQ
+1186 NSVPNVNIEDPNNQ
-1200 DNNTGSNTVGNSN
+1200 NNNTGGNTATNNN
-1213 SSETVAPTNTNTG
+1213 SSETVTPTNTNTG
-1226 NNKTTNT
+1226 NNNSGTSA
-1233 TPNTSTANTATAN
+1233 TPNTATVN
-1246 TGSNNTTPSNKQ
+1246 TGSNTTPTNKQ
-1258 DNTNTNNN
+1258 NNTNTNNNTNN
-1266 TNTKPVNNT
+1266 TNTKPVNNA
-1275 QHSGNTAPTNNANAN
+1275 QHSNNTVPTNN
-1290 TNTNVKP
+1290 TT
-1297 TAAQN
+1297 
-1302 SNTNH
+1302 
-1307 TVAIQQQPTN
+1307 PTN
-1317 VPYVNNTNTNNT
+1317 
-1329 KPNNA
+1329 NNA
-1334 TTSTNNDKFN
+1334 TN

-1349 PNANTKPNN
+1349 ANTNTKPVVTQKPNVNNQSVTPQQSVNIPSVNNVSSNTNTASVPTNNPKPNN
-1358 NTNSTLHPEVN
+1358 NTNAAQPEVN

-1384 NTDTSGDKANPKF
+1384 NTDNSGDKANPKF

-1406 NKQNANDA
+1406 NKQNANDT

-1426 NKGIVVGL
+1426 NKGIAVGL
-1434 DGKVKLVNASPDSPY
+1434 DGKVRLINTNSNSPY
-1449 VPINTITT
+1449 VPINTTTT

-1494 KKFKFTDS
+1494 KKFKFVDS
-1502 EYVPN
+1502 EYVLNP
-1507 LNYYNQ
+1507 NYYSQEN
-1513 DHRNELGAASI
+1513 RNELGAASI
-1524 AADINMQDYLK
+1524 ANDINMQEQMK
-1535 NHQVRDLDGKVIDAN
+1535 NAKYRDLDGKVIDAN
-1550 YKPNPIALNPS
+1550 YKSTPVPLNPS
-1561 KKSLWQRYKELDDGT
+1561 KKSLWQKFKELDDGT
-1576 KSDIVSIG
+1576 KSDIVGIG
-1584 SNVITGLSGYLNN
+1584 SNVISGVSGYLNN
-1597 RHMLNSLKEPA
+1597 LHMLNSLKAPA
-1608 APVLNQ
+1608 APALNQ

-1630 VDRGV
+1630 IDRGV

-1655 NMAAALYGV
+1655 NMAASLYGV
-1664 ASKNQLYGNKENA
+1664 VSKNQLYDNKENA

-1690 EVARGNVEAYNN
+1690 EVARANAEAYNN

-1712 NVADK
+1712 TVADK

-1727 TINSAV
+1727 TFNSGV
-1733 QDGITKREQRTNFRN
+1733 QDAITKREQRTNFRN

-1778 ELQKRQA
+1778 ELQKRQR

-1808 YKRFRPVTQ
+1808 YNRFRPVTQ

>member
-13 GVAVPLGRNMFFM
+13 GIAIPLGRNMFFM

-121 AAKDAAGFVPVL
+121 AAKDVAGFLPFV
-133 GTLVDAYDFYKD
+133 GTAVDAYDFYKD

-172 RAAVKG
+172 RAALKG
-178 VRMLGRGARAGAVAL
+178 ARMLGRGARVGAVAL
-193 GSVPRLA
+193 GSAPRLA

-238 VRNTLARGLAP
+238 VRNSLARGLAP
-249 QLANSGG
+249 RLSNSGG
-256 LLRTGANLVGG
+256 LLRTGANLVGS

-281 LFQTGRDV
+281 LLQTGRDM
-289 QKANSNENANNNGR
+289 QKANSNENTNNNGR
-303 KKYAAGGK
+303 KKYAAGGR

-341 IGYGETDK
+341 IGYGETDR
-349 DFINKYR
+349 DFINRYR

-368 LRNRT
+368 LRNRA

-412 HKKLLAAIAAG
+412 HKRLLAAIAAG

-456 HGYGNDLFNSYDRI
+456 NGYGGDLFNSYNKI
-470 HTNGDTKGFVKPVVV
+470 HTNGDTKGFVKPTPVV
-485 APTATNLNEGFM
+485 PTANNLNEGFM

-520 GGALPQFKAGGKVAD
+520 GSRLPQFKAGGKIKNKSEILLPGKYGERQYNARYKDKNVTYTTFNGDTRTSYTVPAGRTLREVLLDNKKRLDAEAKAKND
-535 RTNLFKKNPY
+535 REQREYNKKSWLGKAAY
-545 AESRIDNTAV
+545 NTANTVGNFLLPDFDRNSTTITKDGHLQHHQATAAQDPMAEAVV
-555 ARQQVV
+555 ASRVMGPAFKLAGKALRPV
-561 RNNGRFNVVDVTRR
+561 GRYIAKKVTPVIGR
-575 SYHGNVS
+575 
-582 SASHKTALSVTK
+582 AAKSV
-594 KAITAINDFSP
+594 
-605 TGIIFPKN
+605 
-613 TYTNPLS
+613 
-620 YKDMGNAVIVYEN
+620 GNAVSRRVSNLVKRIPKPLSESN
-633 PNQKGHATAYKEEYV
+633 SLLNR
-648 PYDGNAKNR
+648 AKN
-657 GDKVIYKKGKA
+657 A
-668 YTTRYVRQNW
+668 
-678 AVNNLMDYDSTKS
+678 
-691 FRTKK
+691 
-696 DLLNYVDNN
+696 
-705 YKSKVRNKE
+705 
-714 VVTFVDK
+714 
-721 DGVHSYRKPDA
+721 
-732 GTLVDMATLGR
+732 
-743 AKMGRSL
+743 AK
-750 AKTVARSSARSV
+750 
-762 IRNTT
+762 
-767 IKQDVANVASKAS
+767 NVATRVS
-780 NMLSRGISNAKS
+780 NTVENKLSSAKS
-792 AFSDFWHK
+792 ALSDFWHK

-807 AVRGKDMYA
+807 IFRDKDMYS
-816 PARNAGA
+816 PGKNVGA
-823 AGNGWGRL
+823 AGNGWIRL
-831 RPNTGG
+831 RANTAKPGT
-837 VAARRQAYRA
+837 VAVRRQAYRT

-865 TGNRFIPQSGVHTAA
+865 NGNRFIPQSGVRTAA
-880 QETRRAAVNA
+880 QETRRVAANA

-912 LSEKPVVGNENSLK
+912 LSEKPVVGNEASLK
-926 GAATRLNLERYAARE
+926 GAATRLNLERYAATE
-941 AEGRAIVE
+941 AKGRAIVE

-959 ERAARIESTA
+959 ERAARVENAA
-969 VSRRAG
+969 VSRRTG
-975 FSNTAHR
+975 FSNTVHR
-982 AGVRAKVAARRAEDF
+982 ASVRAEVAARRVGNFA
-997 VKNALKYPGKLYDDW
+997 KNVLKSPGKLYDDW
-1012 IGNRVESKAA
+1012 VGRRVESKAA

-1028 FIDAAKQANKKGLP
+1028 FVDAAKQANKKGLP

-1052 ESYIQKY
+1052 ESYVQKY

-1072 FNRIEKPVETAY
+1072 FNRIEKPVGRAY
-1084 ANIANPKGILGRT
+1084 DYIANPTVKGWAKNVWGNHKGKILTGGAAL
-1097 KDAYINSWKKHPIWT
+1097 AY
-1112 GLGHLV
+1112 LG
-1118 GAGSFLYGVLNGNS
+1118 YNVLANNS
-1132 NPDTTPHDA
+1132 NPDTSPHDA
-1141 VLVKPSTA
+1141 IFVKPSTT
-1149 NGPAVVNTPPNNQ
+1149 NGPAVVNTPPDNQ
-1162 QVAPTDSTQT
+1162 QVTPTDSTQT

-1200 DNNTGSNTVGNSN
+1200 NNNTGGNTATANSN
-1213 SSETVAPTNTNTG
+1213 SSETVTPTNTNTA
-1226 NNKTTNT
+1226 NNKSGTST
-1233 TPNTSTANTATAN
+1233 TPA
-1246 TGSNNTTPSNKQ
+1246 NKQ
-1258 DNTNTNNN
+1258 TN

-1275 QHSGNTAPTNNANAN
+1275 QYSNNTGSTNNVAPTNNTNAKPTTQQPVNTPSVNNVSPN
-1290 TNTNVKP
+1290 TNIAST
-1297 TAAQN
+1297 
-1302 SNTNH
+1302 
-1307 TVAIQQQPTN
+1307 PTN
-1317 VPYVNNTNTNNT
+1317 NPNPNNTS
-1329 KPNNA
+1329 A
-1334 TTSTNNDKFN
+1334 
-1344 NTNTT
+1344 
-1349 PNANTKPNN
+1349 AVQ
-1358 NTNSTLHPEVN
+1358 HEVN
-1369 NGKPIYEVKSNKPQL
+1369 DGKPIYEVKSNKPQL

-1397 IDRLFPNAD
+1397 IDKLFPNFD
-1406 NKQNANDA
+1406 NKQNANDT

-1426 NKGIVVGL
+1426 NKGIAVGL
-1434 DGKVKLVNASPDSPY
+1434 DGKIRLINTSSDSPY
-1449 VPINTITT
+1449 VPINTTTT

-1494 KKFKFTDS
+1494 KKFKFVDS
-1502 EYVPN
+1502 EYVLNP
-1507 LNYYNQ
+1507 NYYSQEN
-1513 DHRNELGAASI
+1513 RNELGAASI
-1524 AADINMQDYLK
+1524 ANDINMQEQMK
-1535 NHQVRDLDGKVIDAN
+1535 NAKYRDLDGKVIDAN
-1550 YKPNPIALNPS
+1550 YKPTPVPLNPS
-1561 KKSLWQRYKELDDGT
+1561 KKSLWQKFKELDDGT
-1576 KSDIVSIG
+1576 KSDIVGIG
-1584 SNVITGLSGYLNN
+1584 SNVISGVSGYLNN
-1597 RHMLNSLKEPA
+1597 LHMLNSLKAPA

-1690 EVARGNVEAYNN
+1690 EVARANVDAYNKH
-1702 YTNNVINFRN
+1702 TNDVINFRN
-1712 NVADK
+1712 TVADK

-1778 ELQKRQA
+1778 ELQKRQR

-1808 YKRFRPVTQ
+1808 YNRFRLVTQ

>member
-13 GVAVPLGRNMFFM
+13 GMAIPLGRNMFFM

-82 NPQQVFRAQERFK
+82 NPQQVFQAQEKFK

-109 DGGEDEGYGWVD
+109 DGGEDEGYGWGD
-121 AAKDAAGFVPVL
+121 AAKDAAGFIPFV
-133 GTLVDAYDFYKD
+133 GTAVDAYDFVKD
-145 PSWENAGWLAA
+145 PSWENAAWLAA

-161 LVGARA
+161 FVGARA

-172 RAAVKG
+172 RAVAKG
-178 VRMLGRGARAGAVAL
+178 ARMLGRGARAGAVAL
-193 GSVPRLA
+193 GTAPRLA
-200 VDAVRATRPKQ
+200 VDAIRATRPKQ

-249 QLANSGG
+249 QLANSGS
-256 LLRTGANLVGG
+256 LLRTGANLVGS

-273 DPFGTAMQ
+273 DPVGTAMQ
-281 LFQTGRDV
+281 LLQTGRDV
-289 QKANSNENANNNGR
+289 QKASSNENANNNNGR
-303 KKYAAGGK
+303 KKYAAGGR

-341 IGYGETDK
+341 IGYGETDR

-368 LRNRT
+368 LRNRA
-373 QWFYDQVANKTVGW
+373 QWFYDQVANKTIGW

-456 HGYGNDLFNSYDRI
+456 NGYGGDLFNSYNKI
-470 HTNGDTKGFVKPVVV
+470 HTNGDTKGFVKPTPV
-485 APTATNLNEGFM
+485 APAAVNLNEGFM

-520 GGALPQFKAGGKVAD
+520 GSRLPQFKAGGKIKHENKMLLPGNLGGNQYDVRYKDKDVTYTTFAGDIRKSYTVPAGKTLREVLLAD
-535 RTNLFKKNPY
+535 RKRMDDEAKAKKDAEQRAYDKKSWWGKTGHNIATG
-545 AESRIDNTAV
+545 AESVAKFLLPESDNTRINITKQGTIVGHQGNASYDPIGEAV
-555 ARQQVV
+555 VGGKIAGPVFKYAGKLAGKALKPV
-561 RNNGRFNVVDVTRR
+561 GRYVAKATPVIGR
-575 SYHGNVS
+575 
-582 SASHKTALSVTK
+582 VTK
-594 KAITAINDFSP
+594 SV
-605 TGIIFPKN
+605 
-613 TYTNPLS
+613 
-620 YKDMGNAVIVYEN
+620 GNAVSRRVSNLVKRIPKPLAESN
-633 PNQKGHATAYKEEYV
+633 SLLNKAKTA
-648 PYDGNAKNR
+648 AKNVAT
-657 GDKVIYKKGKA
+657 KVSN
-668 YTTRYVRQNW
+668 TVE
-678 AVNNLMDYDSTKS
+678 
-691 FRTKK
+691 
-696 DLLNYVDNN
+696 
-705 YKSKVRNKE
+705 NK
-714 VVTFVDK
+714 
-721 DGVHSYRKPDA
+721 
-732 GTLVDMATLGR
+732 L
-743 AKMGRSL
+743 
-750 AKTVARSSARSV
+750 SS
-762 IRNTT
+762 
-767 IKQDVANVASKAS
+767 
-780 NMLSRGISNAKS
+780 AKS
-792 AFSDFWHK
+792 AFSDFWHN
-800 AANTVSR
+800 AANKVSR
-807 AVRGKDMYA
+807 FVNGKDMYG
-816 PARNAGA
+816 RYRSVGA
-823 AGNGWGRL
+823 AGNNNYTRL
-831 RPNTGG
+831 RPRTNPR
-837 VAARRQAYRA
+837 VVDARQATQQVAR
-847 AQQSAQSQARQA
+847 QSAQSQARQA
-859 AAHATR
+859 AANATR
-865 TGNRFIPQSGVHTAA
+865 NGNRFIPQSGVHTAA
-880 QETRRAAVNA
+880 QETRRVAANA

-897 PNVPSRVSSSRLNGF
+897 PTVNSKVSGSRLNGF
-912 LSEKPVVGNENSLK
+912 LSEKPVVGNEASLK
-926 GAATRLNLERYAARE
+926 GAATRLNLERYAATE
-941 AEGRAIVE
+941 AKGRAIVE
-949 ARNAAAREAA
+949 ARNAAAKEAA
-959 ERAARIESTA
+959 ERAARIENAA
-969 VSRRAG
+969 VSRRTG
-975 FSNTAHR
+975 FSNTVHR
-982 AGVRAKVAARRAEDF
+982 AGVRAEVAARRVGNFA
-997 VKNALKYPGKLYDDW
+997 KNVLKSPGKLYDDW
-1012 IGNRVESKAA
+1012 VGRRVENKAV

-1028 FIDAAKQANKKGLP
+1028 FVDAAKQANKKGLP
-1042 QPAKPTREVV
+1042 QPTKPTREVV

-1072 FNRIEKPVETAY
+1072 FNRIEKPVGRAY
-1084 ANIANPKGILGRT
+1084 DYIANPTVKGWAKNVWGNHKGKILT
-1097 KDAYINSWKKHPIWT
+1097 
-1112 GLGHLV
+1112 
-1118 GAGSFLYGVLNGNS
+1118 GAGALGLLAYNVIANNS

-1141 VLVKPSTA
+1141 VLVKPSTN

-1162 QVAPTDSTQT
+1162 EVAPSDSTQT

-1200 DNNTGSNTVGNSN
+1200 NNNTGGNTTTNNSN
-1213 SSETVAPTNTNTG
+1213 SSETVTPANTNTG
-1226 NNKTTNT
+1226 NNNSSTSTTPANKQANTNT
-1233 TPNTSTANTATAN
+1233 KSVNNTQHSSNTAST
-1246 TGSNNTTPSNKQ
+1246 NNTTPTNNNATN
-1258 DNTNTNNN
+1258 NTNTTAN
-1266 TNTKPVNNT
+1266 TNTKPVIT
-1275 QHSGNTAPTNNANAN
+1275 Q
-1290 TNTNVKP
+1290 KP
-1297 TAAQN
+1297 N
-1302 SNTNH
+1302 
-1307 TVAIQQQPTN
+1307 
-1317 VPYVNNTNTNNT
+1317 VNNQSVTPQQSVNTPSVNNVS
-1329 KPNNA
+1329 P
-1334 TTSTNNDKFN
+1334 

-1349 PNANTKPNN
+1349 STPSNNSKPNN
-1358 NTNSTLHPEVN
+1358 TTNTTVHPEVN

-1384 NTDTSGDKANPKF
+1384 NTDNSGDKTNPKF

-1406 NKQNANDA
+1406 NNKNANDA

-1449 VPINTITT
+1449 VPINTIET

-1494 KKFKFTDS
+1494 KKFKFVDS
-1502 EYVPN
+1502 EYALNP
-1507 LNYYNQ
+1507 NYYSQ

-1524 AADINMQDYLK
+1524 ANDINMQEQMK
-1535 NHQVRDLDGKVIDAN
+1535 NAKYRDLDGKVIDAN
-1550 YKPNPIALNPS
+1550 YKPTPVPLNPS
-1561 KKSLWQRYKELDDGT
+1561 KKSLWQKFKELDDGT
-1576 KSDIVSIG
+1576 KSDIVGIG
-1584 SNVITGLSGYLNN
+1584 SNVISGVSGYLNN
-1597 RHMLNSLKEPA
+1597 LHMLNSLKAPA

-1630 VDRGV
+1630 IDRGV

-1690 EVARGNVEAYNN
+1690 EVARANAEAYNN

-1712 NVADK
+1712 TVADK

-1727 TINSAV
+1727 TLNSGV
-1733 QDGITKREQRTNFRN
+1733 QDAITKREQRTNFRN

-1778 ELQKRQA
+1778 ELQKRQR

-1808 YKRFRPVTQ
+1808 YNRFRPVTQ

>member
-13 GVAVPLGRNMFFM
+13 GMAIPLGRNMFFM

-121 AAKDAAGFVPVL
+121 AAKDVAGFLPFV
-133 GTLVDAYDFYKD
+133 GTAVDAYDFVKD
-145 PSWENAGWLAA
+145 PSWENAGWLAV

-178 VRMLGRGARAGAVAL
+178 ARMLGRGARVGAVAL
-193 GSVPRLA
+193 GSAPRLA

-256 LLRTGANLVGG
+256 LLRTGANLVGS

-281 LFQTGRDV
+281 LLQTGRDM

-303 KKYAAGGK
+303 KKYAAGGR

-341 IGYGETDK
+341 IGYGETDR

-368 LRNRT
+368 LRNRA

-456 HGYGNDLFNSYDRI
+456 NGYGGDLFNSYNKI
-470 HTNGDTKGFVKPVVV
+470 HTNGDTKGFVKPTPV
-485 APTATNLNEGFM
+485 APAAVNLNEGFM

-520 GGALPQFKAGGKVAD
+520 GSALPQFKAGGKIKNNSFDVDKYFEEARRKNDDSKTTHVVFNGLNERQYDVRRKVNTTYTVRNGDTIKSYTVPAGRTFREVLLAD
-535 RTNLFKKNPY
+535 RKRMDNEAKTKRNAEQRAYDKKSWWGKTGHNIATG
-545 AESRIDNTAV
+545 AESVAKFLLPESDNTSIHITKQGTIVGHQGNAAYDPMAEAFVGGKIAGPVFKYAGKLAGKALKPVSRYV
-555 ARQQVV
+555 AKATPVI
-561 RNNGRFNVVDVTRR
+561 GR
-575 SYHGNVS
+575 
-582 SASHKTALSVTK
+582 AAKSV
-594 KAITAINDFSP
+594 
-605 TGIIFPKN
+605 
-613 TYTNPLS
+613 
-620 YKDMGNAVIVYEN
+620 GNAVSRRVSNLVKRVPKPLSESN
-633 PNQKGHATAYKEEYV
+633 SLLNRAKTA
-648 PYDGNAKNR
+648 AKN
-657 GDKVIYKKGKA
+657 VA
-668 YTTRYVRQNW
+668 TRVSN
-678 AVNNLMDYDSTKS
+678 AVE
-691 FRTKK
+691 
-696 DLLNYVDNN
+696 
-705 YKSKVRNKE
+705 NK
-714 VVTFVDK
+714 
-721 DGVHSYRKPDA
+721 
-732 GTLVDMATLGR
+732 L
-743 AKMGRSL
+743 
-750 AKTVARSSARSV
+750 SS
-762 IRNTT
+762 
-767 IKQDVANVASKAS
+767 
-780 NMLSRGISNAKS
+780 AKS
-792 AFSDFWHK
+792 AVSDFWHNT
-800 AANTVSR
+800 ANKVSNFFT
-807 AVRGKDMYA
+807 GKDRYV
-816 PARNAGA
+816 PTRNAGA
-823 AGNGWGRL
+823 AGNGFARVKP
-831 RPNTGG
+831 RPKPNPP
-837 VAARRQAYRA
+837 VAARQATQQVAR
-847 AQQSAQSQARQA
+847 QSAQSQARQA
-859 AAHATR
+859 TAHATR
-865 TGNRFIPQSGVHTAA
+865 NGNSFILQSGVHTAT
-880 QETRRAAVNA
+880 QETRRVAANA

-897 PNVPSRVSSSRLNGF
+897 TTVRSRVSGERLNRF
-912 LSEKPVVGNENSLK
+912 LSEKPTIPSTPSTPTPNVTPLRGRALYMDNYMNGVTRQKVIQEVSNRYINAARRVNS
-926 GAATRLNLERYAARE
+926 GQRYAALIPTE
-941 AEGRAIVE
+941 ANITRSIE
-949 ARNAAAREAA
+949 AYNRFHGTNITPQNVMEKIRSKVARGLEDTFQTPKTLA
-959 ERAARIESTA
+959 ERAAERRAAKGAANAGSNTTAILTSETPVPSTPSTPSTSTA
-969 VSRRAG
+969 PTAPVTNTNGVLSRDASWVG
-975 FSNTAHR
+975 NKLSNA
-982 AGVRAKVAARRAEDF
+982 
-997 VKNALKYPGKLYDDW
+997 KNAY
-1012 IGNRVESKAA
+1012 V
-1022 KRATNY
+1022 
-1028 FIDAAKQANKKGLP
+1028 
-1042 QPAKPTREVV
+1042 
-1052 ESYIQKY
+1052 
-1059 NKKFGTNVSAENV
+1059 
-1072 FNRIEKPVETAY
+1072 
-1084 ANIANPKGILGRT
+1084 
-1097 KDAYINSWKKHPIWT
+1097 NSWKKHPIWT

-1118 GAGSFLYGVLNGNS
+1118 GIGAPTLGVIAMNS

-1141 VLVKPSTA
+1141 VLVKPSTN
-1149 NGPAVVNTPPNNQ
+1149 NGPAVVNTPPDNQ

-1200 DNNTGSNTVGNSN
+1200 NNTGDNTATNN
-1213 SSETVAPTNTNTG
+1213 NFSETVTPTNTNTR
-1226 NNKTTNT
+1226 NNNSG
-1233 TPNTSTANTATAN
+1233 TSTAPA
-1246 TGSNNTTPSNKQ
+1246 NKQ
-1258 DNTNTNNN
+1258 AN

-1275 QHSGNTAPTNNANAN
+1275 QHSSNTSSTNNTTPTNN
-1290 TNTNVKP
+1290 
-1297 TAAQN
+1297 
-1302 SNTNH
+1302 
-1307 TVAIQQQPTN
+1307 
-1317 VPYVNNTNTNNT
+1317 
-1329 KPNNA
+1329 NA
-1334 TTSTNNDKFN
+1334 TN

-1349 PNANTKPNN
+1349 TNTNTKPVITQKPNVNNQSVTPQQSVNTPSVNNVSPNTNTTSTPTNNSKPN
-1358 NTNSTLHPEVN
+1358 NTTNTTVHPEVN
-1369 NGKPIYEVKSNKPQL
+1369 NGKPIYEIKSNKPQL
-1384 NTDTSGDKANPKF
+1384 NTDNSGDKANPKF

-1406 NKQNANDA
+1406 NNKNANDA
-1414 NSNTHMPTTQGT
+1414 NSNTHMPTTQDT
-1426 NKGIVVGL
+1426 NKGIAVGL
-1434 DGKVKLVNASPDSPY
+1434 DGKVRLINTSSDSPY
-1449 VPINTITT
+1449 VPINTTTT

-1494 KKFKFTDS
+1494 KKFKFVDS
-1502 EYVPN
+1502 EYVLNP
-1507 LNYYNQ
+1507 NYYSQEN
-1513 DHRNELGAASI
+1513 RNELGAASI
-1524 AADINMQDYLK
+1524 ANDINMQEQMK
-1535 NHQVRDLDGKVIDAN
+1535 NAKYKDLDGKVIDAN
-1550 YKPNPIALNPS
+1550 YKPTPVPLNPS
-1561 KKSLWQRYKELDDGT
+1561 KKSLWQKFKELDDGT
-1576 KSDIVSIG
+1576 KSDIVGIG
-1584 SNVITGLSGYLNN
+1584 SNVISGVSGYLNN
-1597 RHMLNSLKEPA
+1597 LHMLNSLKAPA

-1623 INPQLDT
+1623 INPQLDA

-1655 NMAAALYGV
+1655 NMAASLYGV

-1690 EVARGNVEAYNN
+1690 EVARANAEAYNN

-1712 NVADK
+1712 TVADK

-1727 TINSAV
+1727 TLNSGV
-1733 QDGITKREQRTNFRN
+1733 QDAITKREQRTNFRN

-1778 ELQKRQA
+1778 ELQKRQR

-1808 YKRFRPVTQ
+1808 YNRFRPVTQ